1 MEAGCTIF
9 LRWYTPPCGTR
20 FAAHEHN
27 DNAKERNTAMKKRLL
42 AGLLATSI
50 ALSISMGAFPAMAAT
65 NDDFVE
71 DWEGAADFTDD
82 SYSSSE
88 QLFDDIIF
96 FDLDEEVD
104 DTAAEVVAEEDANDS
119 SDTEIDKAADSIEE
133 TEPEDEVQVS
143 DAAKDRNDLE
153 NPDEE
158 TESDTQNPW
167 EAGPSDAETEED
179 VPDSWEETPK
189 IDSEL
194 EAAIA
199 SEDPFSYY
207 DDNALE
213 EEMDDDIALLAAG
226 KTMAH
231 ENYAYTDVSGTKY
244 TVDLYTDHTA
254 TIWELTTS
262 SGEAECILPSTI
274 YYTGDDG
281 VQEPAPYTV
290 TELSLSYYSGVTS
303 DNNNYTSLVL
313 PDTLTDIRRS
323 LSGFKN
329 VTEITIPG
337 SVKVFNA
344 TLQNMMELKTL
355 TFDEGVEEIAS
366 GSVVSGC
373 TKLETIHLPSS
384 LQKLSGT
391 GTFSGASALTDITL
405 PEGIAITEG
414 STFSK
419 CTSLKSIELPASIT
433 TIPRSMFA
441 GCSALERVTAK
452 GTITAIGNG
461 AFGSVTDWNGH
472 ETADTALTEIPDLS
486 QVTSIGDRAFY
497 GCSALTTVDLHN
509 VTTMEYGAFQGCKEL
524 SGEIDLSKLEVIPGN
539 AFCYDS
545 KITSVI
551 TCPTL
556 KSIGDWAFIWAGIS
570 TISLP
575 ETLNSIGEYTFFL
588 ASLSGTVALP
598 DSLTKLG
605 ANAFNGC
612 EEIEA
617 IQIGSGLTDIPSNAF
632 DGCRKLTTITVNN
645 RQEDVKIPK
654 IDRVTVTYTIPSL
667 TADDDKV
674 STATDALSLQDAV
687 KQAATNGTPV
697 TIEKDIRLDEP
708 VTITAE
714 QKVEITATENH
725 NIFGNKDQNLANLFV
740 VEAGGELSLTGAL
753 TLGGWNNTGSIL
765 VNHGKTTING
775 NVVIEKSTLEGNNIG
790 VIEDKGSSAKLIL
803 ENGTIQNH
811 KIRGAHSASI
821 RVTEGASFTMNGGTI
836 RDNIA
841 NTSSSDS
848 SSPAVLLLGASTF
861 TMNEGSICNN
871 SGQCGTAVYL
881 TASNDAKARFTMNG
895 GTLSN
900 NESHSYTSDS
910 TPTGAVFVKYSAEF
924 VLNNG
929 TITGNCAYG
938 GAGGGVAVMDELPT
952 KEHGTAFTMYSGT
965 ISNNTASGYR
975 CSGGGIYSC
984 SNRVSLLGGRIEN
997 NSAYDGGGVY
1007 SEGNTQIYTTLHI
1020 QNALITGNTADQG
1033 GGLWFCPTGDAKL
1046 YMQNGAVIYG
1056 NTAASAGDDF
1066 ASPEVATG
1074 AGGNGGVTLP
1084 DYFPNGKVIQW
1095 FSDGFL
1101 YAPPG
1106 NLGTSGQGTRYN
1118 AVEYAKRVTGVQN
1131 EKKGLAL
1138 KSVVSDGVSIP
1149 AVGSLIITGN
1159 QASHGGGGIGANGGV
1174 VIGEATSLSNSISVK
1189 KVWDNPGY
1197 EDTQPS
1203 GVTIHLKERDTG
1215 DVVSTAELTS
1225 ENGWQYTFTD
1235 LPLSPNHY
1243 TVTEQPLE
1251 GYKATYY
1258 QDADG
1263 NFIITNT
1270 YLTTP
1275 TPDVPA
1281 VTISVPVEKKWVN
1294 DYKWERPASIHV
1306 SLWNGD
1312 AKVKEADLTA
1322 DMGWTYIFEDLPE
1335 SSYSVTEDAV
1345 PGYETLIERS
1355 DAGGFI
1361 ITNTYE
1367 RPLDPEP
1374 IEPIPP
1380 VDPPQEE
1387 IVTPPIVPETTG
1399 NEPSPPSTEETT
1411 SVPPTEP
1418 TEEST
1423 EERSAESD
1431 PEESP
1436 IKETQETPSV
1446 SAKPPKLIQTGQTW
1460 WPVFLL
1466 MFAGVGLLV
1475 FGFYKRSKENIDHE

>member
-1 MEAGCTIF
+1 
-9 LRWYTPPCGTR
+9 
-20 FAAHEHN
+20 
-27 DNAKERNTAMKKRLL
+27 MKKRLL

-71 DWEGAADFTDD
+71 DREDIADFTDD
-82 SYSSSE
+82 SYSSGYSSSE

-104 DTAAEVVAEEDANDS
+104 DTAAKVIAEEDANDS
-119 SDTEIDKAADSIEE
+119 SDTEIDRAADSIEE
-133 TEPEDEVQVS
+133 TEPEDEVQDT
-143 DAAKDRNDLE
+143 DAAEDRNDRE
-153 NPDEE
+153 DSDEE
-158 TESDTQNPW
+158 TKSGTNPG
-167 EAGPSDAETEED
+167 ETGPSDAETEED

-207 DDNALE
+207 DDDASE

-231 ENYAYTDVSGTKY
+231 EDYAYTDVSSGTEY
-244 TVDLYTDHTA
+244 MVNLYTDHTA
-254 TIWELTTS
+254 KIWKLTTS
-262 SGEAECILPSTI
+262 SGGAECILPSTI
-274 YYTGDDG
+274 YYTDADG
-281 VQEPAPYTV
+281 VPEPTPYTV
-290 TELSLSYYSGVTS
+290 TELRLSYWSGVTS
-303 DNNNYTSLVL
+303 DNNNYTALVL
-313 PDTLTDIRRS
+313 PDTLTDIGGS

-344 TLQNMMELKTL
+344 TLQNMKELKTL
-355 TFDEGVEEIAS
+355 TFEEGVEEIAS

-373 TKLETIHLPSS
+373 KSLTTIHLPSS

-405 PEGIAITEG
+405 PEGIAIKQG
-414 STFSK
+414 STFSE
-419 CTSLKSIELPASIT
+419 CTSLKSITLPASIT
-433 TIPRSMFA
+433 TIPSSMFKD
-441 GCSALERVTAK
+441 CSALEQVTAR
-452 GTITAIGNG
+452 GTITAIGKE
-461 AFGSVTDWNGH
+461 AFRSDKV
-472 ETADTALTEIPDLS
+472 LTEIPDLG
-486 QVTSIGDRAFY
+486 QVTSIEERAFN
-497 GCSALTTVDLHN
+497 GCSALETVDLHS
-509 VTTMEYGAFQGCKEL
+509 VTTMGYGAFEDCDAL
-524 SGEIDLSKLEVIPGN
+524 SGEIDLSNLEVIPGH
-539 AFCYDS
+539 AFCYDP
-545 KITSVI
+545 KITLVI

-556 KSIGDWAFIWAGIS
+556 SSIGDWAFVWAGIS

-575 ETLNSIGEYTFFL
+575 ETLKSIGSCTFYA

-598 DSLTKLG
+598 DSLTQLG
-605 ANAFNGC
+605 ASAFSGC
-612 EEIEA
+612 KEVNA
-617 IQIGSGLTDIPSNAF
+617 IQIGSGLTDIPADAF
-632 DGCRKLTTITVNN
+632 DGCTIKTITVNN
-645 RQEDVKIPK
+645 RQEDVHIPE
-654 IDRVTVTYTIPSL
+654 IYRDRVTYTIPSL
-667 TADDDKV
+667 TADNDKI
-674 STATDALSLQDAV
+674 SNAADALSLQQAV
-687 KQAATNGTPV
+687 DQANGTPV

-708 VTITAE
+708 VRIAAG
-714 QKVEITATENH
+714 QRVEITANTNC
-725 NIFGNKDQNLANLFV
+725 NIFGNKDKDLTNLFV
-740 VEAGGELSLTGAL
+740 VEEGGELSLTGAL

-765 VNHGKTTING
+765 VNHGKTTIDG
-775 NVVIEKSTLEGNNIG
+775 NVVIEKSTLEGDSMG
-790 VIEDKGSSAKLIL
+790 VIEDNGSSAELIL

-811 KIRGAHSASI
+811 KIRGALSASI

-836 RDNIA
+836 QDNIA
-841 NTSSSDS
+841 NTPSSDS

-881 TASNDAKARFTMNG
+881 TASSNAAKARFTMNG

-900 NESHSYTSDS
+900 NESHSYTPYS

-924 VLNNG
+924 VLNEG

-952 KEHGTAFTMYSGT
+952 EEHGTAFTMNGGT

-984 SNRVSLLGGRIEN
+984 SNYVSLLGGRIEN

-1007 SEGNTQIYTTLHI
+1007 SEGNTEIYTTLHI
-1020 QNALITGNTADQG
+1020 ENALITGNTADQG

-1046 YMQNGAVIYG
+1046 YMQDGAVIYG

-1101 YAPPG
+1101 YAPAG
-1106 NLGTSGQGTRYN
+1106 NRGTSGQGTRYN

-1149 AVGSLIITGN
+1149 ATGSLIITGN

-1174 VIGEATSLSNSISVK
+1174 VIGEATSLSHSILVK
-1189 KVWDNPGY
+1189 KAWDNPGH

-1215 DVVSTAELTS
+1215 DIVSTAELTG
-1225 ENGWQYTFTD
+1225 ENGWQHTFTD
-1235 LPLSPNHY
+1235 LPLSPDHY

-1335 SSYSVTEDAV
+1335 GTYSVTEDAV

-1367 RPLDPEP
+1367 RPLYPEP
-1374 IEPIPP
+1374 IEPIDPIPP

-1387 IVTPPIVPETTG
+1387 IVTPPIVPGTTG
-1399 NEPSPPSTEETT
+1399 NEPNPPSTEETT

-1418 TEEST
+1418 TEESTEEST

-1436 IKETQETPSV
+1436 IKETQETSSV

-1466 MFAGVGLLV
+1466 MFAGAGLLV

>member
-1 MEAGCTIF
+1 
-9 LRWYTPPCGTR
+9 
-20 FAAHEHN
+20 
-27 DNAKERNTAMKKRLL
+27 MKKRLL

-71 DWEGAADFTDD
+71 DREDIADYTDD
-82 SYSSSE
+82 SYSSGYSSSE

-104 DTAAEVVAEEDANDS
+104 DTAAEVIAEEDANDS
-119 SDTEIDKAADSIEE
+119 SDTEIDRAADSIEE
-133 TEPEDEVQVS
+133 TEPEDEVQNT
-143 DAAKDRNDLE
+143 DAAEDRNDRE
-153 NPDEE
+153 YPDEE
-158 TESDTQNPW
+158 TKSGTNPG
-167 EAGPSDAETEED
+167 ETGPSDAETEED

-207 DDNALE
+207 DDDASE
-213 EEMDDDIALLAAG
+213 EEMDDDIALLATG

-231 ENYAYTDVSGTKY
+231 EDYAYTDVSSGTEY
-244 TVDLYTDHTA
+244 MVDLYTDHTA
-254 TIWELTTS
+254 KIWKLTTS

-274 YYTGDDG
+274 YYTDADG
-281 VQEPAPYTV
+281 VPEPTPYTV
-290 TELSLSYYSGVTS
+290 TELRLSYWSGVTS
-303 DNNNYTSLVL
+303 DNNNYTALVL
-313 PDTLTDIRRS
+313 PDTLTDIGGS

-344 TLQNMMELKTL
+344 TLQNMKQLKTL

-373 TKLETIHLPSS
+373 KNLTTIHLPSS

-414 STFSK
+414 STFSE
-419 CTSLKSIELPASIT
+419 CTSLKSITLPASIT
-433 TIPRSMFA
+433 TIPSHMFA

-452 GTITAIGNG
+452 GTITAIGNS
-461 AFGSVTDWNGH
+461 AFKS
-472 ETADTALTEIPDLS
+472 DTALTEIPDLS

-497 GCSALTTVDLHN
+497 GCSALKTVDLHS
-509 VTTMEYGAFQGCKEL
+509 VTTMEYGAFQGCDAL
-524 SGEIDLSKLEVIPGN
+524 SGEIDLSNLEEIPGH
-539 AFCYDS
+539 AFCYDPN
-545 KITSVI
+545 ITSVI

-556 KSIGDWAFIWAGIS
+556 RSIGDWAFIWADIS

-575 ETLNSIGEYTFFL
+575 ETLKSIGTYTFYK

-598 DSLTKLG
+598 DSLTQLG
-605 ANAFNGC
+605 ASAFSGC
-612 EEIEA
+612 EKVEA
-617 IQIGSGLTDIPSNAF
+617 IQIGSGLTDIPKDAF
-632 DGCRKLTTITVNN
+632 AGCTNLKTITVNN
-645 RQEDVKIPK
+645 RWEDVTIPK
-654 IDRVTVTYTIPSL
+654 IDGVTVTYTIPSL
-667 TADDDKV
+667 EATDDKV
-674 STATDALSLQDAV
+674 SNAEGALSLQQAV
-687 KQAATNGTPV
+687 DQANGTPV

-708 VTITAE
+708 VRIAAG
-714 QKVEITATENH
+714 QRVEITANTNC
-725 NIFGNKDQNLANLFV
+725 NIFGNKDKDLTNLFV
-740 VEAGGELSLTGAL
+740 VEPGGELSLTGAL

-765 VNHGKTTING
+765 VNHGKTTIDG
-775 NVVIEKSTLEGNNIG
+775 NVVIEKSTLEGNDVG
-790 VIEDKGSSAKLIL
+790 VIEDNGSSAELIL

-811 KIRGAHSASI
+811 KIRGALSASI

-836 RDNIA
+836 QANIA

-861 TMNEGSICNN
+861 TMNGGSICNN

-881 TASNDAKARFTMNG
+881 TASSNAAKARFTMNG
-895 GTLSN
+895 GSLSN
-900 NESHSYTSDS
+900 NESRSYTPNS

-924 VLNNG
+924 VLNDG
-929 TITGNCAYG
+929 TITGNCAHD

-952 KEHGTAFTMYSGT
+952 EEHGTAFTMNGGT

-984 SNRVSLLGGRIEN
+984 SNYVSLLGGRIEN

-1007 SEGNTQIYTTLHI
+1007 SEGNTEIYTTLHI
-1020 QNALITGNTADQG
+1020 ENALITGNTADQG

-1046 YMQNGAVIYG
+1046 YMQDGAVIYG

-1106 NLGTSGQGTRYN
+1106 NRGTSGQGTRYN
-1118 AVEYAKRVTGVQN
+1118 TVEYAKRVTGVQN

-1149 AVGSLIITGN
+1149 ATGSLIITGN

-1174 VIGEATSLSNSISVK
+1174 VIGEATSLSYSISVK
-1189 KVWDNPGY
+1189 KAWDNPGY

-1203 GVTIHLKERDTG
+1203 SVTIHLKERDTG
-1215 DVVSTAELTS
+1215 DIVSTAELTG
-1225 ENGWQYTFTD
+1225 ENGWQHTFTD
-1235 LPLSPNHY
+1235 LPLSPDHY

-1335 SSYSVTEDAV
+1335 GTYSVTEDAV

-1355 DAGGFI
+1355 DTGGFI

-1367 RPLDPEP
+1367 RPLYPEP
-1374 IEPIPP
+1374 IEPIDPIPP

-1387 IVTPPIVPETTG
+1387 IVTPPIVPGTTG

-1418 TEEST
+1418 TEESTEEST

-1466 MFAGVGLLV
+1466 MFAGAGLLV

>member
-1 MEAGCTIF
+1 
-9 LRWYTPPCGTR
+9 
-20 FAAHEHN
+20 
-27 DNAKERNTAMKKRLL
+27 MKKRLL

-71 DWEGAADFTDD
+71 DREDIADYTDD
-82 SYSSSE
+82 SYSSGYSSSE

-104 DTAAEVVAEEDANDS
+104 DTAAEVIAEEDANDS
-119 SDTEIDKAADSIEE
+119 SDTEIDRAADSIEE
-133 TEPEDEVQVS
+133 TEPEDEVQDT
-143 DAAKDRNDLE
+143 DAAEDRNDRE
-153 NPDEE
+153 DSDEE
-158 TESDTQNPW
+158 TKSGTNPG
-167 EAGPSDAETEED
+167 ETGPSDAETEED

-207 DDNALE
+207 DDDASE

-231 ENYAYTDVSGTKY
+231 EDYAYTDVSSGTEY
-244 TVDLYTDHTA
+244 MVDLYTDHTA
-254 TIWELTTS
+254 KIWKLTTS
-262 SGEAECILPSTI
+262 SGEAKCILPSTI
-274 YYTGDDG
+274 YYTDDDG
-281 VQEPAPYTV
+281 VPEPNPYTV
-290 TELSLSYYSGVTS
+290 TELRFSPYGNSVTS
-303 DNNNYTSLVL
+303 VNNNYTALVL
-313 PDTLTDIRRS
+313 PDTLTDIGGS

-344 TLQNMMELKTL
+344 TLQYMKQLRTL
-355 TFDEGVEEIAS
+355 TFEEGVEEIAS

-373 TKLETIHLPSS
+373 KSLTTIHLPSS

-414 STFSK
+414 STFSE
-419 CTSLKSIELPASIT
+419 CTSLESIELPASIT
-433 TIPRSMFA
+433 TIPSYMFA

-452 GTITAIGNG
+452 GTITAIGNS
-461 AFGSVTDWNGH
+461 AFKS
-472 ETADTALTEIPDLS
+472 DTALTEIPDLS

-497 GCSALTTVDLHN
+497 GCSALETVDLHS
-509 VTTMEYGAFQGCKEL
+509 VTTMEYAAFQGCDAL
-524 SGEIDLSKLEVIPGN
+524 SGEIDLSNLEVIPGH
-539 AFCYDS
+539 AFCYDPN
-545 KITSVI
+545 ITSVV

-556 KSIGDWAFIWAGIS
+556 RSIGDWAFIWAGIS

-575 ETLNSIGEYTFFL
+575 ETLNSIGTYTFYKS
-588 ASLSGTVALP
+588 SLSGTVALP
-598 DSLTKLG
+598 DSLTQLG
-605 ANAFNGC
+605 ASAFSGC
-612 EEIEA
+612 EKVEA
-617 IQIGSGLTDIPSNAF
+617 IQIGSGLTDIPKDAF
-632 DGCRKLTTITVNN
+632 DGCTNLKTITVNN
-645 RQEDVKIPK
+645 RREDVHIPE
-654 IDRVTVTYTIPSL
+654 IDGVTVTYTIPSL
-667 TADDDKV
+667 EATDDKV
-674 STATDALSLQDAV
+674 SNAEGALSLQQAV
-687 KQAATNGTPV
+687 DQANGPV
-697 TIEKDIRLDEP
+697 TIEIEKNICLNAP
-708 VTITAE
+708 VRIAAG
-714 QKVEITATENH
+714 QRVEITANTNC
-725 NIFGNKDQNLANLFV
+725 NIFGNKDKDLTNLFV
-740 VEAGGELSLTGAL
+740 VEEGGELSLTGAL

-765 VNHGKTTING
+765 VNHGKTTIDG
-775 NVVIEKSTLEGNNIG
+775 NVVIEKSTLEGNDMG
-790 VIEDKGSSAKLIL
+790 VIEDNGSSAELIL

-811 KIRGAHSASI
+811 KIRGALSASI

-836 RDNIA
+836 QDNIA
-841 NTSSSDS
+841 NTPSSDS

-861 TMNEGSICNN
+861 TMNGGSICNN

-881 TASNDAKARFTMNG
+881 TASSNAAKARFTMNS

-900 NESHSYTSDS
+900 NESRSYTPNS

-952 KEHGTAFTMYSGT
+952 EEHGTAFTMNGGT

-984 SNRVSLLGGRIEN
+984 SNYVSLLGGRIEN

-1007 SEGNTQIYTTLHI
+1007 SEGNTEIYTTLHI
-1020 QNALITGNTADQG
+1020 ENALITGNTADQG

-1046 YMQNGAVIYG
+1046 YMQDGAVIYG

-1101 YAPPG
+1101 YAPAG
-1106 NLGTSGQGTRYN
+1106 NRGTSGQGTRYN
-1118 AVEYAKRVTGVQN
+1118 TVEYAKRVTGVQN

-1149 AVGSLIITGN
+1149 ATGSLIITGN

-1174 VIGEATSLSNSISVK
+1174 VIGEATSLSYSISVK
-1189 KVWDNPGY
+1189 KAWDNPGY

-1215 DVVSTAELTS
+1215 DIVSTAELTG
-1225 ENGWQYTFTD
+1225 ENGWQHAFTD
-1235 LPLSPNHY
+1235 LPLSPDHY

-1335 SSYSVTEDAV
+1335 GTYSVTEDAV

-1367 RPLDPEP
+1367 RPLYPEP
-1374 IEPIPP
+1374 IEPIDPIPP

-1387 IVTPPIVPETTG
+1387 IVTPPIVPGTTG
-1399 NEPSPPSTEETT
+1399 NEPNPPSTEETT

-1418 TEEST
+1418 TEESTEEST

-1446 SAKPPKLIQTGQTW
+1446 SANPPKLIQTGQTW

-1466 MFAGVGLLV
+1466 MFAGAGLLV

>member
-1 MEAGCTIF
+1 
-9 LRWYTPPCGTR
+9 
-20 FAAHEHN
+20 
-27 DNAKERNTAMKKRLL
+27 MKKRLL

-71 DWEGAADFTDD
+71 DREDIADFTDD
-82 SYSSSE
+82 SYSSGYSSSE

-104 DTAAEVVAEEDANDS
+104 DTAAKVIAEEDANDS
-119 SDTEIDKAADSIEE
+119 SDTEIDRAADSIEE
-133 TEPEDEVQVS
+133 TEPEDEVQDT
-143 DAAKDRNDLE
+143 DAAEDRNDRE
-153 NPDEE
+153 YSDEE
-158 TESDTQNPW
+158 TKSGTNPG
-167 EAGPSDAETEED
+167 ETGPSDAETEED

-207 DDNALE
+207 DDDASE
-213 EEMDDDIALLAAG
+213 EEMDDDIALPAAG

-231 ENYAYTDVSGTKY
+231 ENYAYTDVSSGTEY
-244 TVDLYTDHTA
+244 MVDLYTDYTA
-254 TIWELTTS
+254 KIRRLTS
-262 SGEAECILPSTI
+262 SSGGAECILPSTI
-274 YYTGDDG
+274 YYTDDAG
-281 VQEPAPYTV
+281 VQDPNPYTV
-290 TELSLSYYSGVTS
+290 TELSLPFSSSVTS
-303 DNNNYTSLVL
+303 DYTTLVL
-313 PDTLTDIRRS
+313 PDTLTDMGGY
-323 LSGFKN
+323 LSSFKN

-337 SVKVFNA
+337 SVKVFKA
-344 TLQNMMELKTL
+344 ILQNMTELKTL
-355 TFDEGVEEIAS
+355 TFEEGVEEIAS

-373 TKLETIHLPSS
+373 KNLTTIHLPSS

-414 STFSK
+414 STFSE
-419 CTSLKSIELPASIT
+419 CTSLESIELPASIT
-433 TIPRSMFA
+433 TIPSHMFA

-452 GTITAIGNG
+452 GTITAIDNG
-461 AFGSVTDWNGH
+461 AFGSVTDWKNH

-497 GCSALTTVDLHN
+497 GCSALETVDLHS
-509 VTTMEYGAFQGCKEL
+509 VTTMGYAAFQGCDAL
-524 SGEIDLSKLEVIPGN
+524 SGKIDLSNLEVIPGH
-539 AFCYDS
+539 AFCYDPN
-545 KITSVI
+545 ITSVI
-551 TCPTL
+551 TCSTL
-556 KSIGDWAFIWAGIS
+556 SSIGDWAFIWADIS

-575 ETLNSIGEYTFFL
+575 ETLNSIGTYTFYK

-598 DSLTKLG
+598 DSLTQLG
-605 ANAFNGC
+605 ASAFSGC
-612 EEIEA
+612 EEVNA
-617 IQIGSGLTDIPSNAF
+617 IQIGSGLKDIPANAF
-632 DGCRKLTTITVNN
+632 AGCTNLKTITVNN
-645 RQEDVKIPK
+645 RREDVTIPK
-654 IDRVTVTYTIPSL
+654 IDGVTVTYTIPSL
-667 TADDDKV
+667 EATDDKV
-674 STATDALSLQDAV
+674 SNAEGALSLQQAV
-687 KQAATNGTPV
+687 DQANGPV
-697 TIEKDIRLDEP
+697 TIEIEKNICLNAP
-708 VTITAE
+708 VTIAKGK
-714 QKVEITATENH
+714 QVEITANANENC
-725 NIFGNKDQNLANLFV
+725 NIFGNKDKDLANLFV
-740 VEAGGELSLTGAL
+740 VEEGGELSLTGAL

-765 VNHGKTTING
+765 VNHGKTTIDG
-775 NVVIEKSTLEGNNIG
+775 NVVIEKSTLEGDDMG
-790 VIEDKGSSAKLIL
+790 VIEDNGSSAELIL

-811 KIRGAHSASI
+811 KIRGERSASI
-821 RVTEGASFTMNGGTI
+821 RVTDGASFTMNGGTI
-836 RDNIA
+836 QDNIA
-841 NTSSSDS
+841 NTISSDS

-861 TMNEGSICNN
+861 TMNRGSICNN

-881 TASNDAKARFTMNG
+881 TSNAAKARFTMNG
-895 GTLSN
+895 GTISN
-900 NESHSYTSDS
+900 NESHSYTPNS

-938 GAGGGVAVMDELPT
+938 GAGGGVAVMDKLPT
-952 KEHGTAFTMYSGT
+952 EYGTAFTMNDGT
-965 ISNNTASGYR
+965 ISNNKASGYR
-975 CSGGGIYSC
+975 CDGGGIYSC
-984 SNRVSLLGGRIEN
+984 SNYVSLLGGRIEN

-1007 SEGNTQIYTTLHI
+1007 SEGNTEIYTTLHI

-1101 YAPPG
+1101 YAPYG
-1106 NLGTSGQGTRYN
+1106 NRGTAGQGTRYN
-1118 AVEYAKRVTGVQN
+1118 TVEYAKRVTGVQN

-1138 KSVVSDGVSIP
+1138 KSVVSDGVSVP
-1149 AVGSLIITGN
+1149 TVGSLIITGN

-1174 VIGEATSLSNSISVK
+1174 VIGEATSLSYSISVK
-1189 KVWDNPGY
+1189 KAWDNPGY

-1215 DVVSTAELTS
+1215 DIVSTAELTG

-1335 SSYSVTEDAV
+1335 GNYSVTEDAV
-1345 PGYETLIERS
+1345 PGYKTLIERS

-1367 RPLDPEP
+1367 RPLYPEP
-1374 IEPIPP
+1374 IEPIDPIPP

-1387 IVTPPIVPETTG
+1387 IVTPPIVPGTTG
-1399 NEPSPPSTEETT
+1399 NEPNPPSTEETT

-1423 EERSAESD
+1423 DESTEERSTESD
-1431 PEESP
+1431 PQESP

-1466 MFAGVGLLV
+1466 MFAGAGLLV

>member
-1 MEAGCTIF
+1 
-9 LRWYTPPCGTR
+9 
-20 FAAHEHN
+20 
-27 DNAKERNTAMKKRLL
+27 MKKRLL

-71 DWEGAADFTDD
+71 DREDIADYTDD
-82 SYSSSE
+82 SYSSGYSSSE

-104 DTAAEVVAEEDANDS
+104 DTAAEVIAEEDANDS
-119 SDTEIDKAADSIEE
+119 SDTEIDRAADSIEE
-133 TEPEDEVQVS
+133 TEPEDEVQDT
-143 DAAKDRNDLE
+143 DAAEDRNDRE
-153 NPDEE
+153 DSDEE
-158 TESDTQNPW
+158 TKSGTNPG
-167 EAGPSDAETEED
+167 ETGPSDAETEED

-207 DDNALE
+207 DDDASE
-213 EEMDDDIALLAAG
+213 EEMDDDIALLTAG

-231 ENYAYTDVSGTKY
+231 EDYAYTDVSSGTEY
-244 TVDLYTDHTA
+244 MVDLYTDHTA
-254 TIWELTTS
+254 KIWKLTTS

-281 VQEPAPYTV
+281 VQEPNPYTV
-290 TELSLSYYSGVTS
+290 TELRFSPYGNSVTS
-303 DNNNYTSLVL
+303 VNNNYTALVL
-313 PDTLTDIRRS
+313 PDTLTDIGGS

-344 TLQNMMELKTL
+344 TLQYMKQLRTL

-373 TKLETIHLPSS
+373 KNLTTIHLPSS

-414 STFSK
+414 STFSE
-419 CTSLKSIELPASIT
+419 CTSLESIELPSSIT
-433 TIPRSMFA
+433 TIPSYMFA

-452 GTITAIGNG
+452 GTITAIGNS
-461 AFGSVTDWNGH
+461 AFKS
-472 ETADTALTEIPDLS
+472 DTALTEIPDLS

-497 GCSALTTVDLHN
+497 GCSALETVDLHS
-509 VTTMEYGAFQGCKEL
+509 VTTMEYAAFQGCDAL
-524 SGEIDLSKLEVIPGN
+524 SGKIDLSNLEEIPGH
-539 AFCYDS
+539 AFCYDPN
-545 KITSVI
+545 ITSVI

-556 KSIGDWAFIWAGIS
+556 RSIGDWAFIWAGIS

-575 ETLNSIGEYTFFL
+575 ETLNSIGTYTFYK

-598 DSLTKLG
+598 DSLTQLG
-605 ANAFNGC
+605 ASAFSGC
-612 EEIEA
+612 EKVEA
-617 IQIGSGLTDIPSNAF
+617 IQIGSGLTDIPKDAF
-632 DGCRKLTTITVNN
+632 DGCKPKTITVNN
-645 RQEDVKIPK
+645 RREDVHIPE
-654 IDRVTVTYTIPSL
+654 IDGVTVTYTIPSL
-667 TADDDKV
+667 TADNDKV
-674 STATDALSLQDAV
+674 SNAEGALSLQQAV
-687 KQAATNGTPV
+687 DQANGTPV

-708 VTITAE
+708 VRIAAG
-714 QKVEITATENH
+714 QRVEITANENC
-725 NIFGNKDQNLANLFV
+725 NIFGNKDENLANLFV
-740 VEAGGELSLTGAL
+740 VEEGGELSLTGAL

-765 VNHGKTTING
+765 VNHGKTTIDG
-775 NVVIEKSTLEGNNIG
+775 NVVIEKSTLEGNDMG
-790 VIEDKGSSAKLIL
+790 VIEDNGSSAELIL

-811 KIRGAHSASI
+811 KIRGALSASI

-836 RDNIA
+836 QDNIA
-841 NTSSSDS
+841 NTPSSDS

-881 TASNDAKARFTMNG
+881 TASSNAAKARFTMNG

-900 NESHSYTSDS
+900 NESHSYTPYS
-910 TPTGAVFVKYSAEF
+910 TPTGAVFVKHSAEF
-924 VLNNG
+924 VLNDG

-938 GAGGGVAVMDELPT
+938 GAGGGVAVMDQLPT
-952 KEHGTAFTMYSGT
+952 EEYGTAFTMNGGT

-984 SNRVSLLGGRIEN
+984 SNYVSLLGGRIEN

-1007 SEGNTQIYTTLHI
+1007 SEGNTEIYTTLHI
-1020 QNALITGNTADQG
+1020 ENALITGNTADQG

-1046 YMQNGAVIYG
+1046 YMQDGAVIYG

-1101 YAPPG
+1101 YAPAG
-1106 NLGTSGQGTRYN
+1106 NRGTSGQGTRYN
-1118 AVEYAKRVTGVQN
+1118 TVEYAKRVTGVQN

-1149 AVGSLIITGN
+1149 ATGSLIITGN

-1174 VIGEATSLSNSISVK
+1174 VIGEATSLSYSISVK
-1189 KVWDNPGY
+1189 KAWDNPGY

-1215 DVVSTAELTS
+1215 DIVSTAELTG
-1225 ENGWQYTFTD
+1225 ENGWQHTFTD
-1235 LPLSPNHY
+1235 LPLSPDHY

-1335 SSYSVTEDAV
+1335 GTYSVTEDAV

-1367 RPLDPEP
+1367 RPLYPEP
-1374 IEPIPP
+1374 IEPIDPIPP

-1387 IVTPPIVPETTG
+1387 IVTPPIVPGTTG
-1399 NEPSPPSTEETT
+1399 NEPNPPSTEETT

-1423 EERSAESD
+1423 DESTEERSAESN

-1446 SAKPPKLIQTGQTW
+1446 SANPPKLIQTGQTW

-1466 MFAGVGLLV
+1466 MFAGAGLLV

>member
-1 MEAGCTIF
+1 
-9 LRWYTPPCGTR
+9 
-20 FAAHEHN
+20 
-27 DNAKERNTAMKKRLL
+27 MKKRLL

-71 DWEGAADFTDD
+71 DREDIADYTDD
-82 SYSSSE
+82 SYSSGYSSSE

-104 DTAAEVVAEEDANDS
+104 DTAAEVIAEEDANDS
-119 SDTEIDKAADSIEE
+119 SDTEIDRAADSIEE
-133 TEPEDEVQVS
+133 TEPEDEVQDT
-143 DAAKDRNDLE
+143 DAAEDRNDRE
-153 NPDEE
+153 DSDEE
-158 TESDTQNPW
+158 TKSGTNPG
-167 EAGPSDAETEED
+167 ETGPSDAETEED

-207 DDNALE
+207 DDDASE

-231 ENYAYTDVSGTKY
+231 EDYAYTDVSSGTEY
-244 TVDLYTDHTA
+244 MVDLYTDHTA
-254 TIWELTTS
+254 KIWKLTTS

-274 YYTGDDG
+274 YYTDDDD
-281 VQEPAPYTV
+281 VPEPTPYTV
-290 TELSLSYYSGVTS
+290 TELRFSPYGNSVTS
-303 DNNNYTSLVL
+303 VNNNYTALVL
-313 PDTLTDIRRS
+313 PDTLTDIGGS

-344 TLQNMMELKTL
+344 TLQYMKQLRTL
-355 TFDEGVEEIAS
+355 TFEEGVEEIAS

-373 TKLETIHLPSS
+373 KNLTTIHLPSS

-414 STFSK
+414 STFSE
-419 CTSLKSIELPASIT
+419 CTSLKSITLPASIT
-433 TIPRSMFA
+433 TIPSYMFA

-452 GTITAIGNG
+452 GTITAIGNS
-461 AFGSVTDWNGH
+461 AFKS
-472 ETADTALTEIPDLS
+472 DTALTEIPDLS

-497 GCSALTTVDLHN
+497 GCSALKTVDLHS
-509 VTTMEYGAFQGCKEL
+509 VTTMEYGAFQGCDAL
-524 SGEIDLSKLEVIPGN
+524 SGEINLSNLEEIPGH
-539 AFCYDS
+539 AFCYDPN
-545 KITSVI
+545 ITSVI

-556 KSIGDWAFIWAGIS
+556 RSIGDWAFIWADIS

-575 ETLNSIGEYTFFL
+575 ETLKSIGTYTFYK

-598 DSLTKLG
+598 DSLTQLG
-605 ANAFNGC
+605 ASAFSGC
-612 EEIEA
+612 EKVEA
-617 IQIGSGLTDIPSNAF
+617 IQIGSGLTDIPKDAF
-632 DGCRKLTTITVNN
+632 DGCKPKTITVNN
-645 RQEDVKIPK
+645 RRKDVHIPE
-654 IDRVTVTYTIPSL
+654 IDGVTVTYTIPSL
-667 TADDDKV
+667 TADNDKV
-674 STATDALSLQDAV
+674 SNAEGALSLQEAV
-687 KQAATNGTPV
+687 DQANGTPV

-708 VTITAE
+708 VRIAAG
-714 QKVEITATENH
+714 QRVEITANANENY
-725 NIFGNKDQNLANLFV
+725 NLFGNKDEKPTNLFV
-740 VEAGGELSLTGAL
+740 VEEGGELSLTGAL

-765 VNHGKTTING
+765 VNHGKTTIDG
-775 NVVIEKSTLEGNNIG
+775 NVVIEKSTLEGNDVG
-790 VIEDKGSSAKLIL
+790 VIEDNGSSAELIL

-836 RDNIA
+836 QDNIA
-841 NTSSSDS
+841 NTASSDS

-861 TMNEGSICNN
+861 TMNGGSICNN

-881 TASNDAKARFTMNG
+881 TASNNAAKARFTMNG

-900 NESHSYTSDS
+900 NESRSYTPYS

-929 TITGNCAYG
+929 TITGNCAHG

-952 KEHGTAFTMYSGT
+952 EEHGTAFTMNGGT

-984 SNRVSLLGGRIEN
+984 SNYVSLLGGRIEN

-1007 SEGNTQIYTTLHI
+1007 SEGNTDIYTTLHI
-1020 QNALITGNTADQG
+1020 RNALITGNTADQG

-1046 YMQNGAVIYG
+1046 YMQDGAVIYG

-1101 YAPPG
+1101 YAPAG
-1106 NLGTSGQGTRYN
+1106 NRGTSGQGTRYN
-1118 AVEYAKRVTGVQN
+1118 TVEYAKRVTGVQN

-1174 VIGEATSLSNSISVK
+1174 VIGEATSLSYSISVK
-1189 KVWDNPGY
+1189 KAWDNPGY

-1215 DVVSTAELTS
+1215 DIVSTAELTG

-1235 LPLSPNHY
+1235 LPLSPDHY

-1335 SSYSVTEDAV
+1335 GTYSVTEDAV

-1367 RPLDPEP
+1367 RPLYPEP
-1374 IEPIPP
+1374 IEPIDPIPP

-1387 IVTPPIVPETTG
+1387 IVTPPIVPGTTG
-1399 NEPSPPSTEETT
+1399 NEPNPPSTEETT

-1418 TEEST
+1418 TEESTEEST

-1436 IKETQETPSV
+1436 IKETQETSSV

-1466 MFAGVGLLV
+1466 MFAGAGLLV

>member
-1 MEAGCTIF
+1 
-9 LRWYTPPCGTR
+9 
-20 FAAHEHN
+20 
-27 DNAKERNTAMKKRLL
+27 
-42 AGLLATSI
+42 
-50 ALSISMGAFPAMAAT
+50 MAAT

-71 DWEGAADFTDD
+71 DREDIADFTDD
-82 SYSSSE
+82 SYSSGYSSSE

-104 DTAAEVVAEEDANDS
+104 DTAAEVIAEEDANDS
-119 SDTEIDKAADSIEE
+119 SDTEIDRAADSIEE
-133 TEPEDEVQVS
+133 TEPEDEVQNT
-143 DAAKDRNDLE
+143 DAAEDRNDRE
-153 NPDEE
+153 YPDEE
-158 TESDTQNPW
+158 KKSGTNPG

-207 DDNALE
+207 DDDASE

-231 ENYAYTDVSGTKY
+231 EDYAYTDVSSGTEY
-244 TVDLYTDHTA
+244 MVDLYTDHTA
-254 TIWELTTS
+254 KIWKLTTS

-274 YYTGDDG
+274 YYTDDDD
-281 VQEPAPYTV
+281 VPEPTPYTV
-290 TELSLSYYSGVTS
+290 TELRFSPYGNSVTS
-303 DNNNYTSLVL
+303 VNNNYTALVL
-313 PDTLTDIRRS
+313 PDTLTDIGGS

-344 TLQNMMELKTL
+344 TLQYMKQLRTL
-355 TFDEGVEEIAS
+355 TFEEGVEEIAS

-373 TKLETIHLPSS
+373 KNLTTIHLPSS

-414 STFSK
+414 STFSE
-419 CTSLKSIELPASIT
+419 CTSLKSITLPASIT
-433 TIPRSMFA
+433 TIPSYMFA

-452 GTITAIGNG
+452 GTITAIGNS
-461 AFGSVTDWNGH
+461 AFKS
-472 ETADTALTEIPDLS
+472 DTALTEIPDLS

-497 GCSALTTVDLHN
+497 GCSALETVDLHS
-509 VTTMEYGAFQGCKEL
+509 VTTMGYAAFQGCDAL
-524 SGEIDLSKLEVIPGN
+524 SGEIDLSKLEVIPGH
-539 AFCYDS
+539 AFCYDPN
-545 KITSVI
+545 ITSVI

-556 KSIGDWAFIWAGIS
+556 RSIGDWAFIWADIS

-575 ETLNSIGEYTFFL
+575 ETLNSIGTYTFYK

-598 DSLTKLG
+598 DSLTQLG
-605 ANAFNGC
+605 ASAFSGC
-612 EEIEA
+612 EEVNA
-617 IQIGSGLTDIPSNAF
+617 IQIGSGLKDIPANAF
-632 DGCRKLTTITVNN
+632 AGCTNLKTITVNN
-645 RQEDVKIPK
+645 RWEDVTIPK
-654 IDRVTVTYTIPSL
+654 IDGVTVTYTIPSL
-667 TADDDKV
+667 EATDDKV
-674 STATDALSLQDAV
+674 SNAEGALSLQQAV
-687 KQAATNGTPV
+687 DQANGTPV

-708 VTITAE
+708 VRIAAG
-714 QKVEITATENH
+714 QRVEITANTNC
-725 NIFGNKDQNLANLFV
+725 NIFGNKDKDLTNLFV
-740 VEAGGELSLTGAL
+740 VEPGGELSLTGAL

-765 VNHGKTTING
+765 VNHGKTTIDG
-775 NVVIEKSTLEGNNIG
+775 NVVIEKSTLEGNDVG
-790 VIEDKGSSAKLIL
+790 VIEDNGSSAELIL

-811 KIRGAHSASI
+811 KIRGALSASI

-836 RDNIA
+836 QDNIA
-841 NTSSSDS
+841 NTPSSDS

-881 TASNDAKARFTMNG
+881 TASNNAAKACFTMNG

-900 NESHSYTSDS
+900 NESRSYTPYS

-929 TITGNCAYG
+929 TITGNCAHG

-952 KEHGTAFTMYSGT
+952 EEHGTAFTMIGGT

-984 SNRVSLLGGRIEN
+984 SNHVSLLGGRIEN

-1007 SEGNTQIYTTLHI
+1007 SEGNTEIYTTLHI
-1020 QNALITGNTADQG
+1020 ENALITGNTADQG

-1046 YMQNGAVIYG
+1046 YMQDGAVIYG

-1101 YAPPG
+1101 YAPAG
-1106 NLGTSGQGTRYN
+1106 NRGTSGQGTRYN

-1149 AVGSLIITGN
+1149 ATGSLIITGN

-1174 VIGEATSLSNSISVK
+1174 VIGEATSLSYSISVK
-1189 KVWDNPGY
+1189 KAWDNPGY

-1215 DVVSTAELTS
+1215 DIVSTAELTG
-1225 ENGWQYTFTD
+1225 ENGWQHTFTD
-1235 LPLSPNHY
+1235 LPLSPDHY

-1335 SSYSVTEDAV
+1335 GTYSVTEDAV

-1367 RPLDPEP
+1367 RPLYPEP
-1374 IEPIPP
+1374 IEPIDPIPP

-1387 IVTPPIVPETTG
+1387 IVTPPIVPGTTG
-1399 NEPSPPSTEETT
+1399 NEPNPPSTEETT

-1418 TEEST
+1418 TEESTDEST

-1446 SAKPPKLIQTGQTW
+1446 SANPPKLIQTGQTW

-1466 MFAGVGLLV
+1466 MFAGAGLLV
-1475 FGFYKRSKENIDHE
+1475 FGLYKRSKENIDHE

>member
-1 MEAGCTIF
+1 
-9 LRWYTPPCGTR
+9 
-20 FAAHEHN
+20 
-27 DNAKERNTAMKKRLL
+27 MKKRLL

-71 DWEGAADFTDD
+71 DREDIADFTDD
-82 SYSSSE
+82 SYSSGYSSSE

-104 DTAAEVVAEEDANDS
+104 DTAAEVIAEEDANDS
-119 SDTEIDKAADSIEE
+119 SDTEIDRAADSIEE
-133 TEPEDEVQVS
+133 TESEDEVQDT
-143 DAAKDRNDLE
+143 DAAEDRNDRE
-153 NPDEE
+153 DSDEE
-158 TESDTQNPW
+158 TRSGTNPG
-167 EAGPSDAETEED
+167 ETGPSDAETEED

-207 DDNALE
+207 DDDASE
-213 EEMDDDIALLAAG
+213 EEMDDDIALPAAG

-231 ENYAYTDVSGTKY
+231 KDYAYTDVSSGTEY
-244 TVDLYTDHTA
+244 MVDLYTDYTA
-254 TIWELTTS
+254 KIRRLTS
-262 SGEAECILPSTI
+262 SSGGAECILPSTI
-274 YYTGDDG
+274 YYTDDAG
-281 VQEPAPYTV
+281 VQDPNPYTV
-290 TELSLSYYSGVTS
+290 TELSLPFSSSVTS
-303 DNNNYTSLVL
+303 DYTTLVL
-313 PDTLTDIRRS
+313 PDTLTDMGGY
-323 LSGFKN
+323 LSSFKN

-337 SVKVFNA
+337 SVKVFKA
-344 TLQNMMELKTL
+344 ILQNMTELKTL
-355 TFDEGVEEIAS
+355 TFEEGVEEIAS

-373 TKLETIHLPSS
+373 KNLTTIHLPSS

-391 GTFSGASALTDITL
+391 DTFSGASALTDITL

-414 STFSK
+414 STFSE

-433 TIPRSMFA
+433 TIPSHMFA

-452 GTITAIGNG
+452 GTITAIDNG
-461 AFGSVTDWNGH
+461 AFGSVTDWKNH

-497 GCSALTTVDLHN
+497 GCSALETVDLHS
-509 VTTMEYGAFQGCKEL
+509 VTTMGYAAFQGCKAL
-524 SGEIDLSKLEVIPGN
+524 SGKIDLSNLEEIPGH
-539 AFCYDS
+539 AFCYDPN
-545 KITSVI
+545 ITSVI
-551 TCPTL
+551 TCSTL
-556 KSIGDWAFIWAGIS
+556 SSIGDWAFIWAGIS

-575 ETLNSIGEYTFFL
+575 ETLNSIGTYTFYK

-598 DSLTKLG
+598 DSLTQLG
-605 ANAFNGC
+605 ASAFSGC
-612 EEIEA
+612 KEVEA
-617 IQIGSGLTDIPSNAF
+617 IQIGSGLTDIPPNAF
-632 DGCRKLTTITVNN
+632 AGCTNLKTITVNN
-645 RQEDVKIPK
+645 RREDVHIPE
-654 IDRVTVTYTIPSL
+654 IDGVTVTYTIPSL
-667 TADDDKV
+667 EATDDKV
-674 STATDALSLQDAV
+674 SNAEGALSLQQAV
-687 KQAATNGTPV
+687 DQANGPV
-697 TIEKDIRLDEP
+697 TIEIEKNICLNAP
-708 VTITAE
+708 VTIAKGK
-714 QKVEITATENH
+714 QVEITANANENY
-725 NIFGNKDQNLANLFV
+725 NLFGNKDEKPTNLFV
-740 VEAGGELSLTGAL
+740 VEEGGELSLTGAL

-765 VNHGKTTING
+765 VNHGKTTIDG
-775 NVVIEKSTLEGNNIG
+775 NVVIEKSTLEGNDVG
-790 VIEDKGSSAKLIL
+790 VIEDNGSSAELIL

-836 RDNIA
+836 QDNIA
-841 NTSSSDS
+841 NTASSDS

-861 TMNEGSICNN
+861 TMNGGSICNN

-881 TASNDAKARFTMNG
+881 TASNNAAKARFTMNG

-900 NESHSYTSDS
+900 NESRSYTPYS

-929 TITGNCAYG
+929 TITGNCAHG

-952 KEHGTAFTMYSGT
+952 EEHGTAFTMNGGT

-984 SNRVSLLGGRIEN
+984 SNHVSLLGGQIEN

-1007 SEGNTQIYTTLHI
+1007 SEGNTEIYTTLHI
-1020 QNALITGNTADQG
+1020 ENALITGNTADQG

-1046 YMQNGAVIYG
+1046 YMQDGAVIYG

-1101 YAPPG
+1101 YAPAG
-1106 NLGTSGQGTRYN
+1106 NRGTSGQGTRYN
-1118 AVEYAKRVTGVQN
+1118 TVEYAKRVTGVQN

-1149 AVGSLIITGN
+1149 ATGSLIITGN

-1174 VIGEATSLSNSISVK
+1174 VIGEATSLSYSISVK
-1189 KVWDNPGY
+1189 KAWDNPGY

-1215 DVVSTAELTS
+1215 DIVSTAELTG
-1225 ENGWQYTFTD
+1225 ENGWQHTFTD
-1235 LPLSPNHY
+1235 LPLSPDHY

-1335 SSYSVTEDAV
+1335 GTYSVTEDAV

-1367 RPLDPEP
+1367 RPLYPEP
-1374 IEPIPP
+1374 IEPIDPIPP

-1387 IVTPPIVPETTG
+1387 IVTPPIVPGTTG
-1399 NEPSPPSTEETT
+1399 NEPNPPSTEETT

-1418 TEEST
+1418 TEESTEEST

-1436 IKETQETPSV
+1436 IKETQETSSV

-1466 MFAGVGLLV
+1466 MFAGAGLLV

>member
-1 MEAGCTIF
+1 
-9 LRWYTPPCGTR
+9 
-20 FAAHEHN
+20 
-27 DNAKERNTAMKKRLL
+27 MKKRLL

-71 DWEGAADFTDD
+71 DREDIADYTDD
-82 SYSSSE
+82 SYSSGHSSSE

-104 DTAAEVVAEEDANDS
+104 DTAAEVIAEEDANDS
-119 SDTEIDKAADSIEE
+119 SDTEIDRAADSIEE
-133 TEPEDEVQVS
+133 TEPEDEVQDT
-143 DAAKDRNDLE
+143 DAAEDRNDRE
-153 NPDEE
+153 DPDEE
-158 TESDTQNPW
+158 TKSGTQNPE
-167 EAGPSDAETEED
+167 EAGPSDAEIEED

-207 DDNALE
+207 DDDASE

-231 ENYAYTDVSGTKY
+231 EDYAYTDVSSGTEY
-244 TVDLYTDHTA
+244 MVDLYTDHTA
-254 TIWELTTS
+254 KIWKLTTS
-262 SGEAECILPSTI
+262 SGGAECILPSTI
-274 YYTGDDG
+274 YYTGDDD
-281 VQEPAPYTV
+281 VPEPTPYTV
-290 TELSLSYYSGVTS
+290 TELRFSPYGNSVTS
-303 DNNNYTSLVL
+303 VNNNYTALVL
-313 PDTLTDIRRS
+313 PDTLTDIGGS

-344 TLQNMMELKTL
+344 TLQYMKQLRTL
-355 TFDEGVEEIAS
+355 TFEEGVEEIAS

-373 TKLETIHLPSS
+373 KNLTTIHLPSS

-414 STFSK
+414 STFSE
-419 CTSLKSIELPASIT
+419 CTSLKSITLPASIT
-433 TIPRSMFA
+433 TIPSYMFA

-452 GTITAIGNG
+452 GTITAIGNS
-461 AFGSVTDWNGH
+461 AFKS
-472 ETADTALTEIPDLS
+472 DTALTEIPDLS

-497 GCSALTTVDLHN
+497 GCSALKTVDLHS
-509 VTTMEYGAFQGCKEL
+509 VTTMEYGAFQGCDAL
-524 SGEIDLSKLEVIPGN
+524 SGEIDLSNLEEIPGH
-539 AFCYDS
+539 AFCYDPN
-545 KITSVI
+545 ITSVI

-556 KSIGDWAFIWAGIS
+556 RSIGDWAFIWADIS

-575 ETLNSIGEYTFFL
+575 ETLKSIGTYTFYK

-598 DSLTKLG
+598 DSLTQLG
-605 ANAFNGC
+605 ASAFSGC
-612 EEIEA
+612 EKVEA
-617 IQIGSGLTDIPSNAF
+617 IQIGSGLTDIPKDAF
-632 DGCRKLTTITVNN
+632 DGCKPKTITVNN
-645 RQEDVKIPK
+645 RREDVHIPE
-654 IDRVTVTYTIPSL
+654 IDGVTVTYTIPSL
-667 TADDDKV
+667 EATDDKV
-674 STATDALSLQDAV
+674 SNAEGALSLQQAV
-687 KQAATNGTPV
+687 DQANGPV
-697 TIEKDIRLDEP
+697 TIEIEKNICLNAP
-708 VTITAE
+708 VTIAKGK
-714 QKVEITATENH
+714 QVEITANANENY
-725 NIFGNKDQNLANLFV
+725 NLFGNKDEKPTNLFV
-740 VEAGGELSLTGAL
+740 VEEGGELSLTGAL

-765 VNHGKTTING
+765 VNHGKTTIDG
-775 NVVIEKSTLEGNNIG
+775 NVVIEKSTLEGDSMG
-790 VIEDKGSSAKLIL
+790 VIEDNGSSAELIL

-811 KIRGAHSASI
+811 KIRGARSASI

-836 RDNIA
+836 QDNIA

-861 TMNEGSICNN
+861 TMNGGSICNN

-881 TASNDAKARFTMNG
+881 TASSNAAKARFTMNS

-900 NESHSYTSDS
+900 NESRSYTPKS

-952 KEHGTAFTMYSGT
+952 EEHGTAFTMNGGT

-984 SNRVSLLGGRIEN
+984 SNYVSLLGGRIEN

-1007 SEGNTQIYTTLHI
+1007 SEGNTEIYTTLHI
-1020 QNALITGNTADQG
+1020 ENALITGNTADQG

-1046 YMQNGAVIYG
+1046 YMQDGAVIYG

-1101 YAPPG
+1101 YAPAG
-1106 NLGTSGQGTRYN
+1106 NRGTSGQGTRYN
-1118 AVEYAKRVTGVQN
+1118 TVEYAKRVTGVQN

-1149 AVGSLIITGN
+1149 ATGSLIITGN

-1174 VIGEATSLSNSISVK
+1174 VIGEETSLSYSISVK

-1215 DVVSTAELTS
+1215 DIVSTAELTG
-1225 ENGWQYTFTD
+1225 ENGWQHTFTD
-1235 LPLSPNHY
+1235 LPLSPDHY

-1270 YLTTP
+1270 HLTTP
-1275 TPDVPA
+1275 TPMPDVPA

-1335 SSYSVTEDAV
+1335 GTYSVTEDAV

-1367 RPLDPEP
+1367 RPLYPEP
-1374 IEPIPP
+1374 IEPIDPIPP

-1387 IVTPPIVPETTG
+1387 IVTPPIVPGTTG
-1399 NEPSPPSTEETT
+1399 NEPNPPSTEETT

-1418 TEEST
+1418 TEESTEEST

-1436 IKETQETPSV
+1436 IKETQETSSV

-1466 MFAGVGLLV
+1466 MFAGAGLLV

>member
-1 MEAGCTIF
+1 
-9 LRWYTPPCGTR
+9 
-20 FAAHEHN
+20 
-27 DNAKERNTAMKKRLL
+27 MKKRLL

-71 DWEGAADFTDD
+71 DREDIADFTDD
-82 SYSSSE
+82 SYSSGYSSSE

-104 DTAAEVVAEEDANDS
+104 DTAAKVIAEEDANDP
-119 SDTEIDKAADSIEE
+119 SDTEIDRTADSIEE
-133 TEPEDEVQVS
+133 TEPEDEVQDT
-143 DAAKDRNDLE
+143 DAAEDRNDRE
-153 NPDEE
+153 YPDEE
-158 TESDTQNPW
+158 TKSGTQNPE

-207 DDNALE
+207 DDDASE

-231 ENYAYTDVSGTKY
+231 EDYAYTDVSSGTEY
-244 TVDLYTDHTA
+244 MVDLYTDHTA
-254 TIWELTTS
+254 KIWKLITS
-262 SGEAECILPSTI
+262 SGGAECILPSTI
-274 YYTGDDG
+274 YYTDDDG
-281 VQEPAPYTV
+281 VPEPTPYTV
-290 TELSLSYYSGVTS
+290 TELHLSYWSGVTS
-303 DNNNYTSLVL
+303 DNNNYTALVL
-313 PDTLTDIRRS
+313 PDTLTDIGGS

-344 TLQNMMELKTL
+344 TLQNMKQLKTL
-355 TFDEGVEEIAS
+355 TFDEGVDEIAS

-373 TKLETIHLPSS
+373 KNLTTIHLPSS

-414 STFSK
+414 STFSE

-433 TIPRSMFA
+433 TIPSYMFA

-452 GTITAIGNG
+452 GTITTIGNS
-461 AFGSVTDWNGH
+461 AFKS
-472 ETADTALTEIPDLS
+472 DTALTEIPDLS

-497 GCSALTTVDLHN
+497 GCSALKTVDLHS
-509 VTTMEYGAFQGCKEL
+509 VTTMEYAAFQGCDAL
-524 SGEIDLSKLEVIPGN
+524 SGEIDLSNLEVIPGH
-539 AFCYDS
+539 AFCYDPN
-545 KITSVI
+545 ITSVV

-556 KSIGDWAFIWAGIS
+556 RSIGDWAFIWADIS

-575 ETLNSIGEYTFFL
+575 ETLNSIGTYTFYK

-598 DSLTKLG
+598 DSLTQLG
-605 ANAFNGC
+605 ASAFSGC
-612 EEIEA
+612 EKVEA
-617 IQIGSGLTDIPSNAF
+617 IQIGSGLTDIPKDAF
-632 DGCRKLTTITVNN
+632 AGCTNLKTITVNN
-645 RQEDVKIPK
+645 RWEDVTIPK
-654 IDRVTVTYTIPSL
+654 IDGVTVTYTIPSL
-667 TADDDKV
+667 EATDDKV
-674 STATDALSLQDAV
+674 SNAEGALSLQQAV
-687 KQAATNGTPV
+687 DQANGTPV

-708 VTITAE
+708 VRIAAG
-714 QKVEITATENH
+714 QRVEITANTNC
-725 NIFGNKDQNLANLFV
+725 NIFGNKDKDLTNLFV
-740 VEAGGELSLTGAL
+740 VEPGGELSLTGAL

-765 VNHGKTTING
+765 VNHGKTTIDG
-775 NVVIEKSTLEGNNIG
+775 NVVIEKSTLEGNDVG
-790 VIEDKGSSAKLIL
+790 VIEDNGSSAELIL

-811 KIRGAHSASI
+811 KIRGALSASI

-836 RDNIA
+836 QANIA

-861 TMNEGSICNN
+861 TMNGGSICNN

-881 TASNDAKARFTMNG
+881 TASSNAAKARFTMNG
-895 GTLSN
+895 GSLSN
-900 NESHSYTSDS
+900 NESRSYTPNS

-924 VLNNG
+924 VLNDG
-929 TITGNCAYG
+929 TITGNCAHD

-952 KEHGTAFTMYSGT
+952 EEHGTAFTMNGGT

-984 SNRVSLLGGRIEN
+984 SNYVSLLGGRIEN

-1007 SEGNTQIYTTLHI
+1007 SEGNTEIYTTLHI
-1020 QNALITGNTADQG
+1020 ENALITGNTADQG

-1046 YMQNGAVIYG
+1046 YMQDGAVIYG

-1106 NLGTSGQGTRYN
+1106 NRGTSGQGTRYN
-1118 AVEYAKRVTGVQN
+1118 TVEYAKRVTGVQN

-1149 AVGSLIITGN
+1149 ATGSLIITGN

-1174 VIGEATSLSNSISVK
+1174 VIGEATSLSYSISVK
-1189 KVWDNPGY
+1189 KAWDNPGY

-1203 GVTIHLKERDTG
+1203 SVTIHLKERDTG
-1215 DVVSTAELTS
+1215 DIVSTAELTG
-1225 ENGWQYTFTD
+1225 ENGWQHTFTD
-1235 LPLSPNHY
+1235 LPLSPDHY

-1335 SSYSVTEDAV
+1335 GTYSVTEDAV

-1367 RPLDPEP
+1367 RPLYPEP
-1374 IEPIPP
+1374 IEPIDPIPP

-1387 IVTPPIVPETTG
+1387 IVTPPIVPGTTG
-1399 NEPSPPSTEETT
+1399 NEPNPPSTEETT

-1418 TEEST
+1418 TEESTDEST

-1466 MFAGVGLLV
+1466 MFAGAGLLV
-1475 FGFYKRSKENIDHE
+1475 FGLYKRSKENIDHE

>member
-1 MEAGCTIF
+1 
-9 LRWYTPPCGTR
+9 
-20 FAAHEHN
+20 
-27 DNAKERNTAMKKRLL
+27 MKKRLL

-71 DWEGAADFTDD
+71 DREDIADYTDD
-82 SYSSSE
+82 SYSSGYSSSE

-104 DTAAEVVAEEDANDS
+104 DTAAEVIAEEDANDS
-119 SDTEIDKAADSIEE
+119 SDTEIDRAADSIEE
-133 TEPEDEVQVS
+133 TEPEDEVQNT
-143 DAAKDRNDLE
+143 DAAEDRNDRE
-153 NPDEE
+153 YPDEE
-158 TESDTQNPW
+158 TKSGTNPG

-207 DDNALE
+207 DDDASE

-231 ENYAYTDVSGTKY
+231 EDYAYTDVSSGTEY
-244 TVDLYTDHTA
+244 MVDLYTDHTA
-254 TIWELTTS
+254 KIWKLTTS

-274 YYTGDDG
+274 YYTDADG
-281 VQEPAPYTV
+281 VPEPTPYTV
-290 TELSLSYYSGVTS
+290 TELRLSYWSGVTS
-303 DNNNYTSLVL
+303 DNNNYTALVL
-313 PDTLTDIRRS
+313 PDTLTDIGGS

-329 VTEITIPG
+329 VTEIIIPG
-337 SVKVFNA
+337 SVKVFKA
-344 TLQNMMELKTL
+344 TLQNMKELKTL
-355 TFDEGVEEIAS
+355 TFEEGVEEIAS

-373 TKLETIHLPSS
+373 KSLTTIHLPSS

-414 STFSK
+414 STFSE
-419 CTSLKSIELPASIT
+419 CTSLESIELPASIT
-433 TIPRSMFA
+433 TIPSSMFA

-452 GTITAIGNG
+452 GTITAIGNS
-461 AFGSVTDWNGH
+461 AFKS
-472 ETADTALTEIPDLS
+472 DTALTEIPDLS

-497 GCSALTTVDLHN
+497 GCSALETVDLHS
-509 VTTMEYGAFQGCKEL
+509 VTTMGYGAFQGCDAL
-524 SGEIDLSKLEVIPGN
+524 SGEIDLSNLEVIPGH
-539 AFCYDS
+539 AFCYDPN
-545 KITSVI
+545 ITSVI

-556 KSIGDWAFIWAGIS
+556 RSIGDWAFIWADIS

-575 ETLNSIGEYTFFL
+575 ETLNSIGTYTFYK

-598 DSLTKLG
+598 DSLTQLG
-605 ANAFNGC
+605 ASAFSGC
-612 EEIEA
+612 EEVNA
-617 IQIGSGLTDIPSNAF
+617 IQIGSGLKDIPANAF
-632 DGCRKLTTITVNN
+632 AGCTNLKTITVNN
-645 RQEDVKIPK
+645 RREDVTIPK
-654 IDRVTVTYTIPSL
+654 IDGVTVTYTIPSL
-667 TADDDKV
+667 EATDDKV
-674 STATDALSLQDAV
+674 SNAEGALSLQQAV
-687 KQAATNGTPV
+687 DQANGPV
-697 TIEKDIRLDEP
+697 TIEIEKNICLNAP
-708 VTITAE
+708 VTIAKGK
-714 QKVEITATENH
+714 QVEITANANENY
-725 NIFGNKDQNLANLFV
+725 NLFGNKDEKPTNLFV
-740 VEAGGELSLTGAL
+740 VEEGGELSLTGAL

-765 VNHGKTTING
+765 VNHGKTTIDG
-775 NVVIEKSTLEGNNIG
+775 NVVIEKSTLEGDSMG
-790 VIEDKGSSAKLIL
+790 VIEDNGSSAELIL

-811 KIRGAHSASI
+811 KIRGALSASI

-836 RDNIA
+836 QDNIA

-861 TMNEGSICNN
+861 TMNGGSICNN

-881 TASNDAKARFTMNG
+881 TASSNAAKARFTMNG
-895 GTLSN
+895 GTLRN
-900 NESHSYTSDS
+900 NESRSYTPYS

-929 TITGNCAYG
+929 TITGNCAHD

-952 KEHGTAFTMYSGT
+952 EEHGTAFTMNSGT
-965 ISNNTASGYR
+965 ISNNTASGSR

-984 SNRVSLLGGRIEN
+984 SNYVSLLGGRIEN

-1007 SEGNTQIYTTLHI
+1007 SEGNTEIYTTLHI
-1020 QNALITGNTADQG
+1020 ENALITGNTADQG

-1046 YMQNGAVIYG
+1046 YMQDGAVIYG

-1101 YAPPG
+1101 YAPYG
-1106 NLGTSGQGTRYN
+1106 NRGTAGQGTRYN
-1118 AVEYAKRVTGVQN
+1118 TVEYAKRVTGVQN

-1149 AVGSLIITGN
+1149 ATGSLIITGN

-1174 VIGEATSLSNSISVK
+1174 VIGEATSLSYSISVK
-1189 KVWDNPGY
+1189 KAWDNPGY

-1215 DVVSTAELTS
+1215 DIVSTAELTG
-1225 ENGWQYTFTD
+1225 ENGWQHTFTD
-1235 LPLSPNHY
+1235 LPLSPDHY

-1294 DYKWERPASIHV
+1294 DYKWKRPASIHV

-1335 SSYSVTEDAV
+1335 GNYSVTEDAV
-1345 PGYETLIERS
+1345 PGYKTLIERS

-1367 RPLDPEP
+1367 RPLYPEP
-1374 IEPIPP
+1374 IEPIDPIPP

-1387 IVTPPIVPETTG
+1387 IVTPPIVPGTTG
-1399 NEPSPPSTEETT
+1399 NEPNPPSTEETT

-1423 EERSAESD
+1423 EERSTESD
-1431 PEESP
+1431 PQESP

-1466 MFAGVGLLV
+1466 MFAGAGLLV

>member
-1 MEAGCTIF
+1 
-9 LRWYTPPCGTR
+9 
-20 FAAHEHN
+20 
-27 DNAKERNTAMKKRLL
+27 MKKRLL

-71 DWEGAADFTDD
+71 DREDIADYTDD
-82 SYSSSE
+82 SYSSGYSSSE

-104 DTAAEVVAEEDANDS
+104 DTAAEVIAEEDANDS
-119 SDTEIDKAADSIEE
+119 SDTEIDRAADSIEE
-133 TEPEDEVQVS
+133 TEPEDEVQNT
-143 DAAKDRNDLE
+143 DAAEDRNDRE
-153 NPDEE
+153 YPDEE
-158 TESDTQNPW
+158 TKSGTNPG

-179 VPDSWEETPK
+179 VPDSWEETSK

-207 DDNALE
+207 DDDASE

-231 ENYAYTDVSGTKY
+231 EDYAYTDVSSGTEY
-244 TVDLYTDHTA
+244 MVDLYTDHTA
-254 TIWELTTS
+254 KIWKLTTS
-262 SGEAECILPSTI
+262 SGGAECILPSTI
-274 YYTGDDG
+274 YYTDADG
-281 VQEPAPYTV
+281 VPEPTPYTV
-290 TELSLSYYSGVTS
+290 TELSLSYWSGVTS
-303 DNNNYTSLVL
+303 DNNNYTALVL
-313 PDTLTDIRRS
+313 PDTLTDIGGS

-344 TLQNMMELKTL
+344 TLQNMKQLKTL
-355 TFDEGVEEIAS
+355 TFEEGVEEIAS

-373 TKLETIHLPSS
+373 KSLTTIHLPSS

-414 STFSK
+414 STFSE

-433 TIPRSMFA
+433 TIPSYMFA

-452 GTITAIGNG
+452 GTITTIGNS
-461 AFGSVTDWNGH
+461 AFKS
-472 ETADTALTEIPDLS
+472 DTALTEIPDLS

-497 GCSALTTVDLHN
+497 GCSALKTVDLHS
-509 VTTMEYGAFQGCKEL
+509 VTTMEYAAFQGCDAL
-524 SGEIDLSKLEVIPGN
+524 SGEIDLSNLEVIPGH
-539 AFCYDS
+539 AFCYDPN
-545 KITSVI
+545 ITSVV

-556 KSIGDWAFIWAGIS
+556 RSIGDWAFIWAGIS

-575 ETLNSIGEYTFFL
+575 ETLNSIGTYTFYK

-598 DSLTKLG
+598 DSLTQLG
-605 ANAFNGC
+605 ASAFSGC
-612 EEIEA
+612 EKVEA
-617 IQIGSGLTDIPSNAF
+617 IQIGSGLTDIPKDAF
-632 DGCRKLTTITVNN
+632 DGCKPKTITVNN
-645 RQEDVKIPK
+645 RREDVTIPK
-654 IDRVTVTYTIPSL
+654 IDGVTVTYTIPSL
-667 TADDDKV
+667 EATDDKV
-674 STATDALSLQDAV
+674 SNAEGALSLQQAV
-687 KQAATNGTPV
+687 DQANGTPV

-708 VTITAE
+708 VRIAAG
-714 QKVEITATENH
+714 QRVEITANTNC
-725 NIFGNKDQNLANLFV
+725 NIFGNKDKDLTNLFV
-740 VEAGGELSLTGAL
+740 VEPGGELSLTGAL

-765 VNHGKTTING
+765 VNHGKTTIDG
-775 NVVIEKSTLEGNNIG
+775 NVVIEKSTLEGNDVG
-790 VIEDKGSSAKLIL
+790 VIEDNGSSAELIL

-811 KIRGAHSASI
+811 KIRGALSASI

-836 RDNIA
+836 QANIA

-861 TMNEGSICNN
+861 TMNGGSICNN

-881 TASNDAKARFTMNG
+881 TASSNAAKARFTMNG
-895 GTLSN
+895 GSLSN
-900 NESHSYTSDS
+900 NESRSYTPNS

-924 VLNNG
+924 VLNDG
-929 TITGNCAYG
+929 TITGNCAHD

-952 KEHGTAFTMYSGT
+952 EEHGTAFTMNGGT

-984 SNRVSLLGGRIEN
+984 SNYVSLLGGRIEN

-1007 SEGNTQIYTTLHI
+1007 SEGNTEIYTTLHI
-1020 QNALITGNTADQG
+1020 ENALITGNTADQG

-1046 YMQNGAVIYG
+1046 YMQDGAVIYG

-1106 NLGTSGQGTRYN
+1106 NRGTSGQGTRYN
-1118 AVEYAKRVTGVQN
+1118 TVEYAKRVTGVQN

-1149 AVGSLIITGN
+1149 ATGSLIITGN

-1174 VIGEATSLSNSISVK
+1174 VIGEATSLSYSISVK
-1189 KVWDNPGY
+1189 KAWDNPGY

-1215 DVVSTAELTS
+1215 DIVSTAELTG
-1225 ENGWQYTFTD
+1225 ENGWQHTFTD

-1335 SSYSVTEDAV
+1335 GTYSVTEDAV

-1367 RPLDPEP
+1367 RPLYPEP
-1374 IEPIPP
+1374 IEPIDPIQP

-1387 IVTPPIVPETTG
+1387 IVMPPIVPGTTG
-1399 NEPSPPSTEETT
+1399 NEPNPPSTEETT

-1423 EERSAESD
+1423 EESAEERSAESD

-1436 IKETQETPSV
+1436 IKETQETSSV

-1466 MFAGVGLLV
+1466 MFAGAGLLV

>member
-1 MEAGCTIF
+1 
-9 LRWYTPPCGTR
+9 
-20 FAAHEHN
+20 
-27 DNAKERNTAMKKRLL
+27 MKKRLL

-71 DWEGAADFTDD
+71 DREDIADYTDD
-82 SYSSSE
+82 SYSSGYSSSE

-104 DTAAEVVAEEDANDS
+104 DTAAEVIAEEDANDS
-119 SDTEIDKAADSIEE
+119 SDTEIDRAADSIEE
-133 TEPEDEVQVS
+133 TEPEDEVQNT
-143 DAAKDRNDLE
+143 DAAEDRNDRE
-153 NPDEE
+153 DPDEE
-158 TESDTQNPW
+158 TKSGTNPG

-207 DDNALE
+207 DDDASE

-231 ENYAYTDVSGTKY
+231 EDYAYTDVSSGTEY
-244 TVDLYTDHTA
+244 MVDLYTDHTA
-254 TIWELTTS
+254 KIWKLTTS
-262 SGEAECILPSTI
+262 SGEAKCILPSTI
-274 YYTGDDG
+274 YYTDDDG
-281 VQEPAPYTV
+281 VPEPTPYTV
-290 TELSLSYYSGVTS
+290 TELHLSYWSGVTS
-303 DNNNYTSLVL
+303 DNNNYTALVL
-313 PDTLTDIRRS
+313 PDTLTDIGGS

-344 TLQNMMELKTL
+344 TLQYMKHLRTL
-355 TFDEGVEEIAS
+355 TFEEGVEEIAS

-373 TKLETIHLPSS
+373 KNLTTIHLPSS

-414 STFSK
+414 STFSE
-419 CTSLKSIELPASIT
+419 CTSLESIELPASIT
-433 TIPRSMFA
+433 TIPSSMFA

-461 AFGSVTDWNGH
+461 AFGSVTDWNDQ

-497 GCSALTTVDLHN
+497 GCSALETVDLHS
-509 VTTMEYGAFQGCKEL
+509 VTTMGYAAFQGCDAL
-524 SGEIDLSKLEVIPGN
+524 SGEIDLSKLEVIPGH
-539 AFCYDS
+539 AFCYDPN
-545 KITSVI
+545 ITSVI

-556 KSIGDWAFIWAGIS
+556 RSIGDWAFIWADIS

-575 ETLNSIGEYTFFL
+575 ETLNSIGTYTFYK

-598 DSLTKLG
+598 DSLTQLG
-605 ANAFNGC
+605 ASAFSGC
-612 EEIEA
+612 EEGNA
-617 IQIGSGLTDIPSNAF
+617 IQIGSGLKDIPANAF
-632 DGCRKLTTITVNN
+632 AGCTNLKTITVNN
-645 RQEDVKIPK
+645 RWEDVHIPE
-654 IDRVTVTYTIPSL
+654 IDGVTVTYTIPSL
-667 TADDDKV
+667 EATDDKV
-674 STATDALSLQDAV
+674 SNAEGALSLQQAV
-687 KQAATNGTPV
+687 DQANGTPV
-697 TIEKDIRLDEP
+697 TIEIEKNICLNAP
-708 VTITAE
+708 VRIAAG
-714 QKVEITATENH
+714 QRVEITANANENC
-725 NIFGNKDQNLANLFV
+725 NIFGNKDENVKNLFV
-740 VEAGGELSLTGAL
+740 VEEGGELSLTGTL

-765 VNHGKTTING
+765 VNHGKTTIDG
-775 NVVIEKSTLEGNNIG
+775 NVVIEKSTLEGDPMG
-790 VIEDKGSSAKLIL
+790 VIEDNGSSAELIL

-836 RDNIA
+836 QDNIA

-861 TMNEGSICNN
+861 TMNGGSICNN

-881 TASNDAKARFTMNG
+881 TASSNAAKARFTMNG
-895 GTLSN
+895 GSLSN
-900 NESHSYTSDS
+900 NESRSYTPNS

-924 VLNNG
+924 VLNDG
-929 TITGNCAYG
+929 TITGNCAHD

-952 KEHGTAFTMYSGT
+952 EEHGTAFTMNGGT

-984 SNRVSLLGGRIEN
+984 SNYVSLLGGRIEN

-1007 SEGNTQIYTTLHI
+1007 SEGNTEIYTTLHI
-1020 QNALITGNTADQG
+1020 ENALITGNTADQG

-1046 YMQNGAVIYG
+1046 YMQDGAVIYG

-1106 NLGTSGQGTRYN
+1106 NRGTSGQGTRYN
-1118 AVEYAKRVTGVQN
+1118 TVEYAKRVTGVQN

-1149 AVGSLIITGN
+1149 ATGSLIITGN

-1174 VIGEATSLSNSISVK
+1174 VIGEATSLSYSISVK
-1189 KVWDNPGY
+1189 KAWDNPGY

-1203 GVTIHLKERDTG
+1203 SVTIHLKERDTG
-1215 DVVSTAELTS
+1215 DIVSTAELTG
-1225 ENGWQYTFTD
+1225 ENGWQHTFTD
-1235 LPLSPNHY
+1235 LPLSPDHY

-1335 SSYSVTEDAV
+1335 GTYSVTEDAV

-1367 RPLDPEP
+1367 RPLYPEP
-1374 IEPIPP
+1374 IEPIDPIPP

-1387 IVTPPIVPETTG
+1387 IVTPPIVPGTTG
-1399 NEPSPPSTEETT
+1399 NEPNPPSTEETT

-1418 TEEST
+1418 TEESTEEST

-1436 IKETQETPSV
+1436 IKETQETSSV

-1466 MFAGVGLLV
+1466 MFAGAGLLV

>member
-1 MEAGCTIF
+1 
-9 LRWYTPPCGTR
+9 
-20 FAAHEHN
+20 
-27 DNAKERNTAMKKRLL
+27 MKKRLL

-71 DWEGAADFTDD
+71 DREDIADFTDD
-82 SYSSSE
+82 SYSSGYSSSE

-104 DTAAEVVAEEDANDS
+104 NTAAEVIAEEDANDS
-119 SDTEIDKAADSIEE
+119 SDTEIDRAADSIEE
-133 TEPEDEVQVS
+133 TEPEDEVQDT
-143 DAAKDRNDLE
+143 DAAEDRNDRE
-153 NPDEE
+153 DSDEE
-158 TESDTQNPW
+158 TKSGTQNPE

-207 DDNALE
+207 DDDASE

-231 ENYAYTDVSGTKY
+231 EDYAYTDVSSGTEY
-244 TVDLYTDHTA
+244 MVDLYTDHTA
-254 TIWELTTS
+254 KIWKLTTS

-274 YYTGDDG
+274 YYTDADG
-281 VQEPAPYTV
+281 VPEPTPYTV
-290 TELSLSYYSGVTS
+290 TELRLSYWSGVTS
-303 DNNNYTSLVL
+303 DNNNYTALVL
-313 PDTLTDIRRS
+313 PDTLTDIGGS

-344 TLQNMMELKTL
+344 TLQNMKELKTL
-355 TFDEGVEEIAS
+355 TFEEGVEEIAS

-373 TKLETIHLPSS
+373 KSLTTIHLPSS

-414 STFSK
+414 STFSE
-419 CTSLKSIELPASIT
+419 CTSLKSITLPASIT
-433 TIPRSMFA
+433 TIPSYMFA

-452 GTITAIGNG
+452 GTITAIGNS
-461 AFGSVTDWNGH
+461 AFKS
-472 ETADTALTEIPDLS
+472 DTALTEIPDLS

-497 GCSALTTVDLHN
+497 GCSALKTVDLHS
-509 VTTMEYGAFQGCKEL
+509 VTTMEYGAFQGCDAL
-524 SGEIDLSKLEVIPGN
+524 SGEIDLSNLEEIPGH
-539 AFCYDS
+539 AFCYDPN
-545 KITSVI
+545 ITSVI

-556 KSIGDWAFIWAGIS
+556 RSIGDWAFIWADIS

-575 ETLNSIGEYTFFL
+575 ETLNSIGTYTFYK

-598 DSLTKLG
+598 DSLTQLG
-605 ANAFNGC
+605 ASAFSGC
-612 EEIEA
+612 EKVEA
-617 IQIGSGLTDIPSNAF
+617 IQIGSGLTDIPKDAF
-632 DGCRKLTTITVNN
+632 DGCKPKTITVNN
-645 RQEDVKIPK
+645 RREDVHIPE
-654 IDRVTVTYTIPSL
+654 IDGVTVTYTIPSL
-667 TADDDKV
+667 TADNDKV
-674 STATDALSLQDAV
+674 SNAEGALSLQEAV
-687 KQAATNGTPV
+687 DQANGTPV

-708 VTITAE
+708 VRIAAG
-714 QKVEITATENH
+714 QRVEITANANENY
-725 NIFGNKDQNLANLFV
+725 NLFGNKDKDLTNLFV
-740 VEAGGELSLTGAL
+740 VEEGGELSLTGAL

-765 VNHGKTTING
+765 VNHGKTTIDG
-775 NVVIEKSTLEGNNIG
+775 NVVIEKSTLEGDSMG
-790 VIEDKGSSAKLIL
+790 VIEDNGSSAELIL

-811 KIRGAHSASI
+811 KIRGALSASI

-836 RDNIA
+836 QDNIA
-841 NTSSSDS
+841 NTPSSDS

-881 TASNDAKARFTMNG
+881 TASNNAAKACFTMNG

-900 NESHSYTSDS
+900 NESRSYTPYS
-910 TPTGAVFVKYSAEF
+910 TPTGAVFVKHSAEF
-924 VLNNG
+924 VLNDG

-938 GAGGGVAVMDELPT
+938 GAGGGVAVMDQLPT
-952 KEHGTAFTMYSGT
+952 EEYGTAFTMNGGT

-984 SNRVSLLGGRIEN
+984 SNYVSLLGGRIEN

-1007 SEGNTQIYTTLHI
+1007 SEGNTEIYTTLHI
-1020 QNALITGNTADQG
+1020 ENALITGNTADQG

-1046 YMQNGAVIYG
+1046 YMQDGAVIYG

-1101 YAPPG
+1101 YAPAG
-1106 NLGTSGQGTRYN
+1106 NRGTSGQGTRYN
-1118 AVEYAKRVTGVQN
+1118 TVEYAKRVTGVQN

-1174 VIGEATSLSNSISVK
+1174 VIGEETSLSYSISVK
-1189 KVWDNPGY
+1189 KAWDNPGY

-1215 DVVSTAELTS
+1215 DIVSTAELTG
-1225 ENGWQYTFTD
+1225 ENGWQHTFTD

-1335 SSYSVTEDAV
+1335 GTYSVTEDAV

-1367 RPLDPEP
+1367 RPLYPEP
-1374 IEPIPP
+1374 IEPIDPIPP

-1387 IVTPPIVPETTG
+1387 IVTPPIVPGTTG
-1399 NEPSPPSTEETT
+1399 NEPNPPSTEETT

-1418 TEEST
+1418 TEESTEEST

-1436 IKETQETPSV
+1436 IKETQETSSV

-1466 MFAGVGLLV
+1466 MFAGAGLLV

>member
-1 MEAGCTIF
+1 
-9 LRWYTPPCGTR
+9 
-20 FAAHEHN
+20 
-27 DNAKERNTAMKKRLL
+27 MKKRLL

-71 DWEGAADFTDD
+71 DREDIADYTDD
-82 SYSSSE
+82 SYSSGYSSSE

-104 DTAAEVVAEEDANDS
+104 DTAAEVIAEEDANDS
-119 SDTEIDKAADSIEE
+119 SDTEIDRAADSIEE
-133 TEPEDEVQVS
+133 TEPEDEVQDT
-143 DAAKDRNDLE
+143 DAAEDRNDRE
-153 NPDEE
+153 DSDEE
-158 TESDTQNPW
+158 TKSGTQNPE

-207 DDNALE
+207 DDDASE
-213 EEMDDDIALLAAG
+213 KEMDDDIALLAAG

-231 ENYAYTDVSGTKY
+231 EDYAYTDVSSGTEY
-244 TVDLYTDHTA
+244 MVDLYTDHTA
-254 TIWELTTS
+254 KIRKLITS
-262 SGEAECILPSTI
+262 SGGAECILPSTI
-274 YYTGDDG
+274 YYTDDDG
-281 VQEPAPYTV
+281 VPEPTPYTV
-290 TELSLSYYSGVTS
+290 TELHLSYWSGVTS
-303 DNNNYTSLVL
+303 DNNNYTALVL
-313 PDTLTDIRRS
+313 PDTLTDIGGS

-344 TLQNMMELKTL
+344 TLQNMKQLKTL
-355 TFDEGVEEIAS
+355 TFDEGVDEIAS

-373 TKLETIHLPSS
+373 KSLTTIHLPSS

-414 STFSK
+414 STFSE
-419 CTSLKSIELPASIT
+419 CTSLKSITLPASIT
-433 TIPRSMFA
+433 TIPSSMFA

-461 AFGSVTDWNGH
+461 AFGSVTDWNDQ

-497 GCSALTTVDLHN
+497 GCSALETVDLHS
-509 VTTMEYGAFQGCKEL
+509 VTTMGYAAFQGCDAL
-524 SGEIDLSKLEVIPGN
+524 SGEIDLSKLEVIPGH
-539 AFCYDS
+539 AFCYDPN
-545 KITSVI
+545 ITSVI

-556 KSIGDWAFIWAGIS
+556 RSIGDWAFIWADIS

-575 ETLNSIGEYTFFL
+575 ETLNSIGTYTFYK

-598 DSLTKLG
+598 DSLTQLG
-605 ANAFNGC
+605 ASAFSGC
-612 EEIEA
+612 EEVNA
-617 IQIGSGLTDIPSNAF
+617 IQIGSGLKDIPANAF
-632 DGCRKLTTITVNN
+632 AGCTNLKTITVNN
-645 RQEDVKIPK
+645 RWEDVTIPK
-654 IDRVTVTYTIPSL
+654 IDGVTVTYTIPSL
-667 TADDDKV
+667 TADNDKV
-674 STATDALSLQDAV
+674 SNTEGALSLQQAV
-687 KQAATNGTPV
+687 DQANGTPV

-708 VTITAE
+708 VRIAAG
-714 QKVEITATENH
+714 QRVEITANTNC
-725 NIFGNKDQNLANLFV
+725 NIFGNKDENLTNLFV
-740 VEAGGELSLTGAL
+740 VEPGGELSLTGAL

-765 VNHGKTTING
+765 VNHGKTTIDG
-775 NVVIEKSTLEGNNIG
+775 NVVIEKSTLEGNDVG
-790 VIEDKGSSAKLIL
+790 VIEDNGSSAELIL
-803 ENGTIQNH
+803 ENGTIQ
-811 KIRGAHSASI
+811 A
-821 RVTEGASFTMNGGTI
+821 
-836 RDNIA
+836 NIA

-861 TMNEGSICNN
+861 TMNGGSICNN

-881 TASNDAKARFTMNG
+881 TASSNAAKARFTMNG
-895 GTLSN
+895 GSLSN
-900 NESHSYTSDS
+900 NESRSYTPNS

-924 VLNNG
+924 VLNDG
-929 TITGNCAYG
+929 TITGNCAHD

-952 KEHGTAFTMYSGT
+952 EEHGTAFTMNGGT

-984 SNRVSLLGGRIEN
+984 SNYVSLLGGRIEN

-1007 SEGNTQIYTTLHI
+1007 SEGNTEIYTTLHI
-1020 QNALITGNTADQG
+1020 ENALITGNTADQG

-1046 YMQNGAVIYG
+1046 YMQDGAVIYG

-1106 NLGTSGQGTRYN
+1106 NRGTSGQGTRYN
-1118 AVEYAKRVTGVQN
+1118 TVEYAKRVTGVQN

-1149 AVGSLIITGN
+1149 ATGSLIITGN

-1174 VIGEATSLSNSISVK
+1174 VIGEATSLSYSISVK
-1189 KVWDNPGY
+1189 KAWDNPGY

-1215 DVVSTAELTS
+1215 DIVSTAELTG

-1235 LPLSPNHY
+1235 LPLSPDHY

-1294 DYKWERPASIHV
+1294 DYKWKRPASIHV

-1335 SSYSVTEDAV
+1335 GTYSVTEDAV

-1367 RPLDPEP
+1367 RPLYPEP
-1374 IEPIPP
+1374 IEPIDPIPP

-1387 IVTPPIVPETTG
+1387 IVTPPIVPGTTG
-1399 NEPSPPSTEETT
+1399 NEPNPPSTEETT

-1418 TEEST
+1418 TEESTEEST

-1436 IKETQETPSV
+1436 IKETQETSSV

-1466 MFAGVGLLV
+1466 MFAGAGLLV

>member
-1 MEAGCTIF
+1 
-9 LRWYTPPCGTR
+9 
-20 FAAHEHN
+20 
-27 DNAKERNTAMKKRLL
+27 MKKRLL

-71 DWEGAADFTDD
+71 DREDIADYTDD
-82 SYSSSE
+82 SYSSGYSSSE

-104 DTAAEVVAEEDANDS
+104 DTAAEVIAEEDANDS
-119 SDTEIDKAADSIEE
+119 SDTEIDRAADSIEE
-133 TEPEDEVQVS
+133 TEPEDEVQNT
-143 DAAKDRNDLE
+143 DAAEDRNDRE
-153 NPDEE
+153 YPDEE
-158 TESDTQNPW
+158 TKSGTNPG

-207 DDNALE
+207 DDDASE
-213 EEMDDDIALLAAG
+213 EEMDDDIAL
-226 KTMAH
+226 
-231 ENYAYTDVSGTKY
+231 
-244 TVDLYTDHTA
+244 
-254 TIWELTTS
+254 
-262 SGEAECILPSTI
+262 
-274 YYTGDDG
+274 
-281 VQEPAPYTV
+281 
-290 TELSLSYYSGVTS
+290 
-303 DNNNYTSLVL
+303 VL
-313 PDTLTDIRRS
+313 PDTLTDIGGS

-344 TLQNMMELKTL
+344 TLQNMKQLKTL

-373 TKLETIHLPSS
+373 KSLTTIHLPSS

-414 STFSK
+414 STFSE
-419 CTSLKSIELPASIT
+419 CTSLESIELPASIT
-433 TIPRSMFA
+433 TIPSSMFA

-461 AFGSVTDWNGH
+461 AFGSVTDWKDQ
-472 ETADTALTEIPDLS
+472 EIADTVLTEIPDLS

-497 GCSALTTVDLHN
+497 GCSALETVDLHS
-509 VTTMEYGAFQGCKEL
+509 VTTMGYGAFQGCDAL
-524 SGEIDLSKLEVIPGN
+524 SGEIDLSNLEVIPGH
-539 AFCYDS
+539 AFCYDPN
-545 KITSVI
+545 ITSVI

-556 KSIGDWAFIWAGIS
+556 RSIGDWAFIWADIS

-575 ETLNSIGEYTFFL
+575 ETLNSIGTYTFYK

-598 DSLTKLG
+598 DSLTQLG
-605 ANAFNGC
+605 ASAFSGC
-612 EEIEA
+612 EEVNA
-617 IQIGSGLTDIPSNAF
+617 IQIGSGLKDIPANAF
-632 DGCRKLTTITVNN
+632 AGCTNLKTITVNN
-645 RQEDVKIPK
+645 RREDVHIPE
-654 IDRVTVTYTIPSL
+654 IDGVTVTYTIPSL
-667 TADDDKV
+667 TADNDKV
-674 STATDALSLQDAV
+674 SNAEGALSLQEAV
-687 KQAATNGTPV
+687 DQANGTPV

-708 VTITAE
+708 VRIAAG
-714 QKVEITATENH
+714 QRVEITANANENY
-725 NIFGNKDQNLANLFV
+725 NLFGNKDEKPTNLFV
-740 VEAGGELSLTGAL
+740 VEEGGELSLTGAL

-765 VNHGKTTING
+765 VNHGKTTIDG
-775 NVVIEKSTLEGNNIG
+775 NVVIEKSTLEGDSMG
-790 VIEDKGSSAKLIL
+790 VIEDNGSSAELIL

-811 KIRGAHSASI
+811 KIRGALSASI

-836 RDNIA
+836 QANIA
-841 NTSSSDS
+841 NTISSDS

-861 TMNEGSICNN
+861 TMNGGSICNN

-881 TASNDAKARFTMNG
+881 TASSNAAKARFTMNG
-895 GTLSN
+895 GSLSN
-900 NESHSYTSDS
+900 NESRSYTPNS

-924 VLNNG
+924 VLNDG
-929 TITGNCAYG
+929 TITGNCAHD

-952 KEHGTAFTMYSGT
+952 EEHGTAFTMNGGT

-984 SNRVSLLGGRIEN
+984 SNYVSLLGGRIEN

-1007 SEGNTQIYTTLHI
+1007 SEGNTDIYTTLHI
-1020 QNALITGNTADQG
+1020 ENALITGNTADQG

-1046 YMQNGAVIYG
+1046 YMQDGAVIYG

-1106 NLGTSGQGTRYN
+1106 NRGTSGQGTRYN
-1118 AVEYAKRVTGVQN
+1118 TVEYAKRVTGVQN

-1149 AVGSLIITGN
+1149 ATGSLIITGN

-1174 VIGEATSLSNSISVK
+1174 VIGEATSLSYSISVK
-1189 KVWDNPGY
+1189 KAWDNPGY

-1215 DVVSTAELTS
+1215 DIVSTAELTG
-1225 ENGWQYTFTD
+1225 ENGWQHTFTD
-1235 LPLSPNHY
+1235 LPLSPDHY

-1335 SSYSVTEDAV
+1335 GTYSVTEDAV

-1367 RPLDPEP
+1367 RPLYPEP
-1374 IEPIPP
+1374 IEPIDPIPP

-1387 IVTPPIVPETTG
+1387 IVTPPIVPGTTG
-1399 NEPSPPSTEETT
+1399 NEPNPPSTEETT

-1423 EERSAESD
+1423 DESTEERSAESN

-1446 SAKPPKLIQTGQTW
+1446 SANPPKLIQTGQTW

-1466 MFAGVGLLV
+1466 MFAGAGLLV

>member
-1 MEAGCTIF
+1 
-9 LRWYTPPCGTR
+9 
-20 FAAHEHN
+20 
-27 DNAKERNTAMKKRLL
+27 MKKRLL

-71 DWEGAADFTDD
+71 NREDIADYTDD
-82 SYSSSE
+82 SYSSGYSSSE

-104 DTAAEVVAEEDANDS
+104 DTAAEVIAEEDANDS
-119 SDTEIDKAADSIEE
+119 SDTEIDRAADSIEE
-133 TEPEDEVQVS
+133 TEPEDEVQNT
-143 DAAKDRNDLE
+143 DAAEDRNDRE
-153 NPDEE
+153 YPDEE
-158 TESDTQNPW
+158 TKSGTNSG

-207 DDNALE
+207 DDDASE

-231 ENYAYTDVSGTKY
+231 EDYAYTDVSSGTEY
-244 TVDLYTDHTA
+244 MVNLYTDHTA
-254 TIWELTTS
+254 KIWKLTTS

-274 YYTGDDG
+274 YYTDDDG
-281 VQEPAPYTV
+281 VPEPTPYTV
-290 TELSLSYYSGVTS
+290 TELRLSYWSGVTS
-303 DNNNYTSLVL
+303 DNNNYTALVL
-313 PDTLTDIRRS
+313 PDTLTDIGGS

-344 TLQNMMELKTL
+344 TLQNMKQLKTL

-373 TKLETIHLPSS
+373 KSLTTIHLPSS

-391 GTFSGASALTDITL
+391 STFSGASALTDITL

-414 STFSK
+414 STFSE
-419 CTSLKSIELPASIT
+419 CTSLESIELPASIT
-433 TIPRSMFA
+433 TIPSSMFA

-461 AFGSVTDWNGH
+461 AFGSVTDWKDQ
-472 ETADTALTEIPDLS
+472 EIADTVLTEIPDLS

-497 GCSALTTVDLHN
+497 GCSALETVDLHS
-509 VTTMEYGAFQGCKEL
+509 VTTMGYGAFQGCDAL
-524 SGEIDLSKLEVIPGN
+524 SGEIDLSNLEVIPGH
-539 AFCYDS
+539 AFCYDPN
-545 KITSVI
+545 ITSVI

-556 KSIGDWAFIWAGIS
+556 RSIGDWAFIWADIS

-575 ETLNSIGEYTFFL
+575 ETLNSIGTYTFYK

-598 DSLTKLG
+598 DSLTQLG
-605 ANAFNGC
+605 ASAFSGC
-612 EEIEA
+612 EEVNA
-617 IQIGSGLTDIPSNAF
+617 IQIGSGLKDIPANAF
-632 DGCRKLTTITVNN
+632 AGCTNLKTITVNN
-645 RQEDVKIPK
+645 RREDVTIPK
-654 IDRVTVTYTIPSL
+654 IDGVTVTYTIPSL
-667 TADDDKV
+667 EATDDKV
-674 STATDALSLQDAV
+674 SNAEGALSLQQAV
-687 KQAATNGTPV
+687 DQANGPV
-697 TIEKDIRLDEP
+697 TIEIEKNICLNAP
-708 VTITAE
+708 VTIAKGK
-714 QKVEITATENH
+714 QVEITANANENY
-725 NIFGNKDQNLANLFV
+725 NLFGNKDENLTNLFV

-765 VNHGKTTING
+765 VNHGKTTIDG
-775 NVVIEKSTLEGNNIG
+775 NVVIEKSTLEGDSMG
-790 VIEDKGSSAKLIL
+790 VIEDNGSSAELIL

-811 KIRGAHSASI
+811 KIRGALSASI

-836 RDNIA
+836 QDNIA
-841 NTSSSDS
+841 NTASSDS

-861 TMNEGSICNN
+861 TMNGGSICNN

-881 TASNDAKARFTMNG
+881 TASSNAAKARFTMNG

-900 NESHSYTSDS
+900 NESRSYTPYS

-924 VLNNG
+924 VLNEG

-952 KEHGTAFTMYSGT
+952 EEHGTAFTMNGGT

-984 SNRVSLLGGRIEN
+984 SNYVSLFGGRIEN

-1007 SEGNTQIYTTLHI
+1007 SEGNTDIYTTLHI
-1020 QNALITGNTADQG
+1020 ENALITGNTADQG

-1046 YMQNGAVIYG
+1046 YMQDGAVIYG

-1101 YAPPG
+1101 YAPAG
-1106 NLGTSGQGTRYN
+1106 NRGTSGQGTRYN
-1118 AVEYAKRVTGVQN
+1118 TVEYAKRVTGVQN

-1149 AVGSLIITGN
+1149 ATGSLIITGN

-1174 VIGEATSLSNSISVK
+1174 VIGEATSLSYSISVK
-1189 KVWDNPGY
+1189 KAWDNPGY

-1215 DVVSTAELTS
+1215 DIVSTAELTG
-1225 ENGWQYTFTD
+1225 ENGWQHTFTD

-1335 SSYSVTEDAV
+1335 GTYSVTEDAV

-1367 RPLDPEP
+1367 RPLYPEP
-1374 IEPIPP
+1374 IEPIDPIPP

-1387 IVTPPIVPETTG
+1387 IVTPPIVPGTTG
-1399 NEPSPPSTEETT
+1399 NEPNPPSTEETT

-1418 TEEST
+1418 TEESTDEST

-1446 SAKPPKLIQTGQTW
+1446 SANPPKLIQTGQTW

-1466 MFAGVGLLV
+1466 MFAGAGLLV

>member
-1 MEAGCTIF
+1 
-9 LRWYTPPCGTR
+9 
-20 FAAHEHN
+20 
-27 DNAKERNTAMKKRLL
+27 MKKRLL

-71 DWEGAADFTDD
+71 DREDIADFTDD
-82 SYSSSE
+82 SYSSGYSSSE

-104 DTAAEVVAEEDANDS
+104 DTAAEVIAEEDANDS
-119 SDTEIDKAADSIEE
+119 SDTEIDRAADSIEE
-133 TEPEDEVQVS
+133 TEPEDEVQNT
-143 DAAKDRNDLE
+143 DAAEDRNDRE
-153 NPDEE
+153 DSDEE
-158 TESDTQNPW
+158 TKSGTQNPE

-199 SEDPFSYY
+199 SEDPFFYY
-207 DDNALE
+207 DDDASE
-213 EEMDDDIALLAAG
+213 EEMDDDIALPAAG

-231 ENYAYTDVSGTKY
+231 ENYAYTDVSSGTEY
-244 TVDLYTDHTA
+244 MVDLYTDYTA
-254 TIWELTTS
+254 KIRRLTS
-262 SGEAECILPSTI
+262 SSGGAECILPSTI
-274 YYTGDDG
+274 YYTDDAG
-281 VQEPAPYTV
+281 VQDPNPYTV
-290 TELSLSYYSGVTS
+290 TELSLPFSSSVTS
-303 DNNNYTSLVL
+303 DYTTLVL
-313 PDTLTDIRRS
+313 PDTLTDMGGY

-337 SVKVFNA
+337 SVKVFKA
-344 TLQNMMELKTL
+344 ILQNMTELKTL
-355 TFDEGVEEIAS
+355 TFEEGVEEIAS

-373 TKLETIHLPSS
+373 KNLTTIHLPSS

-414 STFSK
+414 STFSE
-419 CTSLKSIELPASIT
+419 CTSLESIELPASIT
-433 TIPRSMFA
+433 TIPSHMFA

-452 GTITAIGNG
+452 GTITAIDNG
-461 AFGSVTDWNGH
+461 AFGSVTDWKNH

-497 GCSALTTVDLHN
+497 GCSALETVDLHS
-509 VTTMEYGAFQGCKEL
+509 VTTMGYAAFQGCKAL
-524 SGEIDLSKLEVIPGN
+524 SREIDLSNLEEIPGH
-539 AFCYDS
+539 AFCYDPN
-545 KITSVI
+545 ITSVI

-556 KSIGDWAFIWAGIS
+556 RSIGDWAFIWADIS

-575 ETLNSIGEYTFFL
+575 ETLNSIGTYTFYK

-598 DSLTKLG
+598 DSLTQLG
-605 ANAFNGC
+605 ASAFSGC
-612 EEIEA
+612 EEVNA
-617 IQIGSGLTDIPSNAF
+617 IQIGSGLKDIPANAF
-632 DGCRKLTTITVNN
+632 AGCTNLKTITVNN
-645 RQEDVKIPK
+645 RREDVTIPK
-654 IDRVTVTYTIPSL
+654 IDGVTVTYTIPSL
-667 TADDDKV
+667 EATDDKV
-674 STATDALSLQDAV
+674 SNAEGALSLQQAV
-687 KQAATNGTPV
+687 DQANGPV
-697 TIEKDIRLDEP
+697 TIEIEKNICLNAP
-708 VTITAE
+708 VTIAKGK
-714 QKVEITATENH
+714 QVEITANANENY
-725 NIFGNKDQNLANLFV
+725 NLFGNKDENLTNLFV

-765 VNHGKTTING
+765 VNHGKTTIDG
-775 NVVIEKSTLEGNNIG
+775 NVVIEKSTLEGDSMG
-790 VIEDKGSSAKLIL
+790 VIEDNGSSAELIL

-811 KIRGAHSASI
+811 KIRGARSASI

-836 RDNIA
+836 QDNIA
-841 NTSSSDS
+841 NTPSSDS

-861 TMNEGSICNN
+861 TMNRGSICNN

-881 TASNDAKARFTMNG
+881 TASSNAAKARFTMNG

-900 NESHSYTSDS
+900 NESHSYTPYS

-924 VLNNG
+924 VLNEG

-952 KEHGTAFTMYSGT
+952 EEHGTAFTMNGGT

-984 SNRVSLLGGRIEN
+984 SNYVSLLGGRIEN

-1007 SEGNTQIYTTLHI
+1007 SEGNTDIYTTLHI

-1046 YMQNGAVIYG
+1046 YMQDGAVIYG

-1101 YAPPG
+1101 YAPAG
-1106 NLGTSGQGTRYN
+1106 NRGTSGQGNRYN

-1149 AVGSLIITGN
+1149 ATGSLIITGN

-1174 VIGEATSLSNSISVK
+1174 VIGEATSLSYSISVK
-1189 KVWDNPGY
+1189 KAWDNPGY

-1215 DVVSTAELTS
+1215 DIVSTAELTG
-1225 ENGWQYTFTD
+1225 ENGWQHTFTD
-1235 LPLSPNHY
+1235 LPLSPDHY

-1335 SSYSVTEDAV
+1335 GTYSVTEDAV

-1367 RPLDPEP
+1367 RPLYPEP
-1374 IEPIPP
+1374 IEPIDPIPP

-1387 IVTPPIVPETTG
+1387 IVTPPIVPGTTG
-1399 NEPSPPSTEETT
+1399 NEPNPPSTEETT
-1411 SVPPTEP
+1411 SVPPIKP
-1418 TEEST
+1418 TEESTDEST

-1466 MFAGVGLLV
+1466 MFAGAGLLV

>member
-1 MEAGCTIF
+1 
-9 LRWYTPPCGTR
+9 
-20 FAAHEHN
+20 
-27 DNAKERNTAMKKRLL
+27 
-42 AGLLATSI
+42 
-50 ALSISMGAFPAMAAT
+50 MAAT

-71 DWEGAADFTDD
+71 DREDIADFTDD
-82 SYSSSE
+82 SYSSGYSSSE

-104 DTAAEVVAEEDANDS
+104 NTAAEVIAEEDANDS
-119 SDTEIDKAADSIEE
+119 SDTEIDRAADSIEE
-133 TEPEDEVQVS
+133 TEPEDEVQDT
-143 DAAKDRNDLE
+143 DAAEDRNDRE
-153 NPDEE
+153 DSDEE
-158 TESDTQNPW
+158 TKSGTQNPE

-207 DDNALE
+207 DDDASE

-231 ENYAYTDVSGTKY
+231 EDYAYTDVSSGTEY
-244 TVDLYTDHTA
+244 MVDLYTDHTA
-254 TIWELTTS
+254 KIWKLTTS

-274 YYTGDDG
+274 YYTDADG
-281 VQEPAPYTV
+281 VPEPTPYTV
-290 TELSLSYYSGVTS
+290 TELRLSYWSGVTS
-303 DNNNYTSLVL
+303 DNNNYTALVL
-313 PDTLTDIRRS
+313 PDTLTDIGGS

-344 TLQNMMELKTL
+344 TLQNMKELKTL
-355 TFDEGVEEIAS
+355 TFEEGVEEIAS

-373 TKLETIHLPSS
+373 KNLTTIHLPSS

-414 STFSK
+414 STFSE
-419 CTSLKSIELPASIT
+419 CTSLKSITLPASIT
-433 TIPRSMFA
+433 TIPSYMFA

-452 GTITAIGNG
+452 GTITAIGNS
-461 AFGSVTDWNGH
+461 AFKS
-472 ETADTALTEIPDLS
+472 DTALTEIPDLS

-497 GCSALTTVDLHN
+497 GCSALKTVDLHS
-509 VTTMEYGAFQGCKEL
+509 VTTMEYGAFQGCDAL
-524 SGEIDLSKLEVIPGN
+524 SGEIDLSNLEEIPGH
-539 AFCYDS
+539 AFCYDPN
-545 KITSVI
+545 ITSVI

-556 KSIGDWAFIWAGIS
+556 RSIGDWAFIWADIS

-575 ETLNSIGEYTFFL
+575 ETLKSIGTYTFYK

-598 DSLTKLG
+598 DSLTQLG
-605 ANAFNGC
+605 ASAFSGC
-612 EEIEA
+612 EKVEA
-617 IQIGSGLTDIPSNAF
+617 IQIGSGLTDIPKDAF
-632 DGCRKLTTITVNN
+632 DGCKPKTITVNN
-645 RQEDVKIPK
+645 RREDVHIPE
-654 IDRVTVTYTIPSL
+654 IDGVTVTYTIPSL
-667 TADDDKV
+667 TADNDKV
-674 STATDALSLQDAV
+674 SNAEGALSLQEAV
-687 KQAATNGTPV
+687 DQANGTPV

-708 VTITAE
+708 VRIAAG
-714 QKVEITATENH
+714 QRVEITANANENY
-725 NIFGNKDQNLANLFV
+725 NLFGNKDEKPTNLFV
-740 VEAGGELSLTGAL
+740 VEEGGELSLTGAL

-765 VNHGKTTING
+765 VNHGKTTIDG
-775 NVVIEKSTLEGNNIG
+775 NVVIEKSTLEGDSMG
-790 VIEDKGSSAKLIL
+790 VIEDNGSSAELIL

-811 KIRGAHSASI
+811 KIRGALSASI

-836 RDNIA
+836 QDNIA
-841 NTSSSDS
+841 NTASSDS

-861 TMNEGSICNN
+861 TMNGGSICNN

-881 TASNDAKARFTMNG
+881 TASNNAAKARFTMNG

-900 NESHSYTSDS
+900 NESRSYTPYS

-929 TITGNCAYG
+929 TITGNCAHG

-952 KEHGTAFTMYSGT
+952 EEHGTAFTMNGGT

-984 SNRVSLLGGRIEN
+984 SNHVSLLGGQIEN

-1007 SEGNTQIYTTLHI
+1007 SEGNTEIYTTLHI
-1020 QNALITGNTADQG
+1020 ENALITGNTADQG

-1046 YMQNGAVIYG
+1046 YMQDGAVIYG

-1101 YAPPG
+1101 YAPAG
-1106 NLGTSGQGTRYN
+1106 NRGTSGQGTRYN
-1118 AVEYAKRVTGVQN
+1118 TVEYAKRVTGVQN

-1149 AVGSLIITGN
+1149 ATGSLIITGN

-1174 VIGEATSLSNSISVK
+1174 VIGEATSLSYSISVK
-1189 KVWDNPGY
+1189 KAWDNPGY

-1215 DVVSTAELTS
+1215 DIVSTAELTG
-1225 ENGWQYTFTD
+1225 ENGWQHTFTD
-1235 LPLSPNHY
+1235 LPLSPDHY

-1335 SSYSVTEDAV
+1335 GTYSVTEDAV

-1367 RPLDPEP
+1367 RPLYPEP
-1374 IEPIPP
+1374 IEPIDPIPP

-1387 IVTPPIVPETTG
+1387 IVTPPIVPGTTG
-1399 NEPSPPSTEETT
+1399 NEPNPPSTEETT

-1418 TEEST
+1418 TEESTEEST

-1436 IKETQETPSV
+1436 IKETQETSSV

-1466 MFAGVGLLV
+1466 MFAGAGLLV

>member
-1 MEAGCTIF
+1 
-9 LRWYTPPCGTR
+9 
-20 FAAHEHN
+20 
-27 DNAKERNTAMKKRLL
+27 MKKRLL

-71 DWEGAADFTDD
+71 DREDIADFTDD
-82 SYSSSE
+82 SYSSGYSSSE

-104 DTAAEVVAEEDANDS
+104 NTAAEVIAEEDANDS
-119 SDTEIDKAADSIEE
+119 SDTEIDRAADSIEE
-133 TEPEDEVQVS
+133 TEPEDEVQDT
-143 DAAKDRNDLE
+143 DAAEDRNDRE
-153 NPDEE
+153 DSDEE
-158 TESDTQNPW
+158 TKSGTQNPE

-207 DDNALE
+207 DDDASE

-231 ENYAYTDVSGTKY
+231 EDYAYTDVSSGTEY
-244 TVDLYTDHTA
+244 MVDLYTDHTA
-254 TIWELTTS
+254 KIWKLTTS
-262 SGEAECILPSTI
+262 SGGAECILPSTI
-274 YYTGDDG
+274 YYTGDDD
-281 VQEPAPYTV
+281 VPEPTPYTV
-290 TELSLSYYSGVTS
+290 TELRFSPYGNSVTS
-303 DNNNYTSLVL
+303 VNNNYTALVL
-313 PDTLTDIRRS
+313 PDTLTDIGGS

-344 TLQNMMELKTL
+344 TLQYMKQLRTL
-355 TFDEGVEEIAS
+355 TFEEGVEEIAS

-373 TKLETIHLPSS
+373 KSLTTIHLPSS

-414 STFSK
+414 STFSE

-433 TIPRSMFA
+433 TIPSYMFA

-452 GTITAIGNG
+452 GTITTIGNS
-461 AFGSVTDWNGH
+461 AFKS
-472 ETADTALTEIPDLS
+472 DTALTEIPDLS

-497 GCSALTTVDLHN
+497 GCSALKTVDLHS
-509 VTTMEYGAFQGCKEL
+509 VTTMEYAAFQGCDAL
-524 SGEIDLSKLEVIPGN
+524 SGEINLSNLEVIPGH
-539 AFCYDS
+539 AFCYDPN
-545 KITSVI
+545 ITSVV

-556 KSIGDWAFIWAGIS
+556 RSIGDWAFIWAGIS

-575 ETLNSIGEYTFFL
+575 ETLNSIGTYTFYK

-598 DSLTKLG
+598 DSLTQLG
-605 ANAFNGC
+605 ASAFSGC
-612 EEIEA
+612 EKVEA
-617 IQIGSGLTDIPSNAF
+617 IQIGSGLTDIPKDAF
-632 DGCRKLTTITVNN
+632 DGCKPKTITVNN
-645 RQEDVKIPK
+645 RREDVHIPE
-654 IDRVTVTYTIPSL
+654 IDGVTVTYTIPSL
-667 TADDDKV
+667 TADNDKV
-674 STATDALSLQDAV
+674 SNTEGALSLQQAV
-687 KQAATNGTPV
+687 DQANGTPV

-708 VTITAE
+708 VRIAAG
-714 QKVEITATENH
+714 QRVEITANTNC
-725 NIFGNKDQNLANLFV
+725 NIFGNKDKDLTNLFV
-740 VEAGGELSLTGAL
+740 VEPGGELSLTGAL

-765 VNHGKTTING
+765 VNHGKTTIDG
-775 NVVIEKSTLEGNNIG
+775 NVVIEKSTLEGNDVG
-790 VIEDKGSSAKLIL
+790 VIEDNGSSAELIL

-811 KIRGAHSASI
+811 KIRGALSASI

-836 RDNIA
+836 QANIA

-861 TMNEGSICNN
+861 TMNGGSICNN

-881 TASNDAKARFTMNG
+881 TASSNAAKARFTMNG
-895 GTLSN
+895 GSLSN
-900 NESHSYTSDS
+900 NESRSYTPNS

-924 VLNNG
+924 VLNDG
-929 TITGNCAYG
+929 TITGNCAHD

-952 KEHGTAFTMYSGT
+952 EEHGTAFTMNGGT

-984 SNRVSLLGGRIEN
+984 SNYVSLLGGRIEN

-1007 SEGNTQIYTTLHI
+1007 SEGNTEIYTTLHI
-1020 QNALITGNTADQG
+1020 ENALITGNTADQG

-1046 YMQNGAVIYG
+1046 YMQDGAVIYG

-1106 NLGTSGQGTRYN
+1106 NRGTSGQGTRYN
-1118 AVEYAKRVTGVQN
+1118 TVEYAKRVTGVQN

-1149 AVGSLIITGN
+1149 ATGSLIITGN

-1174 VIGEATSLSNSISVK
+1174 VIGEATSLSYSISVK
-1189 KVWDNPGY
+1189 KAWDNPGY

-1203 GVTIHLKERDTG
+1203 SVTIHLKERDTG
-1215 DVVSTAELTS
+1215 DIVSTAELTG

-1270 YLTTP
+1270 HLTTP
-1275 TPDVPA
+1275 TPMPDVPA

-1335 SSYSVTEDAV
+1335 GTYSVTEDAV

-1355 DAGGFI
+1355 DTGGFI

-1367 RPLDPEP
+1367 RPLYPEP
-1374 IEPIPP
+1374 IEPIDPIPP

-1387 IVTPPIVPETTG
+1387 IVTPPIVPGTTG
-1399 NEPSPPSTEETT
+1399 NEPNPPSTEETT

-1418 TEEST
+1418 TKESTEEST

-1466 MFAGVGLLV
+1466 MFAGAGLLV

>member
-1 MEAGCTIF
+1 
-9 LRWYTPPCGTR
+9 
-20 FAAHEHN
+20 
-27 DNAKERNTAMKKRLL
+27 MKKRLL

-71 DWEGAADFTDD
+71 DREDIADFTDD
-82 SYSSSE
+82 SYSSGYSSSE

-104 DTAAEVVAEEDANDS
+104 DTAAEVIAEEDANDS
-119 SDTEIDKAADSIEE
+119 SDTEIDRAADSIEE
-133 TEPEDEVQVS
+133 TEPEDEVQNT
-143 DAAKDRNDLE
+143 DAAEDRNDRE
-153 NPDEE
+153 YPDEE
-158 TESDTQNPW
+158 TKSGTNPG

-207 DDNALE
+207 DDDASE

-231 ENYAYTDVSGTKY
+231 EDYAYTDVSSGTEY
-244 TVDLYTDHTA
+244 MVDLYTDHTA
-254 TIWELTTS
+254 KIWKLTTS

-274 YYTGDDG
+274 YYTDDDD
-281 VQEPAPYTV
+281 VPEPTPYTV
-290 TELSLSYYSGVTS
+290 TELRFSPYGNSVTS
-303 DNNNYTSLVL
+303 VNNNYTALVL
-313 PDTLTDIRRS
+313 PDTLTDIGGS

-344 TLQNMMELKTL
+344 TLQYMKQLRTL
-355 TFDEGVEEIAS
+355 TFEEGVEEIAS

-373 TKLETIHLPSS
+373 KNLTTIHLPSS

-414 STFSK
+414 STFSE
-419 CTSLKSIELPASIT
+419 CTSLKSITLPASIT
-433 TIPRSMFA
+433 TIPSYMFA

-452 GTITAIGNG
+452 GTITAIGNS
-461 AFGSVTDWNGH
+461 AFKS
-472 ETADTALTEIPDLS
+472 DTALTEIPDLS

-497 GCSALTTVDLHN
+497 GCSALKTVDLHS
-509 VTTMEYGAFQGCKEL
+509 VTTMEYGAFQGCDAL
-524 SGEIDLSKLEVIPGN
+524 SGEIDLSNLEEIPGH
-539 AFCYDS
+539 AFCYDPN
-545 KITSVI
+545 ITSVI

-556 KSIGDWAFIWAGIS
+556 RSIGDWAFIWADIS

-575 ETLNSIGEYTFFL
+575 ETLKSIGTYTFYK

-598 DSLTKLG
+598 DSLTQLG
-605 ANAFNGC
+605 ASAFSGC
-612 EEIEA
+612 EKVEA
-617 IQIGSGLTDIPSNAF
+617 IQIGSGLTDIPKDAF
-632 DGCRKLTTITVNN
+632 DGCKPKTITVNN
-645 RQEDVKIPK
+645 RREDVHIPE
-654 IDRVTVTYTIPSL
+654 IDGVTVTYTIPSL
-667 TADDDKV
+667 TADNDKV
-674 STATDALSLQDAV
+674 SNAEGALSLQQAV
-687 KQAATNGTPV
+687 DQANGTPV

-708 VTITAE
+708 VRIAAG
-714 QKVEITATENH
+714 QRVEITANANENY
-725 NIFGNKDQNLANLFV
+725 NLFGNKDEKPTNLFV
-740 VEAGGELSLTGAL
+740 VEEGGELSLTGAL

-765 VNHGKTTING
+765 VNHGKTTIDG
-775 NVVIEKSTLEGNNIG
+775 NVVIEKSTLEGNDVG
-790 VIEDKGSSAKLIL
+790 VIEDNGSSAELIL

-836 RDNIA
+836 QDNIA
-841 NTSSSDS
+841 NTASSDS

-861 TMNEGSICNN
+861 TMNGGSICNN

-881 TASNDAKARFTMNG
+881 TASNNAAKARFTMNG

-900 NESHSYTSDS
+900 NESRSYTPYS

-929 TITGNCAYG
+929 TITGNCAHG

-952 KEHGTAFTMYSGT
+952 EEHGTAFTMNGGT

-984 SNRVSLLGGRIEN
+984 SNYVSLLGGRIEN

-1007 SEGNTQIYTTLHI
+1007 SEGNTDIYTTLHI
-1020 QNALITGNTADQG
+1020 RNALITGNTADQG

-1046 YMQNGAVIYG
+1046 YMQDGAVIYG

-1101 YAPPG
+1101 YAPAG
-1106 NLGTSGQGTRYN
+1106 NRGTSGQGTRYN

-1149 AVGSLIITGN
+1149 ATGSLIITGN

-1174 VIGEATSLSNSISVK
+1174 VIGEETSLSYSISVK
-1189 KVWDNPGY
+1189 KAWDNPGY

-1203 GVTIHLKERDTG
+1203 SVTIHLKERDTG
-1215 DVVSTAELTS
+1215 DIVSTAELTG

-1235 LPLSPNHY
+1235 LPLSPDHY

-1335 SSYSVTEDAV
+1335 GTYSVTEDAV

-1367 RPLDPEP
+1367 RPLYPEP
-1374 IEPIPP
+1374 IEPIDPIPP

-1387 IVTPPIVPETTG
+1387 IVTPPIVPGTTG
-1399 NEPSPPSTEETT
+1399 NEPNPPSTEETT

-1423 EERSAESD
+1423 DESTEERSTESD
-1431 PEESP
+1431 PQESP

-1466 MFAGVGLLV
+1466 MFAGAGLLV

>member
-1 MEAGCTIF
+1 
-9 LRWYTPPCGTR
+9 
-20 FAAHEHN
+20 
-27 DNAKERNTAMKKRLL
+27 MKKRLL

-71 DWEGAADFTDD
+71 DREDIADFTDD
-82 SYSSSE
+82 SYSSGYSSSE

-104 DTAAEVVAEEDANDS
+104 DTAAKVIAEEDANDP
-119 SDTEIDKAADSIEE
+119 SDTEIDRTADSIEE
-133 TEPEDEVQVS
+133 TEPEDEVQDT
-143 DAAKDRNDLE
+143 DAAEDRNDRE
-153 NPDEE
+153 DSDEE
-158 TESDTQNPW
+158 TKSGTQNPE

-207 DDNALE
+207 DNDASE

-231 ENYAYTDVSGTKY
+231 KDYAYTDVSSGTEY
-244 TVDLYTDHTA
+244 MVDLYTDYTA
-254 TIWELTTS
+254 KIRRLTS
-262 SGEAECILPSTI
+262 SSGGAECILPSTI
-274 YYTGDDG
+274 YYTDDAG
-281 VQEPAPYTV
+281 VQDPNPYTV
-290 TELSLSYYSGVTS
+290 TELSLPFSSSVTS
-303 DNNNYTSLVL
+303 DYTTLVL
-313 PDTLTDIRRS
+313 PDTLTDMGGY
-323 LSGFKN
+323 LSSFKN

-337 SVKVFNA
+337 SVKVFKA
-344 TLQNMMELKTL
+344 ILQNMTELKTL
-355 TFDEGVEEIAS
+355 TFEEGVEEIAS

-373 TKLETIHLPSS
+373 KNLTTIHLPSS

-391 GTFSGASALTDITL
+391 DTFSGASALTDITL

-414 STFSK
+414 STFSE
-419 CTSLKSIELPASIT
+419 CTSLESIELPASIT
-433 TIPRSMFA
+433 TIPSHMFA

-452 GTITAIGNG
+452 GTITAIDNG
-461 AFGSVTDWNGH
+461 AFGSVTDWKNH

-497 GCSALTTVDLHN
+497 GCSALETVDLHS
-509 VTTMEYGAFQGCKEL
+509 VTTMGYAAFQGCKAL
-524 SGEIDLSKLEVIPGN
+524 SGKIDLSNLEEIPGH
-539 AFCYDS
+539 AFCYDPN
-545 KITSVI
+545 ITSVI
-551 TCPTL
+551 TCSTL
-556 KSIGDWAFIWAGIS
+556 SSIGDWAFIWAGIS

-575 ETLNSIGEYTFFL
+575 ETLNSIGTYTFYK

-598 DSLTKLG
+598 DSLTQLG
-605 ANAFNGC
+605 ASAFSGC
-612 EEIEA
+612 KEVEA
-617 IQIGSGLTDIPSNAF
+617 IQIGSGLTDIPPNAF
-632 DGCRKLTTITVNN
+632 AGCTNLKTITVNN
-645 RQEDVKIPK
+645 RREDVTIPK
-654 IDRVTVTYTIPSL
+654 IDGVTVTYTIPSL
-667 TADDDKV
+667 EATDDKV
-674 STATDALSLQDAV
+674 SNAEGALSLQQAV
-687 KQAATNGTPV
+687 DQANGPV
-697 TIEKDIRLDEP
+697 TIEIEKNICLNAP
-708 VTITAE
+708 VTIAKGK
-714 QKVEITATENH
+714 QVEITANTNC
-725 NIFGNKDQNLANLFV
+725 NIFGNKDKDLTNLFV
-740 VEAGGELSLTGAL
+740 VEPGGELSLTGAL

-765 VNHGKTTING
+765 VNHGKTTIDG
-775 NVVIEKSTLEGNNIG
+775 NVVIEKSTLEGNDVG
-790 VIEDKGSSAKLIL
+790 VIEDNGSSAELIL

-811 KIRGAHSASI
+811 KIRGALSASI

-836 RDNIA
+836 QNNIA

-861 TMNEGSICNN
+861 TMNGGSICNN

-881 TASNDAKARFTMNG
+881 TASSNAAKARFTMNG
-895 GTLSN
+895 GSLSN
-900 NESHSYTSDS
+900 NESRSYTPNS

-924 VLNNG
+924 VLNDG
-929 TITGNCAYG
+929 TITGNCAHD
-938 GAGGGVAVMDELPT
+938 GAGGGVAVMDELPME
-952 KEHGTAFTMYSGT
+952 EHGTAFTMNGGT

-984 SNRVSLLGGRIEN
+984 SNYVSLLGGRIEN

-1007 SEGNTQIYTTLHI
+1007 SEGNTDIYTTLHI

-1046 YMQNGAVIYG
+1046 YMQDGAVIYG

-1106 NLGTSGQGTRYN
+1106 NRGTSGQGTRYN

-1174 VIGEATSLSNSISVK
+1174 VIGEETSLSYSISVK

-1215 DVVSTAELTS
+1215 DIVSTAELTG
-1225 ENGWQYTFTD
+1225 ENGWQHTFTD

-1312 AKVKEADLTA
+1312 AKVKEANLTA

-1335 SSYSVTEDAV
+1335 GTYSVTEDAV

-1367 RPLDPEP
+1367 RPLYPEP
-1374 IEPIPP
+1374 IEPIDPIPP

-1387 IVTPPIVPETTG
+1387 IVTPPIVPGTTG

-1423 EERSAESD
+1423 EESTEERSAESD

-1436 IKETQETPSV
+1436 IKETQETSSV

-1466 MFAGVGLLV
+1466 MFAGAGLLV

>member
-1 MEAGCTIF
+1 
-9 LRWYTPPCGTR
+9 
-20 FAAHEHN
+20 
-27 DNAKERNTAMKKRLL
+27 MKKRLL

-71 DWEGAADFTDD
+71 DREDIADYTDD
-82 SYSSSE
+82 SYSSGYSSSE

-104 DTAAEVVAEEDANDS
+104 DTAAEVIAEEDANDS
-119 SDTEIDKAADSIEE
+119 SDTEIDRAADSIEE
-133 TEPEDEVQVS
+133 TESEDKVQDT
-143 DAAKDRNDLE
+143 DAAEDRNDRE
-153 NPDEE
+153 DSDEE
-158 TESDTQNPW
+158 TKSGTNPG
-167 EAGPSDAETEED
+167 ETGPSDAETEED

-207 DDNALE
+207 DDDASE

-231 ENYAYTDVSGTKY
+231 EDYAYTDVSSGTEY
-244 TVDLYTDHTA
+244 MVDLYTDHTA
-254 TIWELTTS
+254 KIWKLTTS
-262 SGEAECILPSTI
+262 SGGAECILPSTI
-274 YYTGDDG
+274 YYTDDDN
-281 VQEPAPYTV
+281 VPEPTPYTV
-290 TELSLSYYSGVTS
+290 TELRFSPYGNSVTS
-303 DNNNYTSLVL
+303 VNNNYTALVL
-313 PDTLTDIRRS
+313 PDTLTDIGGS

-344 TLQNMMELKTL
+344 TLQYMKQLRTL
-355 TFDEGVEEIAS
+355 TFEEGVEEIAS

-373 TKLETIHLPSS
+373 KNLTTIHLPSS

-414 STFSK
+414 STFSE
-419 CTSLKSIELPASIT
+419 CTSLKSITLPASIT
-433 TIPRSMFA
+433 TIPSYMFA

-452 GTITAIGNG
+452 GTITAIGNS
-461 AFGSVTDWNGH
+461 AFKS
-472 ETADTALTEIPDLS
+472 DTALTKIPDLS

-497 GCSALTTVDLHN
+497 GCSALKTVDLHS
-509 VTTMEYGAFQGCKEL
+509 VTTMEYGAFQGCDAL
-524 SGEIDLSKLEVIPGN
+524 SGEIDLSNLEEIPGH
-539 AFCYDS
+539 AFCYDPN
-545 KITSVI
+545 ITSVI

-556 KSIGDWAFIWAGIS
+556 RSIGDWAFIWADIS

-575 ETLNSIGEYTFFL
+575 ETLNSIGTYAFYK

-598 DSLTKLG
+598 DSLTQLG
-605 ANAFNGC
+605 ASAFSGC
-612 EEIEA
+612 EEVNA
-617 IQIGSGLTDIPSNAF
+617 IQIGSGLKDIPANAF
-632 DGCRKLTTITVNN
+632 AGCTNLKTITVNN
-645 RQEDVKIPK
+645 HREDVTIPK
-654 IDRVTVTYTIPSL
+654 IDGVTVTYTIPSL
-667 TADDDKV
+667 EATDDKV
-674 STATDALSLQDAV
+674 SNAEGALSLQQAV
-687 KQAATNGTPV
+687 DQANGTPV

-708 VTITAE
+708 VRIAAG
-714 QKVEITATENH
+714 QRVEITANTNC
-725 NIFGNKDQNLANLFV
+725 NIFGNKDKDLTNLFV
-740 VEAGGELSLTGAL
+740 VEEGGELSLTGAL

-765 VNHGKTTING
+765 VNHGKTTIDG
-775 NVVIEKSTLEGNNIG
+775 NVVIEKSTLEGDSMG
-790 VIEDKGSSAKLIL
+790 VIEDNGSSAELIL

-811 KIRGAHSASI
+811 KIRGALSASI

-836 RDNIA
+836 QDNIA
-841 NTSSSDS
+841 NTPSSDS

-881 TASNDAKARFTMNG
+881 TASNNAAKACFTMNG

-900 NESHSYTSDS
+900 NESRSYTPYS
-910 TPTGAVFVKYSAEF
+910 TPTGAVFVKHSAEF
-924 VLNNG
+924 VLNDG

-938 GAGGGVAVMDELPT
+938 GAGGGVAVMDQLPT
-952 KEHGTAFTMYSGT
+952 EEYGTAFTMNGGT

-984 SNRVSLLGGRIEN
+984 SNYVSLLGGRIEN

-1007 SEGNTQIYTTLHI
+1007 SEGNTEIYTTLHI
-1020 QNALITGNTADQG
+1020 ENALITGNTADQG

-1046 YMQNGAVIYG
+1046 YMQDGAVIYG

-1101 YAPPG
+1101 YAPAG
-1106 NLGTSGQGTRYN
+1106 NRGTAGQGTRYN
-1118 AVEYAKRVTGVQN
+1118 TVEYAKRVTGVQN

-1149 AVGSLIITGN
+1149 ATGSLIITGN

-1174 VIGEATSLSNSISVK
+1174 VIGEETSLSYSISVK
-1189 KVWDNPGY
+1189 KAWDNPGY

-1203 GVTIHLKERDTG
+1203 GVTIQLKERDTG
-1215 DVVSTAELTS
+1215 DIVSTAELTG

-1235 LPLSPNHY
+1235 LPLSPDHY

-1335 SSYSVTEDAV
+1335 GTYSVTEDAV

-1367 RPLDPEP
+1367 RPLYPEP
-1374 IEPIPP
+1374 IEPIDPIPP

-1387 IVTPPIVPETTG
+1387 IVTPPIVPGTTG
-1399 NEPSPPSTEETT
+1399 NEPNPPSTEETT

-1418 TEEST
+1418 TEESTDEST

-1446 SAKPPKLIQTGQTW
+1446 SANPSKLIQTGQTW

-1466 MFAGVGLLV
+1466 MFAGAGLLV

>member
-1 MEAGCTIF
+1 
-9 LRWYTPPCGTR
+9 
-20 FAAHEHN
+20 
-27 DNAKERNTAMKKRLL
+27 MKKRLL

-71 DWEGAADFTDD
+71 DREDIADYTDD
-82 SYSSSE
+82 SYSSGYSSSE

-104 DTAAEVVAEEDANDS
+104 DTAAEVIAEEDANDS
-119 SDTEIDKAADSIEE
+119 SDTEIDRAADSIEE
-133 TEPEDEVQVS
+133 TEPEDEVQNT
-143 DAAKDRNDLE
+143 DAAEDRNDRE
-153 NPDEE
+153 DSDEE
-158 TESDTQNPW
+158 TKSGTNPG
-167 EAGPSDAETEED
+167 ETGPSDAETEED

-207 DDNALE
+207 DDDASE

-231 ENYAYTDVSGTKY
+231 EDYAYTDVSSGTEY
-244 TVDLYTDHTA
+244 MVDLYTDHTA
-254 TIWELTTS
+254 KIWKLITS
-262 SGEAECILPSTI
+262 SGGAECILPSTI
-274 YYTGDDG
+274 YYTDDDD
-281 VQEPAPYTV
+281 VPEPTPYTV
-290 TELSLSYYSGVTS
+290 TELRFSPYGNSVTS
-303 DNNNYTSLVL
+303 VNNNYTALVL
-313 PDTLTDIRRS
+313 PDTLTDIGGS

-344 TLQNMMELKTL
+344 TLQYMKQLRTL
-355 TFDEGVEEIAS
+355 TFEEGVEEIAS

-373 TKLETIHLPSS
+373 KNLTTIHLPSS

-414 STFSK
+414 STFSE

-433 TIPRSMFA
+433 TIPSYMFA

-452 GTITAIGNG
+452 GTITAIGNS
-461 AFGSVTDWNGH
+461 AFKS
-472 ETADTALTEIPDLS
+472 DTALTEIPDLS

-497 GCSALTTVDLHN
+497 GCSALKTVDLHS
-509 VTTMEYGAFQGCKEL
+509 VTTMEYGAFQGCDAL
-524 SGEIDLSKLEVIPGN
+524 SGEIDLSNLEEIPGN
-539 AFCYDS
+539 AFCYDPN
-545 KITSVI
+545 ITSVI

-556 KSIGDWAFIWAGIS
+556 RSIGDWAFIWADIS

-575 ETLNSIGEYTFFL
+575 ETLKSIGTYTFYK

-598 DSLTKLG
+598 DSLTQLG
-605 ANAFNGC
+605 ASAFSGC
-612 EEIEA
+612 EKVEA
-617 IQIGSGLTDIPSNAF
+617 IQIGSGLTDIPKDAF
-632 DGCRKLTTITVNN
+632 DGCTNLKTITVNN
-645 RQEDVKIPK
+645 RREDVTIPK
-654 IDRVTVTYTIPSL
+654 IDGVTVTYTIPSL
-667 TADDDKV
+667 TADNDKV
-674 STATDALSLQDAV
+674 SNAEGALSLQQAV
-687 KQAATNGTPV
+687 DQANGPV
-697 TIEKDIRLDEP
+697 TIEIEKDIRLDEP
-708 VTITAE
+708 VRIAAG
-714 QKVEITATENH
+714 QRVEITANENC
-725 NIFGNKDQNLANLFV
+725 NIFGNKDENLANLFV
-740 VEAGGELSLTGAL
+740 VEEGGELSLTGAL

-765 VNHGKTTING
+765 VNHGKTTIDG
-775 NVVIEKSTLEGNNIG
+775 NVVIEKSTLEGDSMG
-790 VIEDKGSSAKLIL
+790 VIEDNGSSAELIL

-811 KIRGAHSASI
+811 KIRGALSASI

-836 RDNIA
+836 QDNIA
-841 NTSSSDS
+841 NTPSSDS

-881 TASNDAKARFTMNG
+881 TASSNAAKARFTMNG

-900 NESHSYTSDS
+900 NESHSYTPYS

-924 VLNNG
+924 VLNEG

-952 KEHGTAFTMYSGT
+952 EEHGTAFTMNGGT

-984 SNRVSLLGGRIEN
+984 SNYVSLLGGRIEN

-1007 SEGNTQIYTTLHI
+1007 SEGNTEIYTTLHI
-1020 QNALITGNTADQG
+1020 ENALITGNTADQG

-1046 YMQNGAVIYG
+1046 YMQDGAVIYG

-1101 YAPPG
+1101 YAPAG
-1106 NLGTSGQGTRYN
+1106 NRGTAGQGTRYN
-1118 AVEYAKRVTGVQN
+1118 TVEYAKRVTGVQN

-1174 VIGEATSLSNSISVK
+1174 VIGEATSLSYSISVK
-1189 KVWDNPGY
+1189 KAWDNPGY

-1215 DVVSTAELTS
+1215 DIVSTAELTG

-1235 LPLSPNHY
+1235 LPLSPDHY

-1335 SSYSVTEDAV
+1335 GTYSVTEDAV

-1367 RPLDPEP
+1367 RPLYPEP
-1374 IEPIPP
+1374 IEPIDPIPP

-1387 IVTPPIVPETTG
+1387 IVTPPIVPGTTG
-1399 NEPSPPSTEETT
+1399 NEPNPPSTEETT

-1418 TEEST
+1418 TEESTEEST

-1436 IKETQETPSV
+1436 IKETQETSSV

-1466 MFAGVGLLV
+1466 MFAGAGLLV

>member
-1 MEAGCTIF
+1 
-9 LRWYTPPCGTR
+9 
-20 FAAHEHN
+20 
-27 DNAKERNTAMKKRLL
+27 MKKRLL

-71 DWEGAADFTDD
+71 DREDIADYTDD
-82 SYSSSE
+82 SYSSGYSSSE

-104 DTAAEVVAEEDANDS
+104 DTAAEVIAEEDANDS
-119 SDTEIDKAADSIEE
+119 SDTEIDRAADSIEE
-133 TEPEDEVQVS
+133 TEPEDEVQNT
-143 DAAKDRNDLE
+143 DAAEDRNDRE
-153 NPDEE
+153 YPDEE
-158 TESDTQNPW
+158 TKSGTNPG

-179 VPDSWEETPK
+179 VPDSWEETSK

-207 DDNALE
+207 DDDASE

-231 ENYAYTDVSGTKY
+231 EDYAYTDVSSGTEY
-244 TVDLYTDHTA
+244 MVDLYTDHTA
-254 TIWELTTS
+254 KIWKLTTS

-281 VQEPAPYTV
+281 VQEPNPYTV
-290 TELSLSYYSGVTS
+290 TELRFSPYGNSVTS
-303 DNNNYTSLVL
+303 VNNNYTALVL
-313 PDTLTDIRRS
+313 PDTLTDIGGS

-344 TLQNMMELKTL
+344 TLQYMKQLRTL

-373 TKLETIHLPSS
+373 KNLTTIHLPSS

-414 STFSK
+414 STFSE

-433 TIPRSMFA
+433 TIPSYMFA

-452 GTITAIGNG
+452 GTITTIGNS
-461 AFGSVTDWNGH
+461 AFKS
-472 ETADTALTEIPDLS
+472 DTALTEIPDLS

-497 GCSALTTVDLHN
+497 GCSALKTVDLHS
-509 VTTMEYGAFQGCKEL
+509 VTTMEYAAFQGCDAL
-524 SGEIDLSKLEVIPGN
+524 SGEIDLSNLEVIPGH
-539 AFCYDS
+539 AFCYDPN
-545 KITSVI
+545 ITSVV

-556 KSIGDWAFIWAGIS
+556 RSIGDWAFIWAGIS

-575 ETLNSIGEYTFFL
+575 ETLNSIGTYTFYK

-598 DSLTKLG
+598 DSLTQLG
-605 ANAFNGC
+605 ASAFSGC
-612 EEIEA
+612 EKVEA
-617 IQIGSGLTDIPSNAF
+617 IQIGSGLTDIPKDAF
-632 DGCRKLTTITVNN
+632 AGCTNLKTITVNN
-645 RQEDVKIPK
+645 RREDVTIPK
-654 IDRVTVTYTIPSL
+654 IDGVTVTYTIPSL
-667 TADDDKV
+667 EATDDKV
-674 STATDALSLQDAV
+674 SNAEGALSLQQAV
-687 KQAATNGTPV
+687 DQANGPV
-697 TIEKDIRLDEP
+697 TIEIEKNICLNAP
-708 VTITAE
+708 VTIAKGK
-714 QKVEITATENH
+714 QVEITANANENY
-725 NIFGNKDQNLANLFV
+725 NLFGNKDENLTNLFV

-765 VNHGKTTING
+765 VNHGKTTIDG
-775 NVVIEKSTLEGNNIG
+775 NVVIEKSTLEGDSMG
-790 VIEDKGSSAKLIL
+790 VIEDNGSSAELIL

-811 KIRGAHSASI
+811 KIRGARSASI

-836 RDNIA
+836 QDNIA

-861 TMNEGSICNN
+861 TMNGGSICNN

-881 TASNDAKARFTMNG
+881 TASSNAAKARFTMNS

-900 NESHSYTSDS
+900 NESRSYTPKS

-952 KEHGTAFTMYSGT
+952 EEHGTAFTMNGGT

-984 SNRVSLLGGRIEN
+984 SNYVSLLGGRIEN

-1007 SEGNTQIYTTLHI
+1007 SEGNTEIYTTLHI

-1046 YMQNGAVIYG
+1046 YMQDGAVIYG

-1101 YAPPG
+1101 YAPAG
-1106 NLGTSGQGTRYN
+1106 NRGTSGQGTRYN

-1149 AVGSLIITGN
+1149 ATGSLIITGN

-1174 VIGEATSLSNSISVK
+1174 VIGEATSLSHSILVK
-1189 KVWDNPGY
+1189 KAWDNPGH

-1215 DVVSTAELTS
+1215 DIVSTAELTG
-1225 ENGWQYTFTD
+1225 ENGWQHTFTD
-1235 LPLSPNHY
+1235 LPLSPDHY

-1335 SSYSVTEDAV
+1335 GTYSVTEDAV

-1367 RPLDPEP
+1367 RPLYPEP
-1374 IEPIPP
+1374 IEPIDPIPP

-1387 IVTPPIVPETTG
+1387 IVTPPIVPGTTG
-1399 NEPSPPSTEETT
+1399 NEPNPPSTEETT

-1423 EERSAESD
+1423 EESTKERSAESD

-1436 IKETQETPSV
+1436 IKETQETSSV

-1466 MFAGVGLLV
+1466 MFAGAGLLV

>member
-1 MEAGCTIF
+1 
-9 LRWYTPPCGTR
+9 
-20 FAAHEHN
+20 
-27 DNAKERNTAMKKRLL
+27 MKKRLL

-71 DWEGAADFTDD
+71 DREDIADYTDD
-82 SYSSSE
+82 SYSSGYSSSE

-104 DTAAEVVAEEDANDS
+104 DTAAEVIAEEDANDS
-119 SDTEIDKAADSIEE
+119 SDTEIDRAADSIEE
-133 TEPEDEVQVS
+133 TEPEDEVQNT
-143 DAAKDRNDLE
+143 DAAEDRNDRE
-153 NPDEE
+153 YPDEE
-158 TESDTQNPW
+158 TKSGTNPG

-207 DDNALE
+207 DDDASE

-231 ENYAYTDVSGTKY
+231 EDYAYTDVSSGTEY
-244 TVDLYTDHTA
+244 MVDLYTDHTA
-254 TIWELTTS
+254 KIWKLTTS

-274 YYTGDDG
+274 YYTDADG
-281 VQEPAPYTV
+281 VPEPTPYTV
-290 TELSLSYYSGVTS
+290 TELRLSYWSGVTS
-303 DNNNYTSLVL
+303 DNNNYTALVL
-313 PDTLTDIRRS
+313 PDTLTDIGGS

-344 TLQNMMELKTL
+344 TLQNMKQLKTL

-373 TKLETIHLPSS
+373 KSLTTIHLPSS

-405 PEGIAITEG
+405 SEGIAITEG
-414 STFSK
+414 STFSE

-433 TIPRSMFA
+433 TIPSSMFA

-461 AFGSVTDWNGH
+461 AFGSVTDWKDQ
-472 ETADTALTEIPDLS
+472 EIADTVLTEIPDLS

-497 GCSALTTVDLHN
+497 GCSALETVDLHS
-509 VTTMEYGAFQGCKEL
+509 VTTMGYGAFQGCDAL
-524 SGEIDLSKLEVIPGN
+524 SGEIDLSNLEVIPGH
-539 AFCYDS
+539 AFCYDPN
-545 KITSVI
+545 ITSVI

-556 KSIGDWAFIWAGIS
+556 RSIGDWAFIWADIS

-575 ETLNSIGEYTFFL
+575 ETLNSIGTYTFYK

-598 DSLTKLG
+598 DSLTQLG
-605 ANAFNGC
+605 ASAFSGC
-612 EEIEA
+612 EEVNA
-617 IQIGSGLTDIPSNAF
+617 IQIGSGLKDIPANAF
-632 DGCRKLTTITVNN
+632 AGCTNLKTITVNN
-645 RQEDVKIPK
+645 RREDVHIPE
-654 IDRVTVTYTIPSL
+654 IDGVTVTYTIPSL
-667 TADDDKV
+667 TADNDKV
-674 STATDALSLQDAV
+674 SNAEGALSLQEAV
-687 KQAATNGTPV
+687 DQANGTPV

-708 VTITAE
+708 VRIAAG
-714 QKVEITATENH
+714 QRVEITANANENY
-725 NIFGNKDQNLANLFV
+725 NLFGNKDEKPTNLFV
-740 VEAGGELSLTGAL
+740 VEEGGELSLTGAL

-765 VNHGKTTING
+765 VNHGKTTIDG
-775 NVVIEKSTLEGNNIG
+775 NVVIEKSTLEGDSMG
-790 VIEDKGSSAKLIL
+790 VIEDNGSSAELIL

-811 KIRGAHSASI
+811 KIRGALSASI

-836 RDNIA
+836 QDNIA

-881 TASNDAKARFTMNG
+881 TASNNAAKACFTMNG
-895 GTLSN
+895 GTLRN
-900 NESHSYTSDS
+900 NESRSYTPYS

-929 TITGNCAYG
+929 TITGNCAHD

-952 KEHGTAFTMYSGT
+952 EEHGTAFTMNGGT
-965 ISNNTASGYR
+965 ISNNTASGSR

-984 SNRVSLLGGRIEN
+984 SNYVSLLGGRIEN

-1007 SEGNTQIYTTLHI
+1007 SEGNTEIYTTLHI
-1020 QNALITGNTADQG
+1020 ENALITGNTADQG

-1046 YMQNGAVIYG
+1046 YMQDGAVIYG
-1056 NTAASAGDDF
+1056 NMAASAGDDF

-1101 YAPPG
+1101 YAPVG
-1106 NLGTSGQGTRYN
+1106 NRGTSGQGTRYN
-1118 AVEYAKRVTGVQN
+1118 TVEYAKRVTGVQN

-1174 VIGEATSLSNSISVK
+1174 VIGEATSLSYSISVK

-1215 DVVSTAELTS
+1215 DIVSTAELTG
-1225 ENGWQYTFTD
+1225 ENGWQHTFTD
-1235 LPLSPNHY
+1235 LPLSPDHY

-1335 SSYSVTEDAV
+1335 GTYSVTEDAV

-1367 RPLDPEP
+1367 RPLYPEP
-1374 IEPIPP
+1374 IEPIDPIPP

-1387 IVTPPIVPETTG
+1387 IVTPPIVPGTTG

-1423 EERSAESD
+1423 EESTEERSAESD

-1436 IKETQETPSV
+1436 IKETQETSSV

-1466 MFAGVGLLV
+1466 MFAGAGLLV

>member
-1 MEAGCTIF
+1 
-9 LRWYTPPCGTR
+9 
-20 FAAHEHN
+20 
-27 DNAKERNTAMKKRLL
+27 MKKRLL

-71 DWEGAADFTDD
+71 DREDIADYTDD
-82 SYSSSE
+82 SYSSGYSSSE

-104 DTAAEVVAEEDANDS
+104 DTAAEVIAEEDANDS
-119 SDTEIDKAADSIEE
+119 SDTEIDRAADSIEE
-133 TEPEDEVQVS
+133 TEPEDEVQNM
-143 DAAKDRNDLE
+143 DAAEDRNDRE
-153 NPDEE
+153 YPDEE
-158 TESDTQNPW
+158 TKSGTNPG

-207 DDNALE
+207 DDDASE
-213 EEMDDDIALLAAG
+213 EEMDDDIALLATG

-231 ENYAYTDVSGTKY
+231 EDYAYTDVSSGTEY
-244 TVDLYTDHTA
+244 MVDLYTDHTA
-254 TIWELTTS
+254 KIWKLTTS

-274 YYTGDDG
+274 YYTDADG
-281 VQEPAPYTV
+281 VPEPTPYTV
-290 TELSLSYYSGVTS
+290 TELRFSPYGNSVTS
-303 DNNNYTSLVL
+303 VNNNYTALVL
-313 PDTLTDIRRS
+313 PDTLTDIGGS

-344 TLQNMMELKTL
+344 TLQYMKQLRTL

-373 TKLETIHLPSS
+373 KNLTTIHLPSS

-414 STFSK
+414 STFSE

-433 TIPRSMFA
+433 TIPSYMFA

-452 GTITAIGNG
+452 GTITTIGNS
-461 AFGSVTDWNGH
+461 AFKS
-472 ETADTALTEIPDLS
+472 DTALTEIPDLS

-497 GCSALTTVDLHN
+497 GCSALKTVDLHS
-509 VTTMEYGAFQGCKEL
+509 VTTMEYAAFQGCDAL
-524 SGEIDLSKLEVIPGN
+524 SGEIDLSNLEVIPGH
-539 AFCYDS
+539 AFCYDPN
-545 KITSVI
+545 ITSVV

-556 KSIGDWAFIWAGIS
+556 RSIGDWAFIWADIS

-575 ETLNSIGEYTFFL
+575 ETLNSIGTYTFYK

-598 DSLTKLG
+598 DSLTQLG
-605 ANAFNGC
+605 ASAFSGC
-612 EEIEA
+612 EKVEA
-617 IQIGSGLTDIPSNAF
+617 IQIGSGLTDIPKDAF
-632 DGCRKLTTITVNN
+632 DGCKPKTITVNN
-645 RQEDVKIPK
+645 RREDVHIPE
-654 IDRVTVTYTIPSL
+654 IDGVTVTYTIPSL
-667 TADDDKV
+667 TADNDKV
-674 STATDALSLQDAV
+674 SNAEGALSLQQAV
-687 KQAATNGTPV
+687 NQANGTPV

-708 VTITAE
+708 VRIAAG
-714 QKVEITATENH
+714 QRVEITANTNC
-725 NIFGNKDQNLANLFV
+725 NIFGNKDENLANLFV
-740 VEAGGELSLTGAL
+740 VEEGGELSLTGAL

-765 VNHGKTTING
+765 VNHGKTTIDG
-775 NVVIEKSTLEGNNIG
+775 NVVIEKSTLEGDSMG
-790 VIEDKGSSAKLIL
+790 VIEDNGSSAELIL

-821 RVTEGASFTMNGGTI
+821 RVTKGASFTMNGGTI
-836 RDNIA
+836 HDNIA
-841 NTSSSDS
+841 NTPSSDS

-861 TMNEGSICNN
+861 TMNRGSICNN

-881 TASNDAKARFTMNG
+881 TASSNAAKARFTMNG

-900 NESHSYTSDS
+900 NESHSYTPYS

-924 VLNNG
+924 VLNEG

-952 KEHGTAFTMYSGT
+952 EEHGTAFTMNGGT

-984 SNRVSLLGGRIEN
+984 SNHVSLLGGRIEN

-1007 SEGNTQIYTTLHI
+1007 SEGNTDIYTTLHI
-1020 QNALITGNTADQG
+1020 ENALITGNTADQG

-1046 YMQNGAVIYG
+1046 YIQDGAVIYG

-1101 YAPPG
+1101 YAPAG
-1106 NLGTSGQGTRYN
+1106 NRGTSGQGTRYN
-1118 AVEYAKRVTGVQN
+1118 TVEYAKRVTGVQN

-1149 AVGSLIITGN
+1149 ATGSLIITGN

-1174 VIGEATSLSNSISVK
+1174 VIGEATSLSYSISVK
-1189 KVWDNPGY
+1189 KAWDNPGY

-1215 DVVSTAELTS
+1215 DIVSTAELTG
-1225 ENGWQYTFTD
+1225 ENGWQHTFTD
-1235 LPLSPNHY
+1235 LPLSPDHY

-1335 SSYSVTEDAV
+1335 GTYSVTEDAV

-1367 RPLDPEP
+1367 RPLYPEP
-1374 IEPIPP
+1374 IEPIDPIPP

-1387 IVTPPIVPETTG
+1387 IVTPPIVPGTTG
-1399 NEPSPPSTEETT
+1399 NEPNPPSTEETT

-1418 TEEST
+1418 TEESTDEST

-1466 MFAGVGLLV
+1466 MFAGAGLLV

>member
-1 MEAGCTIF
+1 
-9 LRWYTPPCGTR
+9 
-20 FAAHEHN
+20 
-27 DNAKERNTAMKKRLL
+27 MKKRLL

-71 DWEGAADFTDD
+71 DREDIADYTDD
-82 SYSSSE
+82 SYSSGYSSSE

-104 DTAAEVVAEEDANDS
+104 DTAAEVIAEEDANDS
-119 SDTEIDKAADSIEE
+119 SDTEIDRAADSIEE
-133 TEPEDEVQVS
+133 TEPEDEVQDT
-143 DAAKDRNDLE
+143 DAAEDRNDRE
-153 NPDEE
+153 YPDEE
-158 TESDTQNPW
+158 TKSGTNPG

-207 DDNALE
+207 DDDASE

-231 ENYAYTDVSGTKY
+231 EDYAYTDVSSGTEY
-244 TVDLYTDHTA
+244 MVDLYTDHTA
-254 TIWELTTS
+254 KIWKLITS
-262 SGEAECILPSTI
+262 SGGAECILPSTI
-274 YYTGDDG
+274 YYTDDDD
-281 VQEPAPYTV
+281 VPEPTPYTV
-290 TELSLSYYSGVTS
+290 TELRFSPYGNSVTS
-303 DNNNYTSLVL
+303 VNNNYTALVL
-313 PDTLTDIRRS
+313 PDTLTDIGGS

-344 TLQNMMELKTL
+344 TLQYMKQLRTL
-355 TFDEGVEEIAS
+355 TFEEGVEEIAS

-373 TKLETIHLPSS
+373 KNLTTIHLPSS

-414 STFSK
+414 STFSE
-419 CTSLKSIELPASIT
+419 CTSLKSITLPASIT
-433 TIPRSMFA
+433 TIPSYMFA

-452 GTITAIGNG
+452 GTITAIGNS
-461 AFGSVTDWNGH
+461 AFKS
-472 ETADTALTEIPDLS
+472 DTALTEIPDLS

-497 GCSALTTVDLHN
+497 GCSALKTVDLHS
-509 VTTMEYGAFQGCKEL
+509 VTTMEYGAFQGCDAL
-524 SGEIDLSKLEVIPGN
+524 SGEIDLSNLEEIPGH
-539 AFCYDS
+539 AFCYDP

-556 KSIGDWAFIWAGIS
+556 RSIGDWAFIWADIS

-575 ETLNSIGEYTFFL
+575 ETLKSIGTYTFYK

-598 DSLTKLG
+598 DSLTQLG
-605 ANAFNGC
+605 ASAFSGC
-612 EEIEA
+612 EKVEA
-617 IQIGSGLTDIPSNAF
+617 IQIGSGLTDIPKDAF
-632 DGCRKLTTITVNN
+632 DGCKPKTITVNN
-645 RQEDVKIPK
+645 RREDVHIPE
-654 IDRVTVTYTIPSL
+654 IDGVTVTYTIPSL
-667 TADDDKV
+667 TADNDKV
-674 STATDALSLQDAV
+674 SNAEGALSLQQAV
-687 KQAATNGTPV
+687 DQANGTPV

-708 VTITAE
+708 VRIAAG
-714 QKVEITATENH
+714 QRVEITANENC
-725 NIFGNKDQNLANLFV
+725 NIFGNKDENLANLFV
-740 VEAGGELSLTGAL
+740 VEEGGELSLTGAL

-765 VNHGKTTING
+765 VNHGKTTIDG
-775 NVVIEKSTLEGNNIG
+775 NVVIEKSTLEGDSMG
-790 VIEDKGSSAKLIL
+790 VIEDNGSSAELIL

-821 RVTEGASFTMNGGTI
+821 RVTKGASFTMNGGTI
-836 RDNIA
+836 QDNIA
-841 NTSSSDS
+841 NTPSSDS

-861 TMNEGSICNN
+861 TMNRGSICNN

-881 TASNDAKARFTMNG
+881 TASSNAAKARFTMNG

-900 NESHSYTSDS
+900 NESHSYTPYS

-924 VLNNG
+924 VLNEG
-929 TITGNCAYG
+929 TITGNCAHG
-938 GAGGGVAVMDELPT
+938 GAGGGVAVMDELPRE
-952 KEHGTAFTMYSGT
+952 EHGTAFTMNGGT

-984 SNRVSLLGGRIEN
+984 SNYVSLLGGRIEN

-1007 SEGNTQIYTTLHI
+1007 SEGNTEIYTTLHI
-1020 QNALITGNTADQG
+1020 ENALITGNTADQG

-1046 YMQNGAVIYG
+1046 YMQDGAVIYG

-1101 YAPPG
+1101 YAPAG
-1106 NLGTSGQGTRYN
+1106 NRGTSGQGTRYN
-1118 AVEYAKRVTGVQN
+1118 TVEYAKRVTGVQN

-1149 AVGSLIITGN
+1149 ATGSLIITGN

-1174 VIGEATSLSNSISVK
+1174 VIGEATSLSYSISVK
-1189 KVWDNPGY
+1189 KAWDNPGY

-1215 DVVSTAELTS
+1215 DIVSTAELTG
-1225 ENGWQYTFTD
+1225 ENGWQHTFTD
-1235 LPLSPNHY
+1235 LPLSPDHY

-1335 SSYSVTEDAV
+1335 GTYSVTEDAV

-1367 RPLDPEP
+1367 RPLYPEP
-1374 IEPIPP
+1374 IEPIDPIPP

-1387 IVTPPIVPETTG
+1387 IVTPPIVPGTTG
-1399 NEPSPPSTEETT
+1399 NEPNPPSTEETT

-1418 TEEST
+1418 TEGSTEEST

-1431 PEESP
+1431 PQESP

-1466 MFAGVGLLV
+1466 MFAGAGLLV

>member
-1 MEAGCTIF
+1 
-9 LRWYTPPCGTR
+9 
-20 FAAHEHN
+20 
-27 DNAKERNTAMKKRLL
+27 MKKRLL

-71 DWEGAADFTDD
+71 DREDIADFTDD
-82 SYSSSE
+82 SYSSGYSSSE

-104 DTAAEVVAEEDANDS
+104 DTAAKVIAEEDANDP
-119 SDTEIDKAADSIEE
+119 SDTEIDRTADSIEE
-133 TEPEDEVQVS
+133 TEPEDEVQDT
-143 DAAKDRNDLE
+143 DAAEDRNDRE
-153 NPDEE
+153 DSDEE
-158 TESDTQNPW
+158 TKSGTQNPE

-207 DDNALE
+207 DDDASE

-231 ENYAYTDVSGTKY
+231 KDYAYTDVSSGTEY
-244 TVDLYTDHTA
+244 MVDLYTDYTA
-254 TIWELTTS
+254 KIRRLTS
-262 SGEAECILPSTI
+262 SSGGAECILPSTI
-274 YYTGDDG
+274 YYTDDAG
-281 VQEPAPYTV
+281 VQDPNPYTV
-290 TELSLSYYSGVTS
+290 TELSLPFSSSVTS
-303 DNNNYTSLVL
+303 DYTTLVL
-313 PDTLTDIRRS
+313 PDTLTDMGGY
-323 LSGFKN
+323 LSSFKN

-337 SVKVFNA
+337 SVKVFKA
-344 TLQNMMELKTL
+344 ILQNMTELKTL
-355 TFDEGVEEIAS
+355 TFEEGVEEIAS

-373 TKLETIHLPSS
+373 KNLTTIHLPSS

-391 GTFSGASALTDITL
+391 DTFSGASALTDITL

-414 STFSK
+414 STFSE
-419 CTSLKSIELPASIT
+419 CTSLESIELPASIT
-433 TIPRSMFA
+433 TIPSHMFA

-452 GTITAIGNG
+452 GTITAIDNG
-461 AFGSVTDWNGH
+461 AFGSVTDWKNH

-497 GCSALTTVDLHN
+497 GCSALETVDLHS
-509 VTTMEYGAFQGCKEL
+509 VTTMGYAAFQGCKAL
-524 SGEIDLSKLEVIPGN
+524 SGKIDLSNLEEIPGH
-539 AFCYDS
+539 AFCYDPN
-545 KITSVI
+545 ITSVI
-551 TCPTL
+551 TCSTL
-556 KSIGDWAFIWAGIS
+556 SSIGDWAFIWAGIS

-575 ETLNSIGEYTFFL
+575 ETLNSIGTYTFYK

-598 DSLTKLG
+598 DSLTQLG
-605 ANAFNGC
+605 ASAFSGC
-612 EEIEA
+612 KEVEA
-617 IQIGSGLTDIPSNAF
+617 IQIGSGLTDIPPNAF
-632 DGCRKLTTITVNN
+632 AGCTNLKTITVNN
-645 RQEDVKIPK
+645 RREDVTIPK
-654 IDRVTVTYTIPSL
+654 IDGVTVTYTIPSL
-667 TADDDKV
+667 EATDDKV
-674 STATDALSLQDAV
+674 SNAEGALSLQQAV
-687 KQAATNGTPV
+687 DQANGPV
-697 TIEKDIRLDEP
+697 TIEIEKNICLNAP
-708 VTITAE
+708 VTIAKGK
-714 QKVEITATENH
+714 QVEITANTNC
-725 NIFGNKDQNLANLFV
+725 NIFGNKDKDLTNLFV
-740 VEAGGELSLTGAL
+740 VEPGGELSLTGAL

-765 VNHGKTTING
+765 VNHGKTTIDG
-775 NVVIEKSTLEGNNIG
+775 NVVIEKSTLEGNDVG
-790 VIEDKGSSAKLIL
+790 VIEDNGSSAELIL

-811 KIRGAHSASI
+811 KIRGALSASI

-836 RDNIA
+836 QNNIA

-861 TMNEGSICNN
+861 TMNGGSICNN

-881 TASNDAKARFTMNG
+881 TASSNAAKARFTMNG
-895 GTLSN
+895 GSLSN
-900 NESHSYTSDS
+900 NESRSYTPNS

-924 VLNNG
+924 VLNDG
-929 TITGNCAYG
+929 TITGNCAHD
-938 GAGGGVAVMDELPT
+938 GAGGGVAVMDELPME
-952 KEHGTAFTMYSGT
+952 EHGTAFTMNGGT

-984 SNRVSLLGGRIEN
+984 SNYVSLLGGRIEN

-1007 SEGNTQIYTTLHI
+1007 SEGNTDIYTTLHI

-1046 YMQNGAVIYG
+1046 YMQDGAVIYG

-1101 YAPPG
+1101 YAPAG
-1106 NLGTSGQGTRYN
+1106 NRGTSGQGTRYN

-1174 VIGEATSLSNSISVK
+1174 VIGEETSLSYSISVK

-1215 DVVSTAELTS
+1215 DIVSTAELTG
-1225 ENGWQYTFTD
+1225 ENGWQHTFTD

-1312 AKVKEADLTA
+1312 AKVKEANLTA

-1335 SSYSVTEDAV
+1335 GTYSVTEDAV

-1367 RPLDPEP
+1367 RPLYPEP
-1374 IEPIPP
+1374 IEPIDPIPP

-1387 IVTPPIVPETTG
+1387 IVTPPIVPGTTG

-1423 EERSAESD
+1423 EESTEERSAESD

-1436 IKETQETPSV
+1436 IKETQETSSV

-1466 MFAGVGLLV
+1466 MFAGAGLLV

>member
-1 MEAGCTIF
+1 
-9 LRWYTPPCGTR
+9 
-20 FAAHEHN
+20 
-27 DNAKERNTAMKKRLL
+27 MKKRLL

-71 DWEGAADFTDD
+71 DREDIADYTDD
-82 SYSSSE
+82 SYSSGYSSSE

-104 DTAAEVVAEEDANDS
+104 DTAAEVIAEEDANDS
-119 SDTEIDKAADSIEE
+119 SDTKIDRAADSIEE
-133 TEPEDEVQVS
+133 TESEDEVQDT
-143 DAAKDRNDLE
+143 DAAEDRNDRE
-153 NPDEE
+153 DSDEE
-158 TESDTQNPW
+158 TKSGTNPG
-167 EAGPSDAETEED
+167 ETGPSDAETEED

-207 DDNALE
+207 DDDASE

-231 ENYAYTDVSGTKY
+231 EDYAYTDVSSGTEY
-244 TVDLYTDHTA
+244 MVDLYTDHTA
-254 TIWELTTS
+254 KIWKLTTS

-274 YYTGDDG
+274 YYTDADG
-281 VQEPAPYTV
+281 VPEPTPYTV
-290 TELSLSYYSGVTS
+290 TELRLSYWSGVTS
-303 DNNNYTSLVL
+303 DNNNYTALVL
-313 PDTLTDIRRS
+313 PDTLTDIGGS

-344 TLQNMMELKTL
+344 TLQNMKQLKTL

-373 TKLETIHLPSS
+373 KSLTTIHLPSS

-391 GTFSGASALTDITL
+391 STFSGASALTDITL

-414 STFSK
+414 STFSE
-419 CTSLKSIELPASIT
+419 CTSLESIELPASIT
-433 TIPRSMFA
+433 TIPSSMFA

-461 AFGSVTDWNGH
+461 AFGSVTDWKDQ
-472 ETADTALTEIPDLS
+472 EIADTVLTEIPDLS

-497 GCSALTTVDLHN
+497 GCSALETVDLHS
-509 VTTMEYGAFQGCKEL
+509 VTTMGYGAFQGCDAL
-524 SGEIDLSKLEVIPGN
+524 SREIDLSNLEVIPGH
-539 AFCYDS
+539 AFCYDPN
-545 KITSVI
+545 ITSVI

-556 KSIGDWAFIWAGIS
+556 RSIGDWAFIWADIS

-575 ETLNSIGEYTFFL
+575 ETLNSIGTYTFYK

-598 DSLTKLG
+598 DSLTQLG
-605 ANAFNGC
+605 ASAFSGC
-612 EEIEA
+612 EEVNA
-617 IQIGSGLTDIPSNAF
+617 IQIGSGLKDIPANAF
-632 DGCRKLTTITVNN
+632 AGCTNLKTITVNN
-645 RQEDVKIPK
+645 RREDVTIPK
-654 IDRVTVTYTIPSL
+654 IDGVTVTYTIPSL
-667 TADDDKV
+667 EATDDKV
-674 STATDALSLQDAV
+674 SNAEGALSLQQAV
-687 KQAATNGTPV
+687 DQANGPV
-697 TIEKDIRLDEP
+697 TIEIEKNICLNAP
-708 VTITAE
+708 VTIAKGK
-714 QKVEITATENH
+714 QVEITANANENY
-725 NIFGNKDQNLANLFV
+725 NLFGNKDENLTNLFV

-765 VNHGKTTING
+765 VNHGKTTIDG
-775 NVVIEKSTLEGNNIG
+775 NVVIEKSTLEGDSMG
-790 VIEDKGSSAKLIL
+790 VIEDNGSSAELIL

-811 KIRGAHSASI
+811 KIRGALSASI

-836 RDNIA
+836 QDNIA

-861 TMNEGSICNN
+861 TMNRGSICNN

-881 TASNDAKARFTMNG
+881 TASSNAAKARFTMNG
-895 GTLSN
+895 GTLRN
-900 NESHSYTSDS
+900 NESRSYTPNS

-924 VLNNG
+924 VLNDG

-952 KEHGTAFTMYSGT
+952 EEHGTAFTMNGGT

-984 SNRVSLLGGRIEN
+984 SNYVSLLGGRIEN

-1007 SEGNTQIYTTLHI
+1007 SEGNTEIYTTLHI
-1020 QNALITGNTADQG
+1020 ENALITGNTADQG

-1046 YMQNGAVIYG
+1046 YMQDGAVIYG

-1101 YAPPG
+1101 YAPAG
-1106 NLGTSGQGTRYN
+1106 NRGTSGQGTRYN
-1118 AVEYAKRVTGVQN
+1118 TVEYAKRVTGVQN

-1149 AVGSLIITGN
+1149 ATGSLIITGN

-1174 VIGEATSLSNSISVK
+1174 VIGEATSLSYSISVK
-1189 KVWDNPGY
+1189 KAWDNPGY

-1215 DVVSTAELTS
+1215 DIVSTAELTG
-1225 ENGWQYTFTD
+1225 ENGWQHTFTD
-1235 LPLSPNHY
+1235 LPLSPDHY

-1335 SSYSVTEDAV
+1335 GTYSVTEDAV

-1367 RPLDPEP
+1367 RPLYPEP
-1374 IEPIPP
+1374 IEPIDPIPP

-1387 IVTPPIVPETTG
+1387 IVTPPIVPGTTG
-1399 NEPSPPSTEETT
+1399 NEPNPPSTEETT

-1418 TEEST
+1418 TEESTEEST

-1446 SAKPPKLIQTGQTW
+1446 SANPPKLIQTGQTW

-1466 MFAGVGLLV
+1466 MFAGAGLLV

>member
-1 MEAGCTIF
+1 
-9 LRWYTPPCGTR
+9 
-20 FAAHEHN
+20 
-27 DNAKERNTAMKKRLL
+27 MKKRLL

-71 DWEGAADFTDD
+71 DREDIADYTDD
-82 SYSSSE
+82 SYSSGYSSSE

-104 DTAAEVVAEEDANDS
+104 DTAAEVIAEEDANDS
-119 SDTEIDKAADSIEE
+119 SDTSIDRAADSIEE
-133 TEPEDEVQVS
+133 TEPEDEVQDT
-143 DAAKDRNDLE
+143 DAAEDRNDRE
-153 NPDEE
+153 DSDEE
-158 TESDTQNPW
+158 TKSGTQNPE

-207 DDNALE
+207 DDDASE

-231 ENYAYTDVSGTKY
+231 EDYAYTDVSSGTEY
-244 TVDLYTDHTA
+244 MVDLYTDHTA
-254 TIWELTTS
+254 KIWKLTTS

-274 YYTGDDG
+274 YYTDDDG
-281 VQEPAPYTV
+281 VPEPTPYTV
-290 TELSLSYYSGVTS
+290 TELRLSYWSGVTS
-303 DNNNYTSLVL
+303 DNNNYTALVL
-313 PDTLTDIRRS
+313 PDTLTDIGGS

-344 TLQNMMELKTL
+344 TLQNMKQLKTL

-373 TKLETIHLPSS
+373 KSLTTIHLPSS

-391 GTFSGASALTDITL
+391 STFSGASALTDITL

-414 STFSK
+414 STFSE
-419 CTSLKSIELPASIT
+419 CTSLESIELPASIT
-433 TIPRSMFA
+433 TIPSSMFA

-452 GTITAIGNG
+452 GTITAIGNS
-461 AFGSVTDWNGH
+461 AFGSVTDWKDQ
-472 ETADTALTEIPDLS
+472 EIADTVLTEIPDLS

-497 GCSALTTVDLHN
+497 GCSALKTVDLHS
-509 VTTMEYGAFQGCKEL
+509 VTTMGYGAFQGCDAL
-524 SGEIDLSKLEVIPGN
+524 SGEIDLSNLEVIPGH
-539 AFCYDS
+539 AFCYDPN
-545 KITSVI
+545 ITSVI

-556 KSIGDWAFIWAGIS
+556 RSIGDWAFIWADIS

-575 ETLNSIGEYTFFL
+575 ETLNSIGTYTFYK

-598 DSLTKLG
+598 DSLTQLG
-605 ANAFNGC
+605 ASAFSGC
-612 EEIEA
+612 EEVNA
-617 IQIGSGLTDIPSNAF
+617 IQIGSGLKDIPANAF
-632 DGCRKLTTITVNN
+632 AGCTNLKTITVNN
-645 RQEDVKIPK
+645 RREDVTIPK
-654 IDRVTVTYTIPSL
+654 IDGVTVTYTIPSL
-667 TADDDKV
+667 EATDDKV
-674 STATDALSLQDAV
+674 SNAEGALSLQQAV
-687 KQAATNGTPV
+687 DQANGPV
-697 TIEKDIRLDEP
+697 TIEIEKNICLNAP
-708 VTITAE
+708 VTIAKGK
-714 QKVEITATENH
+714 QVEITANANENY
-725 NIFGNKDQNLANLFV
+725 NLFGNKDEKPTNLFV
-740 VEAGGELSLTGAL
+740 VEEGGELSLTGAL

-765 VNHGKTTING
+765 VNHGKTTIDG
-775 NVVIEKSTLEGNNIG
+775 NVVIEKSTLEGDSMG
-790 VIEDKGSSAKLIL
+790 VIEDNGSSAELIL

-811 KIRGAHSASI
+811 KIRGALSASI

-836 RDNIA
+836 QDNIA

-861 TMNEGSICNN
+861 TMNRGSICNN

-881 TASNDAKARFTMNG
+881 TASSNAAKARFTMNG

-900 NESHSYTSDS
+900 NESRSYTPNS

-929 TITGNCAYG
+929 TITGNCAHG

-952 KEHGTAFTMYSGT
+952 EEHGTAFTMNGGT

-984 SNRVSLLGGRIEN
+984 SNYVSLLGGRIEN

-1007 SEGNTQIYTTLHI
+1007 SEGNTEIYTTLHI
-1020 QNALITGNTADQG
+1020 ENALITGNTADQG

-1056 NTAASAGDDF
+1056 NTATSAGDDF

-1101 YAPPG
+1101 YAPAG
-1106 NLGTSGQGTRYN
+1106 NRGTSGQGTRYN
-1118 AVEYAKRVTGVQN
+1118 TVEYAKRVTGVQN

-1149 AVGSLIITGN
+1149 ATGSLIITGN

-1174 VIGEATSLSNSISVK
+1174 VIGEATSLSYSISVK
-1189 KVWDNPGY
+1189 KAWDNPGY

-1215 DVVSTAELTS
+1215 DIVSTAELTG
-1225 ENGWQYTFTD
+1225 ENGWQHTFTD
-1235 LPLSPNHY
+1235 LPLSPDHY

-1335 SSYSVTEDAV
+1335 GTYSVTEDAV

-1367 RPLDPEP
+1367 RPLYPEP
-1374 IEPIPP
+1374 IDSIDPIPP

-1387 IVTPPIVPETTG
+1387 IVTPPIVPGTTG
-1399 NEPSPPSTEETT
+1399 NEPNPPSTEETT

-1418 TEEST
+1418 TEESTDEST

-1436 IKETQETPSV
+1436 IKETQETSSV

-1466 MFAGVGLLV
+1466 MFAGAGLLV

>member
-1 MEAGCTIF
+1 
-9 LRWYTPPCGTR
+9 
-20 FAAHEHN
+20 
-27 DNAKERNTAMKKRLL
+27 MKKRLL

-71 DWEGAADFTDD
+71 DREDIADFTDD
-82 SYSSSE
+82 SYSSGHSSSE

-104 DTAAEVVAEEDANDS
+104 DTAAKVIAEEDANDS
-119 SDTEIDKAADSIEE
+119 SDTEIDRAADSIEE
-133 TEPEDEVQVS
+133 TEPEDEVQDT
-143 DAAKDRNDLE
+143 DAAEDRNDRE
-153 NPDEE
+153 DSDEE
-158 TESDTQNPW
+158 TKSGTNPG
-167 EAGPSDAETEED
+167 ETGPSDAETEED

-207 DDNALE
+207 DDDASE

-231 ENYAYTDVSGTKY
+231 EDYAYTDVSSGTEY
-244 TVDLYTDHTA
+244 MVDLYTDHTA
-254 TIWELTTS
+254 KIWKLTTS
-262 SGEAECILPSTI
+262 SGEAKCILPSTI
-274 YYTGDDG
+274 YYTDDDG
-281 VQEPAPYTV
+281 VPEPNPYTV
-290 TELSLSYYSGVTS
+290 TELRFSPYGNSVTS
-303 DNNNYTSLVL
+303 VNNNYTALVL
-313 PDTLTDIRRS
+313 PDTLTDIGGS

-344 TLQNMMELKTL
+344 TLQYMKQLRTL
-355 TFDEGVEEIAS
+355 TFEEGVEEIAS

-373 TKLETIHLPSS
+373 KSLTTIHLPSS

-414 STFSK
+414 STFSE
-419 CTSLKSIELPASIT
+419 CTSLESIELPASIT
-433 TIPRSMFA
+433 TIPSYMFA

-452 GTITAIGNG
+452 GTITAIGNS
-461 AFGSVTDWNGH
+461 AFKS
-472 ETADTALTEIPDLS
+472 DTALTEIPDLS

-497 GCSALTTVDLHN
+497 GCSALETVDLHS
-509 VTTMEYGAFQGCKEL
+509 VTTMEYAAFQGCDAL
-524 SGEIDLSKLEVIPGN
+524 SGEIDLSNLEVIPGH
-539 AFCYDS
+539 AFCYDPN
-545 KITSVI
+545 ITSVV

-556 KSIGDWAFIWAGIS
+556 RSIGDWAFIWAGIS

-575 ETLNSIGEYTFFL
+575 ETLNSIGTYTFYKS
-588 ASLSGTVALP
+588 SLSGTVALP
-598 DSLTKLG
+598 DSLTQLG
-605 ANAFNGC
+605 ASAFSGC
-612 EEIEA
+612 EKVEA
-617 IQIGSGLTDIPSNAF
+617 IQIGSGLTDIPKDAF
-632 DGCRKLTTITVNN
+632 DGCTNLKTITVNN
-645 RQEDVKIPK
+645 RREDVHIPE
-654 IDRVTVTYTIPSL
+654 IDGVTVTYTIPSL
-667 TADDDKV
+667 EATDDKV
-674 STATDALSLQDAV
+674 SNAEGALSLQQAV
-687 KQAATNGTPV
+687 DQANGPV
-697 TIEKDIRLDEP
+697 TIEIEKNICLNAP
-708 VTITAE
+708 VRIAAG
-714 QKVEITATENH
+714 QRVEITANTNC
-725 NIFGNKDQNLANLFV
+725 NIFGNKDKDLTNLFV
-740 VEAGGELSLTGAL
+740 VEEGGELSLTGAL

-765 VNHGKTTING
+765 VNHGKTTIDG
-775 NVVIEKSTLEGNNIG
+775 NVVIEKSTLEGDSMG
-790 VIEDKGSSAKLIL
+790 VIEDNGSSAELIL

-811 KIRGAHSASI
+811 KIRGARSASI

-836 RDNIA
+836 QDNIA
-841 NTSSSDS
+841 NTPSSDS

-861 TMNEGSICNN
+861 TMNGGSICNN

-881 TASNDAKARFTMNG
+881 TASNNAAKARFTMNG

-900 NESHSYTSDS
+900 NESRSYTPYS

-929 TITGNCAYG
+929 TITGNCAHG
-938 GAGGGVAVMDELPT
+938 GAGGGVAVMDELPRE
-952 KEHGTAFTMYSGT
+952 EHGTAFTMNGGT

-984 SNRVSLLGGRIEN
+984 SNHVSLLGGRIEN

-1007 SEGNTQIYTTLHI
+1007 SEGNTEIYTTLHI
-1020 QNALITGNTADQG
+1020 ENALITGNTADQG

-1046 YMQNGAVIYG
+1046 YMQDGAVIYG

-1101 YAPPG
+1101 YAPAG
-1106 NLGTSGQGTRYN
+1106 NRGTSGQGTRYN
-1118 AVEYAKRVTGVQN
+1118 TVEYAKRVTGVQN

-1149 AVGSLIITGN
+1149 ATGSLIITGN

-1174 VIGEATSLSNSISVK
+1174 VIGEATSLSYSISVK
-1189 KVWDNPGY
+1189 KAWDNPGY

-1215 DVVSTAELTS
+1215 DIVSTAELTG
-1225 ENGWQYTFTD
+1225 ENGWQHTFTD
-1235 LPLSPNHY
+1235 LPLSPDHY

-1335 SSYSVTEDAV
+1335 GTYSVTEDAV

-1367 RPLDPEP
+1367 RPLYPEP
-1374 IEPIPP
+1374 IEPIDPIPP

-1387 IVTPPIVPETTG
+1387 IVTPPIVPGTTG
-1399 NEPSPPSTEETT
+1399 NEPNPPSTEETT

-1418 TEEST
+1418 TEESTDEST

-1466 MFAGVGLLV
+1466 MFAGAGLLV

>member
-1 MEAGCTIF
+1 
-9 LRWYTPPCGTR
+9 
-20 FAAHEHN
+20 
-27 DNAKERNTAMKKRLL
+27 MKKRLL

-71 DWEGAADFTDD
+71 DREDIADFTDD
-82 SYSSSE
+82 SYSSGYSSSE

-104 DTAAEVVAEEDANDS
+104 DTAAKVIAEEDANDP
-119 SDTEIDKAADSIEE
+119 SDTEIDRTADSIEE
-133 TEPEDEVQVS
+133 TEPEDEVQDT
-143 DAAKDRNDLE
+143 DAAEDRNDRE
-153 NPDEE
+153 DSDEE
-158 TESDTQNPW
+158 TKSGTQNPE

-207 DDNALE
+207 DDDASE

-231 ENYAYTDVSGTKY
+231 KDYAYTDVSSGTEY
-244 TVDLYTDHTA
+244 MVDLYTDYTA
-254 TIWELTTS
+254 KIRRLTS
-262 SGEAECILPSTI
+262 SSGGAECILPSTI
-274 YYTGDDG
+274 YYTDDAG
-281 VQEPAPYTV
+281 VQDPNPYTV
-290 TELSLSYYSGVTS
+290 TELSLPFSSSVTS
-303 DNNNYTSLVL
+303 DYTTLVL
-313 PDTLTDIRRS
+313 PDTLTDMGGY
-323 LSGFKN
+323 LSSFKN

-337 SVKVFNA
+337 SVKVFKA
-344 TLQNMMELKTL
+344 ILQNMTELKTL
-355 TFDEGVEEIAS
+355 TFEEGVEEIAS

-373 TKLETIHLPSS
+373 KNLTTIHLPSS

-391 GTFSGASALTDITL
+391 DTFSGASALTDITL

-414 STFSK
+414 STFSE
-419 CTSLKSIELPASIT
+419 CTSLESIELPASIT
-433 TIPRSMFA
+433 TIPSHMFA

-452 GTITAIGNG
+452 GTITAIDNG
-461 AFGSVTDWNGH
+461 AFGSVTDWKNH

-497 GCSALTTVDLHN
+497 GCSALETVDLHS
-509 VTTMEYGAFQGCKEL
+509 VTTMGYAAFQGCKAL
-524 SGEIDLSKLEVIPGN
+524 SGKIDLSNLEEIPGH
-539 AFCYDS
+539 AFCYDPN
-545 KITSVI
+545 ITSVI
-551 TCPTL
+551 TCSTL
-556 KSIGDWAFIWAGIS
+556 SSIGDWAFIWAGIS

-575 ETLNSIGEYTFFL
+575 ETLNSIGTYTFYK

-598 DSLTKLG
+598 DSLTQLG
-605 ANAFNGC
+605 ASAFSGC
-612 EEIEA
+612 KEVEA
-617 IQIGSGLTDIPSNAF
+617 IQIGSGLTDIPPNAF
-632 DGCRKLTTITVNN
+632 AGCTNLKTITVNN
-645 RQEDVKIPK
+645 RREDVTIPK
-654 IDRVTVTYTIPSL
+654 IDGVTVTYTIPSL
-667 TADDDKV
+667 EATDDKV
-674 STATDALSLQDAV
+674 SNAEGALSLQQAV
-687 KQAATNGTPV
+687 DQANGPV

-708 VTITAE
+708 VRIAAG
-714 QKVEITATENH
+714 QRVEITANVNC
-725 NIFGNKDQNLANLFV
+725 NIFGNNDKNLTNLFV
-740 VEAGGELSLTGAL
+740 VEPGGELSLTGAL

-765 VNHGKTTING
+765 VNHGKTTIDG
-775 NVVIEKSTLEGNNIG
+775 NVVIEKSTLEGNDVG
-790 VIEDKGSSAKLIL
+790 VIEDNGSSAELIL

-811 KIRGAHSASI
+811 KIRGALSASI

-836 RDNIA
+836 QANIA

-861 TMNEGSICNN
+861 TMNGGSICNN

-881 TASNDAKARFTMNG
+881 TASSNAAKARFTMNG
-895 GTLSN
+895 GSLSN
-900 NESHSYTSDS
+900 NESRSYTPNS

-924 VLNNG
+924 VLNDG
-929 TITGNCAYG
+929 TITGNCAHD

-952 KEHGTAFTMYSGT
+952 EEHGTAFTMNGGT

-984 SNRVSLLGGRIEN
+984 SNYVSLLGGRIEN

-1007 SEGNTQIYTTLHI
+1007 SEGNTEIYTTLHI
-1020 QNALITGNTADQG
+1020 ENALITGNTADQG

-1046 YMQNGAVIYG
+1046 YMQDGAVIYG

-1106 NLGTSGQGTRYN
+1106 NRGTSGQGTRYN
-1118 AVEYAKRVTGVQN
+1118 TVEYAKRVTGVQN

-1149 AVGSLIITGN
+1149 ATGSLIITGN

-1174 VIGEATSLSNSISVK
+1174 VIGEATSLSYSISVK
-1189 KVWDNPGY
+1189 KAWDNPGY

-1203 GVTIHLKERDTG
+1203 SVTIHLKERDTG
-1215 DVVSTAELTS
+1215 DIVSTAELTG

-1270 YLTTP
+1270 HLTTP
-1275 TPDVPA
+1275 TPMPDVPA

-1335 SSYSVTEDAV
+1335 GTYSVTEDAV

-1367 RPLDPEP
+1367 RPLYPEP
-1374 IEPIPP
+1374 IEPIDPIPP

-1387 IVTPPIVPETTG
+1387 IVTPPIVPGTTG
-1399 NEPSPPSTEETT
+1399 NEPNPPSTEETT

-1418 TEEST
+1418 TEESTEEST

-1466 MFAGVGLLV
+1466 MFAGAGLLV

>member
-1 MEAGCTIF
+1 
-9 LRWYTPPCGTR
+9 
-20 FAAHEHN
+20 
-27 DNAKERNTAMKKRLL
+27 MKKRLL

-71 DWEGAADFTDD
+71 DREDIADFTDD
-82 SYSSSE
+82 SYSSGYSSSE

-104 DTAAEVVAEEDANDS
+104 DTAAEVIAEEDANDS
-119 SDTEIDKAADSIEE
+119 SDTEIDRAADSIEE
-133 TEPEDEVQVS
+133 TEPEDEVQNT
-143 DAAKDRNDLE
+143 DAAEDRNDRE
-153 NPDEE
+153 YPDEE
-158 TESDTQNPW
+158 TKSGTNPG

-207 DDNALE
+207 DDDASE

-231 ENYAYTDVSGTKY
+231 EDYAYTDVSSGTEY
-244 TVDLYTDHTA
+244 MVDLYTDHTA
-254 TIWELTTS
+254 KIWKLTTS

-274 YYTGDDG
+274 YYTDDDD
-281 VQEPAPYTV
+281 VPEPTPYTV
-290 TELSLSYYSGVTS
+290 TELRFSPYGNSVTS
-303 DNNNYTSLVL
+303 VNNNYTALVL
-313 PDTLTDIRRS
+313 PDTLTDIGGS

-344 TLQNMMELKTL
+344 TLQYMKQLRTL
-355 TFDEGVEEIAS
+355 TFEEGVEEIAS

-373 TKLETIHLPSS
+373 KNLTTIHLPSS

-414 STFSK
+414 STFSE
-419 CTSLKSIELPASIT
+419 CTSLKSITLPASIT
-433 TIPRSMFA
+433 TIPSYMFA

-452 GTITAIGNG
+452 GTITAIGNS
-461 AFGSVTDWNGH
+461 AFKS
-472 ETADTALTEIPDLS
+472 DTALTEIPDLS

-497 GCSALTTVDLHN
+497 GCSALKTVDLHS
-509 VTTMEYGAFQGCKEL
+509 VTTMEYGAFQGCDAL
-524 SGEIDLSKLEVIPGN
+524 SGEIDLSNLEEIPGH
-539 AFCYDS
+539 AFCYDPN
-545 KITSVI
+545 ITSVI

-556 KSIGDWAFIWAGIS
+556 RSIGDWAFIWAGIS

-575 ETLNSIGEYTFFL
+575 ETLKSIGTYTFYK

-598 DSLTKLG
+598 DSLTQLG
-605 ANAFNGC
+605 ASAFSGC
-612 EEIEA
+612 EKVEA
-617 IQIGSGLTDIPSNAF
+617 IQIGSGLTDIPKDAF
-632 DGCRKLTTITVNN
+632 DGCKPKTITVNN
-645 RQEDVKIPK
+645 RREDVHIPE
-654 IDRVTVTYTIPSL
+654 IDGVTVTYTIPSL
-667 TADDDKV
+667 TADNDKV
-674 STATDALSLQDAV
+674 SNAEGALSLQQAV
-687 KQAATNGTPV
+687 DQANGTPV

-708 VTITAE
+708 VRIAAG
-714 QKVEITATENH
+714 QRVEITANTNC
-725 NIFGNKDQNLANLFV
+725 NIFGNKDKDLTNLFV
-740 VEAGGELSLTGAL
+740 VEEGGELSLTGAL

-765 VNHGKTTING
+765 VNHGKTTIDG
-775 NVVIEKSTLEGNNIG
+775 NVVIEKSTLEGDSMG
-790 VIEDKGSSAKLIL
+790 VIEDNGSSAELIL

-811 KIRGAHSASI
+811 KIRGARSASI

-836 RDNIA
+836 QDNIA

-861 TMNEGSICNN
+861 TMNGGSICNN

-881 TASNDAKARFTMNG
+881 TASSNAAKARFTMNS

-900 NESHSYTSDS
+900 NESRSYTPKS

-952 KEHGTAFTMYSGT
+952 EEHGTAFTMYDGT

-984 SNRVSLLGGRIEN
+984 SNYVSLLGGRIEN

-1007 SEGNTQIYTTLHI
+1007 SEGNTEIYTTLHI
-1020 QNALITGNTADQG
+1020 ENALITGNTADQG

-1046 YMQNGAVIYG
+1046 YMQDGAVIYG

-1101 YAPPG
+1101 YAPAG
-1106 NLGTSGQGTRYN
+1106 NRGTSGQGTRYN

-1138 KSVVSDGVSIP
+1138 KSVVSDGVSVP

-1174 VIGEATSLSNSISVK
+1174 VIGEETSLSYSISVK
-1189 KVWDNPGY
+1189 KAWDNPGY

-1215 DVVSTAELTS
+1215 DIVSTAELTG
-1225 ENGWQYTFTD
+1225 ENGWQYTFTG
-1235 LPLSPNHY
+1235 LPLSPDHY

-1335 SSYSVTEDAV
+1335 GTYSVTEDAV

-1367 RPLDPEP
+1367 RPLYPEP
-1374 IEPIPP
+1374 IEPIDPIPP

-1387 IVTPPIVPETTG
+1387 IVTPPIVPGTTG
-1399 NEPSPPSTEETT
+1399 NEPNPPSTEETT

-1418 TEEST
+1418 TEESTDEST

-1446 SAKPPKLIQTGQTW
+1446 SANPPKLIQTGQTW

-1466 MFAGVGLLV
+1466 MFAGAGLLV

>member
-1 MEAGCTIF
+1 
-9 LRWYTPPCGTR
+9 
-20 FAAHEHN
+20 
-27 DNAKERNTAMKKRLL
+27 MKKRLL

-71 DWEGAADFTDD
+71 DREDIADFTDD
-82 SYSSSE
+82 SYSSGYSSSE

-104 DTAAEVVAEEDANDS
+104 DTAAEVIAEEDANDS
-119 SDTEIDKAADSIEE
+119 SDTEIDRAADSIEE
-133 TEPEDEVQVS
+133 TEPEDEVQNT
-143 DAAKDRNDLE
+143 DAAEDRNDRE
-153 NPDEE
+153 YPDEE
-158 TESDTQNPW
+158 TKSGTNPG

-207 DDNALE
+207 DDDASE

-231 ENYAYTDVSGTKY
+231 EDYAYTDVSSGTEY
-244 TVDLYTDHTA
+244 MVDLYTDHTA
-254 TIWELTTS
+254 KIWKLTTS

-274 YYTGDDG
+274 YYTDDDD
-281 VQEPAPYTV
+281 VPEPTPYTV
-290 TELSLSYYSGVTS
+290 TELRFSPYGNSVTS
-303 DNNNYTSLVL
+303 VNNNYTALVL
-313 PDTLTDIRRS
+313 PDTLTDIGGS

-344 TLQNMMELKTL
+344 TLQYMKQLRTL
-355 TFDEGVEEIAS
+355 TFEEGVEEIAS

-373 TKLETIHLPSS
+373 KNLTTIHLPSS

-414 STFSK
+414 STFSE
-419 CTSLKSIELPASIT
+419 CTSLKSITLPASIT
-433 TIPRSMFA
+433 TIPSYMFA

-452 GTITAIGNG
+452 GTITAIGNS
-461 AFGSVTDWNGH
+461 AFKS
-472 ETADTALTEIPDLS
+472 DTALTEIPDLS

-497 GCSALTTVDLHN
+497 GCSALKTVGLHS
-509 VTTMEYGAFQGCKEL
+509 VTTMEYGAFQGCDAL
-524 SGEIDLSKLEVIPGN
+524 SGEIDLSNLEEIPGH
-539 AFCYDS
+539 AFCYDPN
-545 KITSVI
+545 ITSVI

-556 KSIGDWAFIWAGIS
+556 RSIGDWAFIWADIS

-575 ETLNSIGEYTFFL
+575 ETLKSIGTYTFYK

-598 DSLTKLG
+598 DSLTQLG
-605 ANAFNGC
+605 ASAFSGC
-612 EEIEA
+612 EKVEA
-617 IQIGSGLTDIPSNAF
+617 IQIGSGLTDIPKDAF
-632 DGCRKLTTITVNN
+632 DGCKPKTITVNN
-645 RQEDVKIPK
+645 RREDVHIPE
-654 IDRVTVTYTIPSL
+654 IDGVTVTYTIPSL
-667 TADDDKV
+667 TADNDKV
-674 STATDALSLQDAV
+674 SNAEGALSLQQAV
-687 KQAATNGTPV
+687 DQANGTPV

-708 VTITAE
+708 VRIAAG
-714 QKVEITATENH
+714 QRVEITANTNC
-725 NIFGNKDQNLANLFV
+725 NIFGNKDEKPTNLFV
-740 VEAGGELSLTGAL
+740 VEEGGELSLTGAL

-765 VNHGKTTING
+765 VNHGKTTIDG
-775 NVVIEKSTLEGNNIG
+775 NVVIEKSTLEGDSMG
-790 VIEDKGSSAKLIL
+790 VIEDNGSSAELIL

-811 KIRGAHSASI
+811 KIRGALSASI

-836 RDNIA
+836 QDNIA

-861 TMNEGSICNN
+861 TMNRGSICNN

-881 TASNDAKARFTMNG
+881 TASSNAAKARFTMNG

-900 NESHSYTSDS
+900 NESRSYTPNS

-952 KEHGTAFTMYSGT
+952 EEHGTAFTMNGGT

-984 SNRVSLLGGRIEN
+984 SNYVSLLGGRIEN

-1007 SEGNTQIYTTLHI
+1007 SEGNTEIYTTLHI
-1020 QNALITGNTADQG
+1020 ENALITGNTADQG

-1046 YMQNGAVIYG
+1046 YMQDGAVIYG

-1101 YAPPG
+1101 YAPAG
-1106 NLGTSGQGTRYN
+1106 NRGTSGQGTRYN

-1149 AVGSLIITGN
+1149 ATGSLIITGN

-1174 VIGEATSLSNSISVK
+1174 VIGEATSLSYSISVK
-1189 KVWDNPGY
+1189 KAWDNPGY

-1215 DVVSTAELTS
+1215 DIVSTAELTG
-1225 ENGWQYTFTD
+1225 ENGWQHTFTD
-1235 LPLSPNHY
+1235 LPLSPDHY

-1335 SSYSVTEDAV
+1335 GTYSVTEDAV

-1367 RPLDPEP
+1367 RPLYPEP
-1374 IEPIPP
+1374 IEPIDPIPP

-1387 IVTPPIVPETTG
+1387 IVTPPIVPGTTG
-1399 NEPSPPSTEETT
+1399 NEPNPPSTEETT

-1418 TEEST
+1418 TEESTDEST

-1446 SAKPPKLIQTGQTW
+1446 SANPPKLIQTGQTW

-1466 MFAGVGLLV
+1466 MFAGAGLLV
-1475 FGFYKRSKENIDHE
+1475 FGLYKRSKENIDHE

>member
-1 MEAGCTIF
+1 
-9 LRWYTPPCGTR
+9 
-20 FAAHEHN
+20 
-27 DNAKERNTAMKKRLL
+27 MKKRLL

-71 DWEGAADFTDD
+71 DREDIADYTDD
-82 SYSSSE
+82 SYSSGYSSSE

-104 DTAAEVVAEEDANDS
+104 DTAAEVIAEEDANDS
-119 SDTEIDKAADSIEE
+119 SDTEIDRAADSIEE
-133 TEPEDEVQVS
+133 TESEDEVQDT
-143 DAAKDRNDLE
+143 DAAEDRNDRE
-153 NPDEE
+153 YPDEE
-158 TESDTQNPW
+158 TKSGTNPG

-179 VPDSWEETPK
+179 VPDSLEETPK

-207 DDNALE
+207 DDDASE

-231 ENYAYTDVSGTKY
+231 EDYAYTDVSSGTEY
-244 TVDLYTDHTA
+244 MVDLYTDHTA
-254 TIWELTTS
+254 KIWKLTTS

-281 VQEPAPYTV
+281 VPEPNPYTV
-290 TELSLSYYSGVTS
+290 TELRLSYWSGVTS
-303 DNNNYTSLVL
+303 DNNNYTALVL
-313 PDTLTDIRRS
+313 PDTLTDIEGS

-337 SVKVFNA
+337 SVKVFKA
-344 TLQNMMELKTL
+344 TLQNMKELKTL
-355 TFDEGVEEIAS
+355 TFEEGVEEIAS

-373 TKLETIHLPSS
+373 KSLTTIHLPSG

-405 PEGIAITEG
+405 PEGIEITEG
-414 STFSK
+414 STFSE
-419 CTSLKSIELPASIT
+419 CTSLESIELPASIT

-461 AFGSVTDWNGH
+461 AFGSVTDWNDQ

-497 GCSALTTVDLHN
+497 GCSALETVDLHS
-509 VTTMEYGAFQGCKEL
+509 VTTMGYGAFQGCDAL
-524 SGEIDLSKLEVIPGN
+524 SGEIDLSNLEVIPGH
-539 AFCYDS
+539 AFCYDPN
-545 KITSVI
+545 ITSII

-556 KSIGDWAFIWAGIS
+556 RSIGDWAFIWADIS

-575 ETLNSIGEYTFFL
+575 ETLNSIGTYTFYK

-598 DSLTKLG
+598 DSLTQLG
-605 ANAFNGC
+605 ASAFSGC
-612 EEIEA
+612 EEVNA
-617 IQIGSGLTDIPSNAF
+617 IQIGSGLKDIPANAF
-632 DGCRKLTTITVNN
+632 AGCTNLKTITVNN
-645 RQEDVKIPK
+645 RREDVTIPK
-654 IDRVTVTYTIPSL
+654 IDGVTVTYTIPSL
-667 TADDDKV
+667 EATDDKV
-674 STATDALSLQDAV
+674 SNAEGALSLQQAV
-687 KQAATNGTPV
+687 DQANGPV
-697 TIEKDIRLDEP
+697 TIEIEKNICLNAP
-708 VTITAE
+708 VTIAKGK
-714 QKVEITATENH
+714 QVEITANANENY
-725 NIFGNKDQNLANLFV
+725 NLFGNKDEKPTNLFV
-740 VEAGGELSLTGAL
+740 VEEGGELSLTGAL

-765 VNHGKTTING
+765 VNHGKTTIDG
-775 NVVIEKSTLEGNNIG
+775 NVVIEKSTLEGDSMG
-790 VIEDKGSSAKLIL
+790 VIEDNGSSAELIL

-811 KIRGAHSASI
+811 KIRGALSASI

-836 RDNIA
+836 QDNIA

-861 TMNEGSICNN
+861 TMNGGSICNN

-881 TASNDAKARFTMNG
+881 TASSNAAKARFTMNG

-900 NESHSYTSDS
+900 NESRSYTPYS

-929 TITGNCAYG
+929 TITGNCAHD
-938 GAGGGVAVMDELPT
+938 GAGGGVAVMDELPRE
-952 KEHGTAFTMYSGT
+952 EHGTAFTMNGGT

-984 SNRVSLLGGRIEN
+984 SNYVSLLGGRIEN

-1007 SEGNTQIYTTLHI
+1007 SEGNTEIYTTLHI
-1020 QNALITGNTADQG
+1020 ENALITGNTADQG

-1046 YMQNGAVIYG
+1046 YMQDGAVIYG

-1106 NLGTSGQGTRYN
+1106 NRGTSGQGTRYN
-1118 AVEYAKRVTGVQN
+1118 TVEYAKRVTGVQN

-1149 AVGSLIITGN
+1149 ATGSLIITGN

-1174 VIGEATSLSNSISVK
+1174 VIGEATSLSYSISVK
-1189 KVWDNPGY
+1189 KAWDNPGY

-1215 DVVSTAELTS
+1215 DIVSTAELTG

-1235 LPLSPNHY
+1235 LPLSPDHY

-1322 DMGWTYIFEDLPE
+1322 DMGWTYIFEDLPKGT
-1335 SSYSVTEDAV
+1335 YSVTEDAV

-1367 RPLDPEP
+1367 RPLYPEP
-1374 IEPIPP
+1374 IEPIDPIPP

-1387 IVTPPIVPETTG
+1387 IVTPPIVPGTTG

-1423 EERSAESD
+1423 EESTEERSAESD

-1436 IKETQETPSV
+1436 IKETQETSSV

-1466 MFAGVGLLV
+1466 MFAGAGLLV

>member
-1 MEAGCTIF
+1 
-9 LRWYTPPCGTR
+9 
-20 FAAHEHN
+20 
-27 DNAKERNTAMKKRLL
+27 MKKRLL

-71 DWEGAADFTDD
+71 DREDIADYTDD
-82 SYSSSE
+82 SYSSGYSSSE

-104 DTAAEVVAEEDANDS
+104 DTAAEVIAEEDANDS
-119 SDTEIDKAADSIEE
+119 SDTEIDRAADSIEE
-133 TEPEDEVQVS
+133 TEPEDEVQNT
-143 DAAKDRNDLE
+143 DAAEDRNDRE
-153 NPDEE
+153 DSDEE
-158 TESDTQNPW
+158 TKSGTNPG
-167 EAGPSDAETEED
+167 ETGPSDAETEED

-207 DDNALE
+207 DDDASE

-231 ENYAYTDVSGTKY
+231 EDYAYTDVSSGTEY
-244 TVDLYTDHTA
+244 MVNLYTDHTA
-254 TIWELTTS
+254 KIWKLITS
-262 SGEAECILPSTI
+262 SGGAECILPSTI
-274 YYTGDDG
+274 YYTDDDD
-281 VQEPAPYTV
+281 VPEPTPYTV
-290 TELSLSYYSGVTS
+290 TELRFSPYGNSVTS
-303 DNNNYTSLVL
+303 VNNNYTALVL
-313 PDTLTDIRRS
+313 PDTLTDIGGS

-344 TLQNMMELKTL
+344 TLQYMKQLRTL
-355 TFDEGVEEIAS
+355 TFEEGVEEIAS

-373 TKLETIHLPSS
+373 KNLTTIHLPSS

-414 STFSK
+414 STFSE

-433 TIPRSMFA
+433 TIPSYMFA

-452 GTITAIGNG
+452 GTITAIGNS
-461 AFGSVTDWNGH
+461 AFKS
-472 ETADTALTEIPDLS
+472 DTALTEIPDLS

-497 GCSALTTVDLHN
+497 GCSALKTVDLHS
-509 VTTMEYGAFQGCKEL
+509 VTTMEYGAFQGCDAL
-524 SGEIDLSKLEVIPGN
+524 SGEIDLSNLEEIPGN
-539 AFCYDS
+539 AFCYDPN
-545 KITSVI
+545 ITSVI

-556 KSIGDWAFIWAGIS
+556 RSIGDWAFIWADIS

-575 ETLNSIGEYTFFL
+575 ETLKSIGTYTFYK

-598 DSLTKLG
+598 DSLTQLG
-605 ANAFNGC
+605 ASAFSGC
-612 EEIEA
+612 EKVEA
-617 IQIGSGLTDIPSNAF
+617 IQIGSGLTDIPKDAF
-632 DGCRKLTTITVNN
+632 DGCTNLKTITVNN
-645 RQEDVKIPK
+645 RREDVTIPK
-654 IDRVTVTYTIPSL
+654 IDGVTVTYTIPSL
-667 TADDDKV
+667 TADNDKV
-674 STATDALSLQDAV
+674 SNAEGALSLQQAV
-687 KQAATNGTPV
+687 DQANGPV
-697 TIEKDIRLDEP
+697 TIEIEKDIRLDEP
-708 VTITAE
+708 VRIAAG
-714 QKVEITATENH
+714 QRVEITANENC
-725 NIFGNKDQNLANLFV
+725 NIFGNKDENLANLFV
-740 VEAGGELSLTGAL
+740 VEEGGELSLTGAL

-765 VNHGKTTING
+765 VNHGKTTIDG
-775 NVVIEKSTLEGNNIG
+775 NVVIEKSTLEGDSMG
-790 VIEDKGSSAKLIL
+790 VIEDNGSSAELIL

-811 KIRGAHSASI
+811 KIRGALSASI

-836 RDNIA
+836 QDNIA
-841 NTSSSDS
+841 NTPSSDS

-881 TASNDAKARFTMNG
+881 TASSNAAKARFTMNG

-900 NESHSYTSDS
+900 NESHSYTPYS

-924 VLNNG
+924 VLNEG

-952 KEHGTAFTMYSGT
+952 EEHGTAFTMNGGT

-984 SNRVSLLGGRIEN
+984 SNYVSLLGGRIEN

-1007 SEGNTQIYTTLHI
+1007 SEGNTEIYTTLHI
-1020 QNALITGNTADQG
+1020 ENALITGNTADQG

-1046 YMQNGAVIYG
+1046 YMQDGAVIYG

-1101 YAPPG
+1101 YAPAG
-1106 NLGTSGQGTRYN
+1106 NRGTSGQGTRYN
-1118 AVEYAKRVTGVQN
+1118 TVEYAKRVTGVQN

-1149 AVGSLIITGN
+1149 ATGSLIITGN

-1174 VIGEATSLSNSISVK
+1174 VIGEATSLSYSISVK
-1189 KVWDNPGY
+1189 KAWDNPGY

-1215 DVVSTAELTS
+1215 DIVSTAELTG
-1225 ENGWQYTFTD
+1225 ENGWQHTFTD
-1235 LPLSPNHY
+1235 LPLSPDHY

-1335 SSYSVTEDAV
+1335 GTYSVTEDAV

-1367 RPLDPEP
+1367 RPLYPEP
-1374 IEPIPP
+1374 IEPIDPIPP

-1387 IVTPPIVPETTG
+1387 IVTPPIVPGTTG
-1399 NEPSPPSTEETT
+1399 NEPNPPSTEETT

-1418 TEEST
+1418 TEESTEEST

-1446 SAKPPKLIQTGQTW
+1446 SANPPKLIQTGQTW

-1466 MFAGVGLLV
+1466 MFAGAGLLV

>member
-1 MEAGCTIF
+1 
-9 LRWYTPPCGTR
+9 
-20 FAAHEHN
+20 
-27 DNAKERNTAMKKRLL
+27 MKKRLL

-71 DWEGAADFTDD
+71 DREDIADYTDD
-82 SYSSSE
+82 SYSSGHSSSE

-104 DTAAEVVAEEDANDS
+104 DTAAEVIAEEDANDS
-119 SDTEIDKAADSIEE
+119 SDTEIDRAADSIEE
-133 TEPEDEVQVS
+133 TEPEDEVQDT
-143 DAAKDRNDLE
+143 DAAEDRNDRE
-153 NPDEE
+153 DPDEE
-158 TESDTQNPW
+158 TKSGTQNPE
-167 EAGPSDAETEED
+167 EAGPSDAEIEED

-207 DDNALE
+207 DDDASE

-231 ENYAYTDVSGTKY
+231 EDYAYTDVSSGTEY
-244 TVDLYTDHTA
+244 MVDLYTDHTA
-254 TIWELTTS
+254 KIWKLTTS
-262 SGEAECILPSTI
+262 SGGAECILPSTI
-274 YYTGDDG
+274 YYTGDDD
-281 VQEPAPYTV
+281 VPEPTPYTV
-290 TELSLSYYSGVTS
+290 TELRFSPYGNSVTS
-303 DNNNYTSLVL
+303 VNNNYTALVL
-313 PDTLTDIRRS
+313 PDTLTDIGGS

-344 TLQNMMELKTL
+344 TLQYMKQLRTL
-355 TFDEGVEEIAS
+355 TFEEGVEEIAS

-373 TKLETIHLPSS
+373 KNLTTIHLPSS

-414 STFSK
+414 STFSE
-419 CTSLKSIELPASIT
+419 CTSLKSITLPASIT
-433 TIPRSMFA
+433 TIPSYMFA

-452 GTITAIGNG
+452 GTITAIGNS
-461 AFGSVTDWNGH
+461 AFKS
-472 ETADTALTEIPDLS
+472 DTALTEIPDLS

-497 GCSALTTVDLHN
+497 GCSALKTVDLHS
-509 VTTMEYGAFQGCKEL
+509 VTTMEYGAFQGCDAL
-524 SGEIDLSKLEVIPGN
+524 SGEIDLSNLEEIPGH
-539 AFCYDS
+539 AFCYDPN
-545 KITSVI
+545 ITSVI

-556 KSIGDWAFIWAGIS
+556 RSIGDWAFIWADIS

-575 ETLNSIGEYTFFL
+575 ETLKSIGTYTFYK

-598 DSLTKLG
+598 DSLTQLG
-605 ANAFNGC
+605 ASAFSGC
-612 EEIEA
+612 EKVEA
-617 IQIGSGLTDIPSNAF
+617 IQIGSGLTDIPKDAF
-632 DGCRKLTTITVNN
+632 DGCKPKTITVNN
-645 RQEDVKIPK
+645 RREDVHIPE
-654 IDRVTVTYTIPSL
+654 IDGVTVTYTIPSL
-667 TADDDKV
+667 EATDDKV
-674 STATDALSLQDAV
+674 SNAEGALSLQQAV
-687 KQAATNGTPV
+687 DQANGPV
-697 TIEKDIRLDEP
+697 TIEIEKNICLNAP
-708 VTITAE
+708 VTIAKGK
-714 QKVEITATENH
+714 QVEITANANENY
-725 NIFGNKDQNLANLFV
+725 NLFGNKDEKPTNLFV
-740 VEAGGELSLTGAL
+740 VEEGGELSLTGAL

-765 VNHGKTTING
+765 VNHGKTTIDG
-775 NVVIEKSTLEGNNIG
+775 NVVIEKSTLEGDSMG
-790 VIEDKGSSAKLIL
+790 VIEDNGSSAELIL

-811 KIRGAHSASI
+811 KIRGARSASI

-836 RDNIA
+836 QDNIA

-861 TMNEGSICNN
+861 TMNGGSICNN

-881 TASNDAKARFTMNG
+881 TASSNAAKARFTMNS

-900 NESHSYTSDS
+900 NESRSYTPKS

-952 KEHGTAFTMYSGT
+952 EEHGTAFTMNGGT

-984 SNRVSLLGGRIEN
+984 SNYVSLLGGRIEN

-1007 SEGNTQIYTTLHI
+1007 SEGNTEIYTTLHI
-1020 QNALITGNTADQG
+1020 ENALITGNTADQG

-1046 YMQNGAVIYG
+1046 YMQDGAVIYG

-1101 YAPPG
+1101 YAPAG
-1106 NLGTSGQGTRYN
+1106 NRGTSGQGTRYN
-1118 AVEYAKRVTGVQN
+1118 TVEYAKRVTGVQN

-1149 AVGSLIITGN
+1149 ATGSLIITGN

-1174 VIGEATSLSNSISVK
+1174 VIGEATSLSYSISVK
-1189 KVWDNPGY
+1189 KAWDNPGY

-1215 DVVSTAELTS
+1215 DIVSTAELTG
-1225 ENGWQYTFTD
+1225 ENGWQHTFTD
-1235 LPLSPNHY
+1235 LPLSPDHY

-1335 SSYSVTEDAV
+1335 GTYSVTEDAV

-1367 RPLDPEP
+1367 RPLYPEP
-1374 IEPIPP
+1374 IEPIDPIPP

-1387 IVTPPIVPETTG
+1387 IVTPPIVPGTTG
-1399 NEPSPPSTEETT
+1399 NEPNPPSTEETT

-1418 TEEST
+1418 TEESTEEST

-1446 SAKPPKLIQTGQTW
+1446 SADPPKLIQTGQTW

-1466 MFAGVGLLV
+1466 MFAGAGLLV